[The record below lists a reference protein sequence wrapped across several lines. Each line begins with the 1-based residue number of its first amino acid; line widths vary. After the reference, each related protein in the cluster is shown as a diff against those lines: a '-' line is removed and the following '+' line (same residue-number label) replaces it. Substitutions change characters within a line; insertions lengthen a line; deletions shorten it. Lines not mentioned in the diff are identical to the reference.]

1 MPKYRTY
8 DDVPVKKKYK
18 TYDDVKV
25 KTHWEE
31 DASQPLDGD
40 SAANNP
46 IAPALIL
53 AKRDGNVA
61 AAKELLD
68 NAPYVQA
75 GRDGINSYADAVAEI
90 ERQDDAAKAAAVQA
104 TMQPMGYGGLSKALR
119 DGSMPKKKNTKVKET
134 RREGNPKYND
144 DYVPGVN
151 YPKFRPY
158 DDVEKELAD
167 VQARRDTDF
176 NTRFPEAK
184 ALVQRSIGGKDADAD
199 RQLRELA
206 QQYADENAAY
216 DARIAELK
224 KESKDSKNKTVLQRR
239 ERAATAAKNNA
250 NARYDSAAFAD
261 LNVKISAT
269 ESDTQ
274 KRTSEYDMQLEKLRA
289 ERDSVAKQRDA
300 LYSGAQNHS
309 MDAET
314 EYRFYATNQRG
325 YELHLKVKQLD
336 KQIADT
342 EKKRAQAINVG
353 ESEIYRLRGAQT
365 LATLPEASR
374 RAILI
379 GAGLGGRASS
389 VSHRPT
395 ARTFTKFNYQTGE
408 KEEIS
413 REEWNAAKAE
423 YDAALE
429 ELKAAGVSKEDI
441 ERMISSVQYS
451 IDEIAAA
458 KSSVDT
464 AAFAIQNPGASTLS
478 SAASVITSLSSGLFA
493 GVGETAR
500 AIGNIGRA
508 DGYKKPMNING
519 AAYAPTRMTNDIR
532 GTIAERIEEGNGFGG
547 KVGSFAYQT
556 LMSTADSVVASVL
569 GNAGGAAAIGGSAF
583 ASAIVDAK
591 ESGVSDEQA
600 LMTGICAGI
609 FETLFERVS
618 IGNFN
623 KLKEVPP
630 ATLRDVALN
639 IVKSTVVNA
648 SEEGA
653 TEIANIAADCIINGD
668 YSGYAEAFNA
678 YINAGKSEDEAARL
692 AVWDMIK
699 QVSMAAFGGAVQ
711 GFFMG
716 GIGTTWGY
724 FGNRDANRAA
734 GAYFTDENG
743 RINAENRNALIGEGL
758 ASGNEEIRAYA
769 GTLEDKRTMSR
780 AEAGQLYRMLV
791 AETQGNY
798 AEEKVRTDAPAQA
811 TDSRSAAEV
820 FNDAN
825 STDRAGAVSLLRASI
840 PTISG
845 MKSVASISGLEI
857 PKGGR
862 ATERLLAFAEK
873 IGNAVTRGGFGTVL
887 FSKTRLKNSVVGH
900 GASESKIELFAAV
913 PFVISDGVQ
922 ISKSENW
929 KGRGYDSYVFAAPV
943 DYKEKRVYVTAIV
956 TRGADNRYYLHEA
969 VDSEGN
975 LLYGHEESPA
985 LPSDRSAEGQNT
997 VANAGLSDSAKGSD
1011 HELTN
1016 SQPLQITPEATIPYS
1031 TDTDSIAQTAAD
1043 SQVFPDFSDRSL
1055 DEPISETE
1063 FRAAYAARVAR
1074 EAAAERA
1081 KTQADTD
1088 LGNMLSG
1095 ELTNGR
1101 ADEIAKSQS
1110 LANAFEALTGEK
1122 LTGTLAEKR
1131 KQLKAM
1137 QTFATEKLRDARAD
1151 ARMTALKTADTR
1163 EKMRA
1168 AVGTAGQAVYDA
1180 GYAAGVAAYKLR
1192 GFAGDALLAPSELY
1206 NANFGAYY
1214 RQGYQGDAFDF
1225 SGNAVIGEADARRIF
1240 EAGRRDAKADTYL
1253 NAAERSAFEHG
1264 VSAEEGAT
1272 ARRLSQVLGREILFI
1287 DADADFH
1294 GCTIDGV
1301 IYLGAKSERSV
1312 LATVA
1317 HEYTHL
1323 LESKGLYKKL
1333 RDFVF
1338 DTLAGEGATA
1348 EDLRAAKRAEHE
1360 LYAGLDDEK
1369 VDREIV
1375 AEFVETRLLTD
1386 EQVMREVVRREGKS
1400 FARRLLDTL
1409 RGLVEKVKAALHIGD
1424 ADAEQ
1429 LKMLERGR
1437 DILAEVIRSEEV
1449 AEKTAVSFDL
1459 EQAAF
1464 EKQLDDWKDGLGK
1477 KYGSYN
1483 GTYFNLGT
1491 TPSVLVKHG
1500 AKQVPVIMY
1509 EDCLVKIT
1517 GGKHSISLDEIKKL
1531 PEQLNDPILL
1541 FKGSVPDS
1549 FVALTEMETKAG
1561 HDVVVA
1567 VHINRY
1573 LNRTVVNKIAS
1584 MYSKS
1589 TESGVNRIAQYISAQ
1604 IESGNLVDASAKKAP
1619 TWFTSRGLQLPKLVQ
1634 TIIDA
1639 DTTVSQNNSGVNS
1652 KYTQNSKNDAG
1663 IDGFSVGGVNAK
1675 TAEVGRLADAE
1686 RMEQGGADSETVRR
1700 ETGWYRGYDGKWRF
1714 EIDDSKMRFIN
1725 HREESR
1731 RTWKLD
1737 ELIRHDALFAAYPE
1751 LRNYTV
1757 LNFGIADGVEATFYP
1772 GLNRI
1777 TLDPQL
1783 NRAEKRAALIHEIQ
1797 HAIQVIE
1804 GFAAGSSTDY
1814 WQDAFVT
1821 DAEKRTERH
1830 LQELAWKNH
1839 QLAEDMY
1846 KLLRDTPD
1854 ARRDA
1859 LRATFVQRH
1868 GEKAVREFTDT
1879 YNHLL
1884 DLQKQRTMRAERAY
1898 RDTAGEIEAADVANR
1913 LGLSAKQRAETRP
1926 DIDRTNVRFSN
1937 EHPMFTMKARQTDSE
1952 GIMKLDDANIDKT
1965 KEKMTWL
1972 EANDLLEKQQG
1983 LSYRFY
1989 ASDDPMSRAGYAMF
2003 ADDHE
2008 QNGSAYGGDKPRAFS
2023 VREDDLT
2030 PVWELSEKIA
2040 EARHETDEHT
2050 PWILED
2056 YAELSDEDFADMF
2069 NPSDIV
2075 DSAYAWDNEELTEWF
2090 YNHVAEP
2097 NKIGGVKTSDGAI
2110 VFDKDLIRRNIP
2122 AEIAYTQASSNE
2134 EFLAKYGDDTEADPD
2149 IRFSAAYENAE
2160 ANNDILALVN
2170 KIKSGEFKDNDR
2182 ANLGI
2187 VTDELAARIAAIT
2200 HIDVAGY
2207 KVVIEARMLKH
2218 ILKDHGAE
2226 GYANR
2231 SMQKDADIAKM
2242 QYALSDPDDMSY
2254 SGKTTAYSYMKEG
2267 YNRTAPTIL
2276 YEKSVGDNSYYVVQA
2291 VPETK
2296 AKTLYVVSAFIGEK
2310 GYKNRAG
2317 QPADI
2322 ARTGNPDAT
2331 PANAADHAPKKS
2343 ISNSVENVNTLL
2355 KNDAETDADIRFSVG
2370 DGQTDA
2376 DAEVSGTDKRFAP
2389 VESAIK
2395 LLQGGADLWRTLR
2408 ETGASPREIA
2418 LRMATSGE
2426 SDTAIRELTGL
2437 YRDAL
2442 GVWTYDKA
2450 WFDAHVP
2457 DIADTRELRAGYKLG
2472 TVDEQLLGLAPEE
2485 VKASR
2490 RRLLDSAKLPAD
2502 TDAARVR
2509 QTAANLHRGLR
2520 PTAAEFAEDRKTA
2533 AAKEAARLITAE
2545 KVPSADAAIRTGALL
2560 ADIADVLEKKK
2571 VRAETVTR
2579 LTAQVRGENGA
2590 WETDNAAMTKIIRA
2604 GSKQLDVQDFTDFLF
2619 ENAKELTESS
2629 YNSQYGHKETY
2640 ALDKLGVQIQN
2651 PIVDIAKYGTKPSE
2665 LIANER
2671 EQEELKRYIENEYAH
2686 AAHPSPAERAD
2697 ARDVATGIRT
2707 LGQISQDSR
2716 REVVLDLVYANLAR
2730 RGLRDNGI
2738 ETFYMVQKQRYAE
2751 ELAQNIFKVSI
2762 EPGKKAVQQ
2771 WRLTANTALRNN
2783 RMVFGEEVGRYL
2795 NETIFEKVVEN
2806 EAERQRFMQREIDK
2820 IRKLKLTKLESQAVQ
2835 MLAEDTKESRLA
2847 FYELLK
2853 GKGKNLDVEKC
2864 RAAVTVFRECYNL
2877 YYDAINEF
2885 LVMHGYKP
2893 IGFQKNYMP
2902 RLQKEAD
2909 VSALRERLNAL
2920 GIETE
2925 EVTELPAE
2933 IAGRTETFKPGKKYN
2948 PFFEHR
2954 TSKEN
2959 KNVQY
2964 DALGGFDSYITYLSE
2979 VLYHT
2984 DDIQKLRTLAGAL
2997 RERYASGAVSKN
3009 IAELKEQ
3016 LYSPDPDKSFA
3027 DIEAKL
3033 TAAYDEVKLNNY
3045 FGTYATWLDDYTNNI
3060 AGKQTSFD
3068 RAFEYNIGR
3077 KTLNLGKRLNNTY
3090 SAAVIVGNLSSA
3102 FNQTVQLPFAL
3113 TECGIRNMTRAFV
3126 DMLPG
3131 SDRLNKT
3138 AEFDKKSTFLAGKRG
3153 VDYASERAWNEKVTA
3168 AGGKFFESVDMTVT
3182 RLILRAKYYQVT
3194 EANPNIGFDA
3204 AVREADRYISAM
3216 VGNRMKG
3223 SKPVLFNQKNVIT
3236 RTLTAF
3242 QLEQLNFAEYVA
3254 RDVPAKYRA
3263 YYKAHGTHATVRK
3276 IARELISALINVF
3289 VFNRLAELLY
3299 GQTPAAGDALGIL
3312 VDSLGAGWNLTGN
3325 DFLLTLA
3332 DDLCRTM
3339 TGERKLGTRARGDF
3353 SVQSALGEFGD
3364 EVGDDVPLVNNILA
3378 MLGVTNSKLPLPQ
3391 VKAVTKAASGDFK
3404 GAAAQIPSDLA
3415 TWVPFGSQ
3423 VKKTARGVKLIADK
3437 GMYSSSGKLMFA
3449 SDMNV
3454 WDSIRAVLFGPT
3466 ANEEYRESFFGG
3478 RYLSAEETELWQQ
3491 MRAAGGKPEE
3501 SFNALQDV
3509 YNAGAAVR
3517 EDDPDAPSAEVKA
3530 AKVEKIDDLPL
3541 NGRLKALLLYG
3552 DVATTNE
3559 KAVMDALEVTL
3570 QVDHMKVYRFMS
3582 GFVLREKV
3590 ADKREYLKHD
3600 LILTDAEKATVYY
3613 HYFAN
3618 DDAQDFI
3625 DELRRRGG
3633 KDADIYKVLAAS
3645 YDSEGKVGTADRAT
3659 AIADSSL
3666 PASAKEEAMYELISD
3681 ELHDKYTAV
3690 QDAGG
3695 SVDEFLAAY
3704 AATHGITSDKDRA
3717 GNTVA
3722 LSKARKMKKAI
3733 DAAVPDAPKKVR
3745 RALYSAFGVSKSV
3758 WY

>member
-1 MPKYRTY
+1 MPKYKTY

-31 DASQPLDGD
+31 DVSQPSDD
-40 SAANNP
+40 DTAANNP
-46 IAPALIL
+46 AVPI
-53 AKRDGNVA
+53 
-61 AAKELLD
+61 
-68 NAPYVQA
+68 NA
-75 GRDGINSYADAVAEI
+75 YADAVAEI
-90 ERQDDAAKAAAVQA
+90 ERQDAAAKDAAVQA

-119 DGSMPKKKNTKVKET
+119 DCSMPKKKNTKVKET

-144 DYVPGVN
+144 DYVSGVD

-158 DDVEKELAD
+158 DDVEKELAN

-176 NTRFPEAK
+176 NARFPEAGE
-184 ALVQRSIGGKDADAD
+184 LVQRSIGGKDADAD

-224 KESKDSKNKTVLQRR
+224 KEAKDSKNKTVLQRR
-239 ERAATAAKNNA
+239 ERAAKQTVDTEQTRFSSPELRTVDEKIKNAEAELAAAESAQMTVEDAERALREYEDELRANGVSEQYFGEDSRYIELAQAAGNA
-250 NARYDSAAFAD
+250 
-261 LNVKISAT
+261 KKSAT
-269 ESDTQ
+269 AQ
-274 KRTSEYDMQLEKLRA
+274 KNTA
-289 ERDSVAKQRDA
+289 DA
-300 LYSGAQNHS
+300 NLYA
-309 MDAET
+309 
-314 EYRFYATNQRG
+314 
-325 YELHLKVKQLD
+325 
-336 KQIADT
+336 
-342 EKKRAQAINVG
+342 
-353 ESEIYRLRGAQT
+353 LRGAKT

-374 RAILI
+374 DAIFQYVACDNTGVI
-379 GAGLGGRASS
+379 DTRSFSGARIVDL
-389 VSHRPT
+389 
-395 ARTFTKFNYQTGE
+395 QTGKRKYITKVE
-408 KEEIS
+408 F
-413 REEWNAAKAE
+413 AKIRDA
-423 YDAALE
+423 YDAAIA
-429 ELKAAGVSKEDI
+429 ELKAAGASQNDI
-441 ERMISSVQYS
+441 DRMLTAVRYSV
-451 IDEIAAA
+451 DRVAAA
-458 KSSVDT
+458 GDSTET
-464 AAFAIQNPGASTLS
+464 AKQSLKYPITMSTV
-478 SAASVITSLSSGLFA
+478 SVIMNLSSGLFA
-493 GVGETAR
+493 GVGEAAR
-500 AIGNIGRA
+500 AAGNIGRA
-508 DGYKKPMNING
+508 DGYEKPMNING
-519 AAYAPTRMTNDIR
+519 AAYAPVRATNDIR

-569 GNAGGAAAIGGSAF
+569 GNVGGAAAIGGSAF

-653 TEIANIAADCIINGD
+653 TEIANILADTIINGD
-668 YSGYAEAFNA
+668 YSGYAEAYRSYLA
-678 YINAGKSEDEAARL
+678 AGKSEKEADRL
-692 AVWDMIK
+692 AKQDMAK
-699 QVSMAAFGGAVQ
+699 QVGMAAFGGAVQ
-711 GFFMG
+711 GGFMG
-716 GIGTTWGY
+716 GIGSAWGY
-724 FGNRDANRAA
+724 FGNRDANSAA
-734 GAYFTDENG
+734 GSYFTSASG
-743 RINAENRNALIGEGL
+743 RINAENRNALIAEGL
-758 ASGNEEIRAYA
+758 ASENEEIRAYA
-769 GTLEDKRTMSR
+769 ETLEDKRTMSQ

-798 AEEKVRTDAPAQA
+798 NEVKGQAENGEKQAVSGETDATAQENTPAVVQQ
-811 TDSRSAAEV
+811 SEPR
-820 FNDAN
+820 
-825 STDRAGAVSLLRASI
+825 
-840 PTISG
+840 
-845 MKSVASISGLEI
+845 
-857 PKGGR
+857 
-862 ATERLLAFAEK
+862 TE
-873 IGNAVTRGGFGTVL
+873 T
-887 FSKTRLKNSVVGH
+887 
-900 GASESKIELFAAV
+900 
-913 PFVISDGVQ
+913 
-922 ISKSENW
+922 
-929 KGRGYDSYVFAAPV
+929 
-943 DYKEKRVYVTAIV
+943 
-956 TRGADNRYYLHEA
+956 
-969 VDSEGN
+969 
-975 LLYGHEESPA
+975 
-985 LPSDRSAEGQNT
+985 
-997 VANAGLSDSAKGSD
+997 
-1011 HELTN
+1011 
-1016 SQPLQITPEATIPYS
+1016 
-1031 TDTDSIAQTAAD
+1031 
-1043 SQVFPDFSDRSL
+1043 PDFSDRSL

-1110 LANAFEALTGEK
+1110 LTNAFETLTGEK

-1137 QTFATEKLRDARAD
+1137 QTFAAEKLRDARAD
-1151 ARMTALKTADTR
+1151 ARIAALKTADTR
-1163 EKMRA
+1163 EKMRN

-1180 GYAAGVAAYKLR
+1180 GYDAGVAAYKLR

-1264 VSAEEGAT
+1264 VSAEKGAT
-1272 ARRLSQVLGREILFI
+1272 AKRLSQVLGRKILFI
-1287 DADADFH
+1287 DADEDFH

-1301 IYLGAKSERSV
+1301 IYLGAKSDRSV

-1323 LESKGLYKKL
+1323 LEGKGLYDKL

-1360 LYAGLDDEK
+1360 LYAGLDDAQI
-1369 VDREIV
+1369 DREIV

-1386 EQVMREVVRREGKS
+1386 EQVMRAVVRREGKS
-1400 FARRLLDTL
+1400 FAHRLLDTL
-1409 RGLVEKVKAALHIGD
+1409 RGLIEKVKAALHIGN

-1437 DILAEVIRSEEV
+1437 DILAEVIRSEETSEAADGIAFAFV
-1449 AEKTAVSFDL
+1449 GKNKNGIRKYETDFPADMPQAERGRLFKERLATI
-1459 EQAAF
+1459 
-1464 EKQLDDWKDGLGK
+1464 
-1477 KYGSYN
+1477 
-1483 GTYFNLGT
+1483 FNLGAVELKT
-1491 TPSVLVKHG
+1491 DVK
-1500 AKQVPVIMY
+1500 
-1509 EDCLVKIT
+1509 KIKVQADRIT
-1517 GGKHSISLDEIKKL
+1517 YKKNIYGDVGGIDSISAKV
-1531 PEQLNDPILL
+1531 N
-1541 FKGSVPDS
+1541 
-1549 FVALTEMETKAG
+1549 ALY
-1561 HDVVVA
+1561 D
-1567 VHINRY
+1567 
-1573 LNRTVVNKIAS
+1573 
-1584 MYSKS
+1584 
-1589 TESGVNRIAQYISAQ
+1589 
-1604 IESGNLVDASAKKAP
+1604 LVDILETSVFKSATMEPSFANENVAAKNLAHKGVKYWYKFENHIILDGVPYKVVFNIRDKGKEQYQYLIEFDEETAQNSNKKR
-1619 TWFTSRGLQLPKLVQ
+1619 TSANDTAADGQLRAFMQKSS
-1634 TIIDA
+1634 
-1639 DTTVSQNNSGVNS
+1639 DTTVSQKNSGVNS
-1652 KYTQNSKNDAG
+1652 KYTQNSKNDAD
-1663 IDGFSVGGVNAK
+1663 IDGFSVGGVNAT
-1675 TAEVGRLADAE
+1675 TADVGRLADAE
-1686 RMEQGGADSETVRR
+1686 RMKQGGADSETVRR

-1751 LRNYTV
+1751 LRDYTV
-1757 LNFGIADGVEATFYP
+1757 LNFGISDDVEAAFYP

-1777 TLDPQL
+1777 TLDPRL
-1783 NRAEKRAALIHEIQ
+1783 SRAEKRAALIHEIQ
-1797 HAIQVIE
+1797 HAIQLIE
-1804 GFAAGSSTDY
+1804 GFTAGATTDY
-1814 WQDAFVT
+1814 WRGSLKTAEEKQLELRLRDFDAPDIFFE
-1821 DAEKRTERH
+1821 A
-1830 LQELAWKNH
+1830 
-1839 QLAEDMY
+1839 DMR
-1846 KLLRDTPD
+1846 KLLEGTPT
-1854 ARRDA
+1854 AERDA
-1859 LRATFVQRH
+1859 AQTALEKHYGEAPVREYVDLYNRLRNLRA
-1868 GEKAVREFTDT
+1868 EREQD
-1879 YNHLL
+1879 
-1884 DLQKQRTMRAERAY
+1884 AERAY
-1898 RDTAGEIEAADVANR
+1898 RNTAGEIEAADVANR
-1913 LGLSAKQRAETRP
+1913 LGLSERQRAETRP
-1926 DIDRTNVRFSN
+1926 DIDREEVRFSQSAGWHHAEYDPETAGIKEQL
-1937 EHPMFTMKARQTDSE
+1937 EHSAETLNAMRTVTSVEVPQSFTSKSEAVKWAIETLKRTGYQVDRQGYGVIRFNAKDINRGANYADTSAEKAALAALPAVLKKGIEIGGHANHKAR
-1952 GIMKLDDANIDKT
+1952 
-1965 KEKMTWL
+1965 
-1972 EANDLLEKQQG
+1972 EKQTVPFAAPVELNG
-1983 LSYRFY
+1983 IRGNMAVVVNKRGDHYY
-1989 ASDDPMSRAGYAMF
+1989 AHRIVLPDG
-2003 ADDHE
+2003 
-2008 QNGSAYGGDKPRAFS
+2008 KAF
-2023 VREDDLT
+2023 VF
-2030 PVWELSEKIA
+2030 SEKNNATREPSRGVTVSGSLA
-2040 EARHETDEHT
+2040 ETT
-2050 PWILED
+2050 
-2056 YAELSDEDFADMF
+2056 S
-2069 NPSDIV
+2069 
-2075 DSAYAWDNEELTEWF
+2075 
-2090 YNHVAEP
+2090 VA
-2097 NKIGGVKTSDGAI
+2097 S
-2110 VFDKDLIRRNIP
+2110 KD
-2122 AEIAYTQASSNE
+2122 
-2134 EFLAKYGDDTEADPD
+2134 
-2149 IRFSAAYENAE
+2149 
-2160 ANNDILALVN
+2160 
-2170 KIKSGEFKDNDR
+2170 
-2182 ANLGI
+2182 
-2187 VTDELAARIAAIT
+2187 
-2200 HIDVAGY
+2200 
-2207 KVVIEARMLKH
+2207 
-2218 ILKDHGAE
+2218 
-2226 GYANR
+2226 
-2231 SMQKDADIAKM
+2231 
-2242 QYALSDPDDMSY
+2242 
-2254 SGKTTAYSYMKEG
+2254 
-2267 YNRTAPTIL
+2267 
-2276 YEKSVGDNSYYVVQA
+2276 
-2291 VPETK
+2291 
-2296 AKTLYVVSAFIGEK
+2296 
-2310 GYKNRAG
+2310 
-2317 QPADI
+2317 
-2322 ARTGNPDAT
+2322 
-2331 PANAADHAPKKS
+2331 S
-2343 ISNSVENVNTLL
+2343 ISNSAENVNTIL
-2355 KNDAETDADIRFSVG
+2355 KNDAGTDEGIRFSVG
-2370 DGQTDA
+2370 DGNADA
-2376 DAEVSGTDKRFAP
+2376 DTDTEVSDTDKRFAP

-2502 TDAARVR
+2502 ADAARVR
-2509 QTAANLHRGLR
+2509 QTAERLHRGLR
-2520 PTAAEFAEDRKTA
+2520 PTATEFAEDRKAA

-2560 ADIADVLEKKK
+2560 TDIADVLEKKK
-2571 VRAETVTR
+2571 VDAETITR
-2579 LTAQVRGENGA
+2579 LTAQVRDENGA
-2590 WETDNAAMTKIIRA
+2590 WVTDSAAMTKIIRA
-2604 GSKQLDVQDFTDFLF
+2604 GGKQMDVQDFTDFLF

-2629 YNSQYGHKETY
+2629 YNSQYGHRETY
-2640 ALDKLGVQIQN
+2640 ALSKLGVQIQN
-2651 PIVDIAKYGTKPSE
+2651 PIVDIAKYGAKPSE

-2671 EQEELKRYIENEYAH
+2671 EQEELKRYIENEYAS

-2751 ELAQNIFKVSI
+2751 ELAQNIFKTSI

-2783 RMVFGEEVGRYL
+2783 RMVFGEEIGRYL

-2820 IRKLKLTKLESQAVQ
+2820 IRKLELTKLESQAVQ

-2853 GKGKNLDVEKC
+2853 GKGKKLNIEKC
-2864 RAAVTVFRECYNL
+2864 RAAVTVFRGCYNL

-2984 DDIQKLRTLAGAL
+2984 DDIQKLRTLASAL

-3060 AGKQTSFD
+3060 AGKQSSFD

-3168 AGGKFFESVDMTVT
+3168 AGGKFFETVDMAVT
-3182 RLILRAKYYQVT
+3182 LLILRAKYYQVT
-3194 EANPNIGFDA
+3194 ETNPNIGFDA
-3204 AVREADRYISAM
+3204 AIREADRYISAM

-3223 SKPVLFNQKNVIT
+3223 AKPVLFNQKNVIT
-3236 RTLTAF
+3236 RTLAAF

-3339 TGERKLGTRARGDF
+3339 TGERKLGTKERGDF
-3353 SVQSALGEFGD
+3353 STQNALGTFGD

-3391 VKAVTKAASGDFK
+3391 IKAVTKAASGDFK

-3449 SDMNV
+3449 SDMNL
-3454 WDSIRAVLFGPT
+3454 WDCIRAVLFGPT

-3478 RYLSAEETELWQQ
+3478 RYLSAEETALWQQ

-3501 SFNALQDV
+3501 SFDALQDV

-3517 EDDPDAPSAEVKA
+3517 EADPDAPSAEVKA
-3530 AKVEKIDDLPL
+3530 AKVEKIDNLPL

-3582 GFVLREKV
+3582 GFVLQEKV

-3645 YDSEGKVGTADRAT
+3645 YGREEEKITSADRAT

-3695 SVDEFLAAY
+3695 SVDEVLAAY
-3704 AATHGITSDKDRA
+3704 AATRGITSDKDRA

-3733 DAAVPDAPKKVR
+3733 DAAVPGAPKKVR

>member
-1 MPKYRTY
+1 MFEKAAETY
-8 DDVPVKKKYK
+8 KKKND
-18 TYDDVKV
+18 TYSGMFQKAVQ
-25 KTHWEE
+25 TYQARNWEE
-31 DASQPLDGD
+31 DASQSLDGD

-53 AKRDGNVA
+53 AKRDGNAA
-61 AAKELLD
+61 AAKKLLD

-75 GRDGINSYADAVAEI
+75 GRDGINAYADAVAEI
-90 ERQDDAAKAAAVQA
+90 ERQDAAAKDVAVQA
-104 TMQPMGYGGLSKALR
+104 TMQPMGYGGLSKALL

-144 DYVPGVN
+144 DYVPGVD

-158 DDVEKELAD
+158 TDAEKELAD

-176 NTRFPEAK
+176 NARFPEVGE
-184 ALVQRSIGGKDADAD
+184 LVQRSVGGKDVDAD

-206 QQYADENAAY
+206 QRYADENAAY

-224 KESKDSKNKTVLQRR
+224 KEAKDSKNKTVLQRR
-239 ERAATAAKNNA
+239 ERAAKQTVDAEQNRFSSPSLHTIDEKIKNAEAELAAAESAQMTVEDAERALREYEDELRANGVSEQYFGEDSRYIELAQAAGNA
-250 NARYDSAAFAD
+250 KKSAASQKNAASAD
-261 LNVKISAT
+261 L
-269 ESDTQ
+269 
-274 KRTSEYDMQLEKLRA
+274 
-289 ERDSVAKQRDA
+289 
-300 LYSGAQNHS
+300 
-309 MDAET
+309 
-314 EYRFYATNQRG
+314 YA
-325 YELHLKVKQLD
+325 
-336 KQIADT
+336 
-342 EKKRAQAINVG
+342 
-353 ESEIYRLRGAQT
+353 LRGAKT

-374 RAILI
+374 DAIFQYVACDNTGVI
-379 GAGLGGRASS
+379 DTRSFSGARIVDL
-389 VSHRPT
+389 
-395 ARTFTKFNYQTGE
+395 QTGKRKYITKDE
-408 KEEIS
+408 F
-413 REEWNAAKAE
+413 AKIRDA
-423 YDAALE
+423 YDAAIA
-429 ELKAAGVSKEDI
+429 ELKAAGASQNDI
-441 ERMISSVQYS
+441 DRMLTAVRYSV
-451 IDEIAAA
+451 DRVAAA
-458 KSSVDT
+458 GDSTET
-464 AAFAIQNPGASTLS
+464 AKQSLKYPITMSTV
-478 SAASVITSLSSGLFA
+478 SVIMNLSSGLFA
-493 GVGETAR
+493 GVGEAAR
-500 AIGNIGRA
+500 AAGNIGRA
-508 DGYKKPMNING
+508 DGYEKPMNIND
-519 AAYAPTRMTNDIR
+519 AAHAPVRATNDIR

-569 GNAGGAAAIGGSAF
+569 GNVGGAAAIGGSAF

-639 IVKSTVVNA
+639 IIKSTVVNA

-653 TEIANIAADCIINGD
+653 TEIANILADTIINGD
-668 YSGYAEAFNA
+668 YSGYAEAYRSYLA
-678 YINAGKSEDEAARL
+678 AGKNEKEADRL
-692 AVWDMIK
+692 AKQDMAK
-699 QVSMAAFGGAVQ
+699 QIGMAAFGGAVQ

-716 GIGTTWGY
+716 GIGSAWGY

-734 GAYFTDENG
+734 GSYFADENG
-743 RINAENRNALIGEGL
+743 RINAENRNALIVEGL
-758 ASGNEEIRAYA
+758 ASENEEIRAYA
-769 GTLEDKRTMSR
+769 GTLEDKRTMSQ
-780 AEAGQLYRMLV
+780 AEAGQLYRMLA
-791 AETQGNY
+791 AESQGNY
-798 AEEKVRTDAPAQA
+798 NEVKAQTESEEEQAVSAETNTDAQQNEP
-811 TDSRSAAEV
+811 R
-820 FNDAN
+820 
-825 STDRAGAVSLLRASI
+825 
-840 PTISG
+840 
-845 MKSVASISGLEI
+845 
-857 PKGGR
+857 
-862 ATERLLAFAEK
+862 TE
-873 IGNAVTRGGFGTVL
+873 
-887 FSKTRLKNSVVGH
+887 
-900 GASESKIELFAAV
+900 
-913 PFVISDGVQ
+913 
-922 ISKSENW
+922 
-929 KGRGYDSYVFAAPV
+929 
-943 DYKEKRVYVTAIV
+943 AI
-956 TRGADNRYYLHEA
+956 
-969 VDSEGN
+969 
-975 LLYGHEESPA
+975 
-985 LPSDRSAEGQNT
+985 
-997 VANAGLSDSAKGSD
+997 
-1011 HELTN
+1011 
-1016 SQPLQITPEATIPYS
+1016 
-1031 TDTDSIAQTAAD
+1031 
-1043 SQVFPDFSDRSL
+1043 DFSDRSP
-1055 DEPISETE
+1055 DEPISEAE
-1063 FRAAYAARVAR
+1063 FRAAYAARIER

-1081 KTQADTD
+1081 KAQADTV

-1095 ELTNGR
+1095 DLTNDR

-1110 LANAFEALTGEK
+1110 LVTAFETLTGEK

-1131 KQLKAM
+1131 KQLKGM

-1151 ARMTALKTADTR
+1151 ARMEALGAADTR
-1163 EKMRA
+1163 EKMRT

-1180 GYAAGVAAYKLR
+1180 GYDAGVAEYKLR
-1192 GFAGDALLAPSELY
+1192 GFAGDSLLSPSELY

-1214 RQGYQGDAFDF
+1214 RQGYQGNAFDF
-1225 SGNAVIGEADARRIF
+1225 MDNAAIDEADARRIY

-1253 NAAERSAFEHG
+1253 NATERSAFEHG
-1264 VSAEEGAT
+1264 VSAEKGAT
-1272 ARRLSQVLGREILFI
+1272 AKRLSQVLGREILFI
-1287 DADADFH
+1287 DAGADFH

-1323 LESKGLYKKL
+1323 LEGKGLYKKL

-1338 DTLAGEGATA
+1338 GTLAGEGATA
-1348 EDLRAAKRAEHE
+1348 EDLRAAKRVEHE
-1360 LYAGLDDEK
+1360 LYAGLDDAQI
-1369 VDREIV
+1369 DREIV

-1409 RGLVEKVKAALHIGD
+1409 RGLIEKVKAALHIGN

-1437 DILAEVIRSEEV
+1437 DILAEVIRSEETSEAADGIAFAFV
-1449 AEKTAVSFDL
+1449 GKNKNGIRKYETDFPADMPQAERERLFKVRLATI
-1459 EQAAF
+1459 
-1464 EKQLDDWKDGLGK
+1464 
-1477 KYGSYN
+1477 
-1483 GTYFNLGT
+1483 FNLGAVELKT
-1491 TPSVLVKHG
+1491 DVK
-1500 AKQVPVIMY
+1500 
-1509 EDCLVKIT
+1509 KIKVQADRIT
-1517 GGKHSISLDEIKKL
+1517 YKKNIYGDVGGIDSISAKV
-1531 PEQLNDPILL
+1531 N
-1541 FKGSVPDS
+1541 
-1549 FVALTEMETKAG
+1549 ALY
-1561 HDVVVA
+1561 D
-1567 VHINRY
+1567 
-1573 LNRTVVNKIAS
+1573 
-1584 MYSKS
+1584 
-1589 TESGVNRIAQYISAQ
+1589 
-1604 IESGNLVDASAKKAP
+1604 LVDILETSAFKSAAMEPSFANENVVPKNLAHKGVKYWYKFENHIILDGVPYKVVFNIRDKGKEQYQYLIEFDEETAQNSNKKR
-1619 TWFTSRGLQLPKLVQ
+1619 TSANDTAADGQLRAFMQKSS
-1634 TIIDA
+1634 
-1639 DTTVSQNNSGVNS
+1639 DTTISQKNSGVNS
-1652 KYTQNSKNDAG
+1652 KYTQNSKKDADAG
-1663 IDGFSVGGVNAK
+1663 EFSVGGIKAK
-1675 TAEVGRLADAE
+1675 TADVGRLADAE

-1714 EIDDSKMRFIN
+1714 EIDDSKMHFIN

-1751 LRNYTV
+1751 LRDYTV
-1757 LNFGIADGVEATFYP
+1757 LNFGISDDVEAAFYP

-1777 TLDPQL
+1777 TLDPRL
-1783 NRAEKRAALIHEIQ
+1783 SRAEKRAALIHEIQ
-1797 HAIQVIE
+1797 HAIQLIE
-1804 GFAAGSSTDY
+1804 GFSVGATTDY
-1814 WQDAFVT
+1814 WRGSLKT
-1821 DAEKRTERH
+1821 AEEKQ
-1830 LQELAWKNH
+1830 LELRLRDFA
-1839 QLAEDMY
+1839 APDIFFEADMR
-1846 KLLRDTPD
+1846 KLLEGTPT
-1854 ARRDA
+1854 AERDA
-1859 LRATFVQRH
+1859 AQMALEKHYGEAPVREYVDLYNRLRDLRA
-1868 GEKAVREFTDT
+1868 EREQD
-1879 YNHLL
+1879 
-1884 DLQKQRTMRAERAY
+1884 AERAY
-1898 RDTAGEIEAADVANR
+1898 RNTAGEIEAVDVANR
-1913 LGLSAKQRAETRP
+1913 LGLSERQRAETRP

-1937 EHPMFTMKARQTDSE
+1937 EHPMFTMEARKAISDFVDE
-1952 GIMKLDDANIDKT
+1952 AIDNKGRT
-1965 KEKMTWL
+1965 E
-1972 EANDLLEKQQG
+1972 EERNQI
-1983 LSYRFY
+1983 RI
-1989 ASDDPMSRAGYAMF
+1989 SRAPQNIVDDVYRASAGKINISGKYFALEGSKLYHEYIRHSDQDTEHARGQVALSLEDIKKAAEIFYSPDIVECIF
-2003 ADDHE
+2003 ADTDNPTQQQSFALAKE
-2008 QNGSAYGGDKPRAFS
+2008 AEDGSHYVLVVESVGGKRNPNIVPAEMLKIKP
-2023 VREDDLT
+2023 
-2030 PVWELSEKIA
+2030 EKWNRYIGA
-2040 EARHETDEHT
+2040 GKS
-2050 PWILED
+2050 I
-2056 YAELSDEDFADMF
+2056 ADM
-2069 NPSDIV
+2069 V
-2075 DSAYAWDNEELTEWF
+2075 YANETTKRAAIKNNADNINNRVT
-2090 YNHVAEP
+2090 VARLSVQNAQP
-2097 NKIGGVKTSDGAI
+2097 
-2110 VFDKDLIRRNIP
+2110 
-2122 AEIAYTQASSNE
+2122 ASST
-2134 EFLAKYGDDTEADPD
+2134 FSSVADSTVSQKD
-2149 IRFSAAYENAE
+2149 R
-2160 ANNDILALVN
+2160 DVN
-2170 KIKSGEFKDNDR
+2170 S
-2182 ANLGI
+2182 
-2187 VTDELAARIAAIT
+2187 
-2200 HIDVAGY
+2200 Y
-2207 KVVIEARMLKH
+2207 
-2218 ILKDHGAE
+2218 
-2226 GYANR
+2226 
-2231 SMQKDADIAKM
+2231 SMQ
-2242 QYALSDPDDMSY
+2242 
-2254 SGKTTAYSYMKEG
+2254 
-2267 YNRTAPTIL
+2267 
-2276 YEKSVGDNSYYVVQA
+2276 
-2291 VPETK
+2291 
-2296 AKTLYVVSAFIGEK
+2296 
-2310 GYKNRAG
+2310 
-2317 QPADI
+2317 
-2322 ARTGNPDAT
+2322 NPG
-2331 PANAADHAPKKS
+2331 
-2343 ISNSVENVNTLL
+2343 
-2355 KNDAETDADIRFSVG
+2355 NDAELDEDIRFSVG
-2370 DGQTDA
+2370 GEQTDA
-2376 DAEVSGTDKRFAP
+2376 DADTEVSDADKRFAP

-2395 LLQGGADLWRTLR
+2395 LLKGGADLWRTLR

-2426 SDTAIRELTGL
+2426 SDAAIRELTGL

-2450 WFDAHVP
+2450 WLDAHVP

-2502 TDAARVR
+2502 ADAARVR

-2571 VRAETVTR
+2571 VRAETITR

-2671 EQEELKRYIENEYAH
+2671 EQEELKRYIENEYAS

-2751 ELAQNIFKVSI
+2751 ELAQNIFKTSI

-2783 RMVFGEEVGRYL
+2783 RMVFGEEIGRYL

-2820 IRKLKLTKLESQAVQ
+2820 IRKLELTKLESQAVQ

-2853 GKGKNLDVEKC
+2853 DKGKNLDVEKC
-2864 RAAVTVFRECYNL
+2864 RAAVTVFRACYNL

-3060 AGKQTSFD
+3060 AGKQSSFD

-3153 VDYASERAWNEKVTA
+3153 VDYASERAWNEKVNA
-3168 AGGKFFESVDMTVT
+3168 AGGKFFESVDMAVT

-3194 EANPNIGFDA
+3194 EANPNISFDA

-3223 SKPVLFNQKNVIT
+3223 AKPVLFNQKNVIT
-3236 RTLTAF
+3236 RTLAAF
-3242 QLEQLNFAEYVA
+3242 QLEQLNFVEYVA

-3276 IARELISALINVF
+3276 IARELIAALINVF

-3332 DDLCRTM
+3332 DDLCQTM
-3339 TGERKLGTRARGDF
+3339 TGERKLGTRERSDF
-3353 SVQSALGEFGD
+3353 SAQNALSEFGG

-3423 VKKTARGVKLIADK
+3423 IKKTARGVKLIADK

-3449 SDMNV
+3449 SDMNM
-3454 WDSIRAVLFGPT
+3454 WDSIRAVLFGPS

-3501 SFNALQDV
+3501 SFDALQDV

-3530 AKVEKIDDLPL
+3530 AKVEKIDNLPL

-3582 GFVLREKV
+3582 GFVLQEKV

-3645 YDSEGKVGTADRAT
+3645 YGREEEKITSADRAT

-3704 AATHGITSDKDRA
+3704 AATRGITSDKDRA

-3733 DAAVPDAPKKVR
+3733 DAAVSDAPKKVR

>member
-1 MPKYRTY
+1 MFEKAAETY
-8 DDVPVKKKYK
+8 KKKNDKYSGMFQK
-18 TYDDVKV
+18 AVQTYQARN
-25 KTHWEE
+25 WEE

-53 AKRDGNVA
+53 AKRDGNAA

-90 ERQDDAAKAAAVQA
+90 ERQDAAAKTAAVQA

-144 DYVPGVN
+144 DYVSGVD

-158 DDVEKELAD
+158 DDVEKELAN

-176 NTRFPEAK
+176 NARFPEAGE
-184 ALVQRSIGGKDADAD
+184 LVQRSIGGKDTDAD

-224 KESKDSKNKTVLQRR
+224 KEAKDSKNKTVLQRR
-239 ERAATAAKNNA
+239 ERAAKQIVDTEQTRFSSPELRTIDEKIKNA
-250 NARYDSAAFAD
+250 EAELSAAESAQMTVEDAERALREYEDELRANGVSEQYFGEDSRYIELAQAAG
-261 LNVKISAT
+261 NAKKSAT
-269 ESDTQ
+269 AQ
-274 KRTSEYDMQLEKLRA
+274 KNTA
-289 ERDSVAKQRDA
+289 DA
-300 LYSGAQNHS
+300 NLYA
-309 MDAET
+309 
-314 EYRFYATNQRG
+314 
-325 YELHLKVKQLD
+325 
-336 KQIADT
+336 
-342 EKKRAQAINVG
+342 
-353 ESEIYRLRGAQT
+353 LRGAKT

-374 RAILI
+374 DAIFQYVACDNTGVI
-379 GAGLGGRASS
+379 DTRSFSGARIVDL
-389 VSHRPT
+389 
-395 ARTFTKFNYQTGE
+395 QTGKRKYITKDE
-408 KEEIS
+408 F
-413 REEWNAAKAE
+413 AKIRDA
-423 YDAALE
+423 YDAAIA
-429 ELKAAGVSKEDI
+429 ELKAAGASQNDI
-441 ERMISSVQYS
+441 DRMLTAVRYSV
-451 IDEIAAA
+451 DRVAAA
-458 KSSVDT
+458 GDSTET
-464 AAFAIQNPGASTLS
+464 AKQSLKYPITMSTV
-478 SAASVITSLSSGLFA
+478 SVIMNLSSGLLA
-493 GVGETAR
+493 GVGEAAR
-500 AIGNIGRA
+500 ATGNIGRA
-508 DGYKKPMNING
+508 DGYEKPMNIND
-519 AAYAPTRMTNDIR
+519 AAYAPVRATNDIR

-569 GNAGGAAAIGGSAF
+569 GNVGGAAAIGGSAF

-668 YSGYAEAFNA
+668 YSVYAKA
-678 YINAGKSEDEAARL
+678 YQSYLAAGKSEKEAERL
-692 AVWDMIK
+692 AKQDMIK
-699 QVSMAAFGGAVQ
+699 QVGMAAFGGAVQ

-743 RINAENRNALIGEGL
+743 RINAENQNALIGEGL

-769 GTLEDKRTMSR
+769 GTLEDKRTMSQ

-798 AEEKVRTDAPAQA
+798 NEVKGQAENGEKQAVSGETDATAQENTPAVVQQ
-811 TDSRSAAEV
+811 SEPR
-820 FNDAN
+820 
-825 STDRAGAVSLLRASI
+825 
-840 PTISG
+840 
-845 MKSVASISGLEI
+845 
-857 PKGGR
+857 
-862 ATERLLAFAEK
+862 TE
-873 IGNAVTRGGFGTVL
+873 T
-887 FSKTRLKNSVVGH
+887 
-900 GASESKIELFAAV
+900 
-913 PFVISDGVQ
+913 
-922 ISKSENW
+922 
-929 KGRGYDSYVFAAPV
+929 
-943 DYKEKRVYVTAIV
+943 
-956 TRGADNRYYLHEA
+956 
-969 VDSEGN
+969 
-975 LLYGHEESPA
+975 
-985 LPSDRSAEGQNT
+985 
-997 VANAGLSDSAKGSD
+997 
-1011 HELTN
+1011 
-1016 SQPLQITPEATIPYS
+1016 
-1031 TDTDSIAQTAAD
+1031 
-1043 SQVFPDFSDRSL
+1043 PDFSDRSL

-1264 VSAEEGAT
+1264 VSAEKGAT
-1272 ARRLSQVLGREILFI
+1272 ARRLSQVLDREILFI

-1323 LESKGLYKKL
+1323 LEGKGLYKKL

-1338 DTLAGEGATA
+1338 GTLAGEGATA

-1360 LYAGLDDEK
+1360 LYAGLDDAQI
-1369 VDREIV
+1369 DREIV

-1386 EQVMREVVRREGKS
+1386 EQVMRAVVRREGKS
-1400 FARRLLDTL
+1400 FARHLLDTL
-1409 RGLVEKVKAALHIGD
+1409 RGLIEKVKAALHIGN

-1567 VHINRY
+1567 IHINRRMS
-1573 LNRTVVNKIAS
+1573 RTVINKIAS
-1584 MYSKS
+1584 LHSRSNDY
-1589 TESGVNRIAQYISAQ
+1589 GVNLIENYVNNQ
-1604 IESGNLVDASAKKAP
+1604 IRLGNLLDASTKKAP
-1619 TWFTSRGLQLPKLVQ
+1619 MWFTSRGLQLPKLVQ

-1639 DTTVSQNNSGVNS
+1639 DTTVSQKNSGVNS
-1652 KYTQNSKNDAG
+1652 KYTQNSKNDADIG
-1663 IDGFSVGGVNAK
+1663 GFSVGGIKAK
-1675 TAEVGRLADAE
+1675 TADVGRLADAE
-1686 RMEQGGADSETVRR
+1686 RMKQGGADSETVRR

-1714 EIDDSKMRFIN
+1714 EIDDSKMHFIN

-1751 LRNYTV
+1751 LRDYTV
-1757 LNFGIADGVEATFYP
+1757 LNFGISDDVEAAFYP

-1777 TLDPQL
+1777 TLDPRL
-1783 NRAEKRAALIHEIQ
+1783 SRAEKRAALIHEIQ
-1797 HAIQVIE
+1797 HAIQLIE
-1804 GFAAGSSTDY
+1804 GFTAGATTDY
-1814 WQDAFVT
+1814 WRGSLKTAEEKQLELRLRDFDAPDIFFE
-1821 DAEKRTERH
+1821 A
-1830 LQELAWKNH
+1830 
-1839 QLAEDMY
+1839 DMR
-1846 KLLRDTPD
+1846 KLLEGTP
-1854 ARRDA
+1854 AAERDA
-1859 LRATFVQRH
+1859 AQTALEKHYGEAPVREYVDLYNRLRDLRA
-1868 GEKAVREFTDT
+1868 EREQD
-1879 YNHLL
+1879 
-1884 DLQKQRTMRAERAY
+1884 AERAY
-1898 RDTAGEIEAADVANR
+1898 RNTAGEIEAVDVANR
-1913 LGLSAKQRAETRP
+1913 LGLSERQRAETRP
-1926 DIDRTNVRFSN
+1926 DIDREEVRFSN
-1937 EHPMFTMKARQTDSE
+1937 EHPMFAMEARQTDSK

-2008 QNGSAYGGDKPRAFS
+2008 QNGDAYGGDKPRAFS
-2023 VREDDLT
+2023 VREDDLV

-2040 EARHETDEHT
+2040 EARHETDEYT

-2090 YNHVAEP
+2090 YNHVTEP

-2122 AEIAYTQASSNE
+2122 AEIVYTQASSNE

-2149 IRFSAAYENAE
+2149 IRFS
-2160 ANNDILALVN
+2160 VG
-2170 KIKSGEFKDNDR
+2170 GE
-2182 ANLGI
+2182 
-2187 VTDELAARIAAIT
+2187 
-2200 HIDVAGY
+2200 
-2207 KVVIEARMLKH
+2207 
-2218 ILKDHGAE
+2218 
-2226 GYANR
+2226 
-2231 SMQKDADIAKM
+2231 
-2242 QYALSDPDDMSY
+2242 
-2254 SGKTTAYSYMKEG
+2254 
-2267 YNRTAPTIL
+2267 
-2276 YEKSVGDNSYYVVQA
+2276 
-2291 VPETK
+2291 
-2296 AKTLYVVSAFIGEK
+2296 
-2310 GYKNRAG
+2310 
-2317 QPADI
+2317 
-2322 ARTGNPDAT
+2322 
-2331 PANAADHAPKKS
+2331 
-2343 ISNSVENVNTLL
+2343 
-2355 KNDAETDADIRFSVG
+2355 
-2370 DGQTDA
+2370 QTDT
-2376 DAEVSGTDKRFAP
+2376 DAEVSDADKRFAP

-2395 LLQGGADLWRTLR
+2395 LLKGGADLWRTLR

-2426 SDTAIRELTGL
+2426 SDAAIRELTGL

-2450 WFDAHVP
+2450 WLDAHVP

-2472 TVDEQLLGLAPEE
+2472 TVDEQMLELAPEE

-2490 RRLLDSAKLPAD
+2490 RRLLDSAKLPNDAD
-2502 TDAARVR
+2502 AVRVR
-2509 QTAANLHRGLR
+2509 QAAAKLHRGLR

-2571 VRAETVTR
+2571 VRAETITR

-2640 ALDKLGVQIQN
+2640 ALNKLGVQIQN

-2671 EQEELKRYIENEYAH
+2671 EQEELKRYIENEYVS

-2751 ELAQNIFKVSI
+2751 ELAQSIFKMSI

-2820 IRKLKLTKLESQAVQ
+2820 IRKLELTKLESQAVQ

-3060 AGKQTSFD
+3060 AGKQSSFD

-3168 AGGKFFESVDMTVT
+3168 AGGKFFEAVDMAVT

-3242 QLEQLNFAEYVA
+3242 QLEQLNFVEYVA

-3276 IARELISALINVF
+3276 IARELLSALINVF

-3332 DDLCRTM
+3332 DDLCQTM
-3339 TGERKLGTRARGDF
+3339 TGERKLGTRERSDF
-3353 SVQSALGEFGD
+3353 SAQNALSEFGG

-3449 SDMNV
+3449 SDINV

-3582 GFVLREKV
+3582 GFVLQEKV

-3633 KDADIYKVLAAS
+3633 RDADIYKVLAAS
-3645 YDSEGKVGTADRAT
+3645 YGLEEEKITSADRAT

-3704 AATHGITSDKDRA
+3704 AATRGITSDKDRA

-3722 LSKARKMKKAI
+3722 LSKARKTKKAI
-3733 DAAVPDAPKKVR
+3733 DTAVPDAPKKVR

>member
-1 MPKYRTY
+1 MLTE
-8 DDVPVKKKYK
+8 DEYK
-18 TYDDVKV
+18 QIKADYNAAIRRLKESGVSNADIRRMT
-25 KTHWEE
+25 TTLEQSA
-31 DASQPLDGD
+31 DAMI
-40 SAANNP
+40 AAG
-46 IAPALIL
+46 
-53 AKRDGNVA
+53 GNV
-61 AAKELLD
+61 
-68 NAPYVQA
+68 Q
-75 GRDGINSYADAVAEI
+75 
-90 ERQDDAAKAAAVQA
+90 
-104 TMQPMGYGGLSKALR
+104 
-119 DGSMPKKKNTKVKET
+119 
-134 RREGNPKYND
+134 
-144 DYVPGVN
+144 
-151 YPKFRPY
+151 
-158 DDVEKELAD
+158 
-167 VQARRDTDF
+167 
-176 NTRFPEAK
+176 
-184 ALVQRSIGGKDADAD
+184 
-199 RQLRELA
+199 
-206 QQYADENAAY
+206 
-216 DARIAELK
+216 
-224 KESKDSKNKTVLQRR
+224 
-239 ERAATAAKNNA
+239 
-250 NARYDSAAFAD
+250 
-261 LNVKISAT
+261 
-269 ESDTQ
+269 
-274 KRTSEYDMQLEKLRA
+274 
-289 ERDSVAKQRDA
+289 
-300 LYSGAQNHS
+300 
-309 MDAET
+309 
-314 EYRFYATNQRG
+314 
-325 YELHLKVKQLD
+325 
-336 KQIADT
+336 
-342 EKKRAQAINVG
+342 
-353 ESEIYRLRGAQT
+353 
-365 LATLPEASR
+365 
-374 RAILI
+374 
-379 GAGLGGRASS
+379 
-389 VSHRPT
+389 
-395 ARTFTKFNYQTGE
+395 
-408 KEEIS
+408 
-413 REEWNAAKAE
+413 
-423 YDAALE
+423 
-429 ELKAAGVSKEDI
+429 
-441 ERMISSVQYS
+441 
-451 IDEIAAA
+451 
-458 KSSVDT
+458 T
-464 AAFAIQNPGASTLS
+464 AAFALQYPTLASAISVVSNLASGVTVGGA
-478 SAASVITSLSSGLFA
+478 
-493 GVGETAR
+493 E
-500 AIGNIGRA
+500 IGRVVGNA
-508 DGYKKPMNING
+508 FRGEGYKEPMNING
-519 AAYAPTRMTNDIR
+519 AAYAPVRATNDIR

-569 GNAGGAAAIGGSAF
+569 GNVGGAAAIGGSAF

-630 ATLRDVALN
+630 ARLRDVALN

-653 TEIANIAADCIINGD
+653 TEIANILADTIINGD
-668 YSGYAEAFNA
+668 YSGYAKA
-678 YINAGKSEDEAARL
+678 YQSYLTAGKSEKEAERL
-692 AVWDMIK
+692 AKQDMIK
-699 QVSMAAFGGAVQ
+699 QVGMAAFGGAVQ

-716 GIGTTWGY
+716 GIGTAWGY

-769 GTLEDKRTMSR
+769 GTLEDKRTMSQ

-791 AETQGNY
+791 AQTQGNY
-798 AEEKVRTDAPAQA
+798 NEVKGQAENGEEQAVSGETDATAQENTPAVVQQ
-811 TDSRSAAEV
+811 SEPR
-820 FNDAN
+820 
-825 STDRAGAVSLLRASI
+825 
-840 PTISG
+840 
-845 MKSVASISGLEI
+845 
-857 PKGGR
+857 
-862 ATERLLAFAEK
+862 TE
-873 IGNAVTRGGFGTVL
+873 T
-887 FSKTRLKNSVVGH
+887 
-900 GASESKIELFAAV
+900 
-913 PFVISDGVQ
+913 
-922 ISKSENW
+922 
-929 KGRGYDSYVFAAPV
+929 
-943 DYKEKRVYVTAIV
+943 
-956 TRGADNRYYLHEA
+956 
-969 VDSEGN
+969 
-975 LLYGHEESPA
+975 
-985 LPSDRSAEGQNT
+985 
-997 VANAGLSDSAKGSD
+997 
-1011 HELTN
+1011 
-1016 SQPLQITPEATIPYS
+1016 
-1031 TDTDSIAQTAAD
+1031 
-1043 SQVFPDFSDRSL
+1043 PDFSDRSL

-1131 KQLKAM
+1131 KHLKAM
-1137 QTFATEKLRDARAD
+1137 QTFAAEKLRDARAD

-1180 GYAAGVAAYKLR
+1180 GYDAGVAEYKLR

-1214 RQGYQGDAFDF
+1214 RQGYRGDAFDF

-1240 EAGRRDAKADTYL
+1240 DAGRRDAKADTYL

-1272 ARRLSQVLGREILFI
+1272 AKRLSQVLGREILFI
-1287 DADADFH
+1287 DAGADFH

-1301 IYLGAKSERSV
+1301 IYLGAKSDRSV

-1323 LESKGLYKKL
+1323 LEGKGLYDKL

-1360 LYAGLDDEK
+1360 LYAGLDDGK

-1386 EQVMREVVRREGKS
+1386 EQVMREIVRREGKS

-1409 RGLVEKVKAALHIGD
+1409 RGLVEKVKAALHIGN

-1437 DILAEVIRSEEV
+1437 DILAEVIRSEETSEAADGIAFAFV
-1449 AEKTAVSFDL
+1449 GKNKNGIRKYETDFPADMPQAERERLFKERLATI
-1459 EQAAF
+1459 
-1464 EKQLDDWKDGLGK
+1464 
-1477 KYGSYN
+1477 
-1483 GTYFNLGT
+1483 FNLGAVELKT
-1491 TPSVLVKHG
+1491 DVK
-1500 AKQVPVIMY
+1500 
-1509 EDCLVKIT
+1509 KIKVQADRIT
-1517 GGKHSISLDEIKKL
+1517 YKKNIYGDVGSIDSISAKV
-1531 PEQLNDPILL
+1531 N
-1541 FKGSVPDS
+1541 
-1549 FVALTEMETKAG
+1549 ALY
-1561 HDVVVA
+1561 D
-1567 VHINRY
+1567 
-1573 LNRTVVNKIAS
+1573 
-1584 MYSKS
+1584 
-1589 TESGVNRIAQYISAQ
+1589 
-1604 IESGNLVDASAKKAP
+1604 LVDILETSVFKSAAMEPSFANENVAAKNLAHKGVKYWYKFENHIILDGVPYKVVFNIRDKGKEQYQYLIEFDEETAQNSNKKR
-1619 TWFTSRGLQLPKLVQ
+1619 TSANDTAADGQLRAFMQKSS
-1634 TIIDA
+1634 

-1652 KYTQNSKNDAG
+1652 KYTQNSKKDAD
-1663 IDGFSVGGVNAK
+1663 IDGFSVGGVETDSEGNALSEAQQEFFSGSLVTDEDGALLPVYHATDSAEFTVFDKSKLGYNTDGNTSDEGMAATAHVGFWFNTKDLTGEAGSRAEKVYLNLTNPYELTSLDVLAEEIKALGEGETPAEMGEAYATDLWLRGYDGIEIRHDEEFGGTSYVAFDENQIKRTTNKNPTKDADIRFSVGGVNAK

-1757 LNFGIADGVEATFYP
+1757 LNFAFEDGINGVFSP

-1777 TLDPQL
+1777 MLNPNLD
-1783 NRAEKRAALIHEIQ
+1783 RAGKRAALIHEIQ

-1821 DAEKRTERH
+1821 DEEKRTERH
-1830 LQELAWKNH
+1830 LLELSRKNR
-1839 QLAEDMY
+1839 LLEEDMY
-1846 KLLRDTPD
+1846 RMLEDTPD

-1859 LRATFVQRH
+1859 LRATLVKRH

-1884 DLQKQRTMRAERAY
+1884 NLQKQREMRAEQAY
-1898 RDTAGEIEAADVANR
+1898 RNTAGEIEAADVANR

-1926 DIDRTNVRFSN
+1926 DIDRTNVRFSQSAGWHHAEYDPETAGIKEQLEHSAETLNAMRTITSVEVPQSFTSKSEAAKWAIETLKRTGYQVERQGYGVIHFN
-1937 EHPMFTMKARQTDSE
+1937 ENDIKYGAKYADTAAEKAAFAAIPAVLKRGIEIGGHANHKAR
-1952 GIMKLDDANIDKT
+1952 
-1965 KEKMTWL
+1965 
-1972 EANDLLEKQQG
+1972 EKQTVT
-1983 LSYRFY
+1983 
-1989 ASDDPMSRAGYAMF
+1989 F
-2003 ADDHE
+2003 AAPVELNGIRGNMAVVVNKRGDHYYTHRIVLPD
-2008 QNGSAYGGDKPRAFS
+2008 GRTFTFS
-2023 VREDDLT
+2023 EKNNATR
-2030 PVWELSEKIA
+2030 ELSRGVTVSGSLA
-2040 EARHETDEHT
+2040 ETT
-2050 PWILED
+2050 
-2056 YAELSDEDFADMF
+2056 S
-2069 NPSDIV
+2069 
-2075 DSAYAWDNEELTEWF
+2075 
-2090 YNHVAEP
+2090 VA
-2097 NKIGGVKTSDGAI
+2097 S
-2110 VFDKDLIRRNIP
+2110 
-2122 AEIAYTQASSNE
+2122 
-2134 EFLAKYGDDTEADPD
+2134 
-2149 IRFSAAYENAE
+2149 
-2160 ANNDILALVN
+2160 
-2170 KIKSGEFKDNDR
+2170 
-2182 ANLGI
+2182 
-2187 VTDELAARIAAIT
+2187 
-2200 HIDVAGY
+2200 
-2207 KVVIEARMLKH
+2207 
-2218 ILKDHGAE
+2218 
-2226 GYANR
+2226 
-2231 SMQKDADIAKM
+2231 
-2242 QYALSDPDDMSY
+2242 
-2254 SGKTTAYSYMKEG
+2254 
-2267 YNRTAPTIL
+2267 
-2276 YEKSVGDNSYYVVQA
+2276 
-2291 VPETK
+2291 
-2296 AKTLYVVSAFIGEK
+2296 
-2310 GYKNRAG
+2310 KN
-2317 QPADI
+2317 
-2322 ARTGNPDAT
+2322 
-2331 PANAADHAPKKS
+2331 S
-2343 ISNSVENVNTLL
+2343 ISNSAENVNTIL
-2355 KNDAETDADIRFSVG
+2355 KKDAETDADIRFSVG
-2370 DGQTDA
+2370 GEQTDA
-2376 DAEVSGTDKRFAP
+2376 GAEVSDADKRFAP

-2426 SDTAIRELTGL
+2426 SDAAIRELTGL

-2502 TDAARVR
+2502 ADATRVR
-2509 QTAANLHRGLR
+2509 QAAANLHRGLR

-2571 VRAETVTR
+2571 VRAETITR

-2671 EQEELKRYIENEYAH
+2671 EQEELKRYIENEYASD
-2686 AAHPSPAERAD
+2686 AHPTAAERAD

-2751 ELAQNIFKVSI
+2751 ELAQNIFKTSI

-2864 RAAVTVFRECYNL
+2864 RAAVTVFRACYNL

-3027 DIEAKL
+3027 DIETKL

-3060 AGKQTSFD
+3060 AGKQSRAD
-3068 RAFEYNIGR
+3068 REMEALFGR
-3077 KTLNLGKRLNNTY
+3077 RVLNLGKKLNNIYVSAVISGNISSALKQGVQIPFATIECGRLNM
-3090 SAAVIVGNLSSA
+3090 VR
-3102 FNQTVQLPFAL
+3102 AL
-3113 TECGIRNMTRAFV
+3113 I

-3131 SDRLNKT
+3131 NNRLNKA
-3138 AEFDKKSTFLAGKRG
+3138 AEFDKKSVFLAGKRG
-3153 VDYASERAWNEKVTA
+3153 VDYASELALREKGRAL
-3168 AGGKFFESVDMTVT
+3168 GGYFFEKTDIFVT
-3182 RLILRAKYYQVT
+3182 RLILRAKFFEVIHS
-3194 EANPNIGFDA
+3194 NPSISFDE

-3223 SKPVLFNQKNVIT
+3223 SKPVLFNAKNVIY
-3236 RTLTAF
+3236 RTATVF
-3242 QLEQLNFAEYVA
+3242 QLENLNIVEYA
-3254 RDVPAKYRA
+3254 IHDIPEKYRQ
-3263 YYKAHGTHATVRK
+3263 YGKIHGVFRMRVK
-3276 IARELISALINVF
+3276 ILRDLLSALVEVF
-3289 VFNRLAELLY
+3289 LWNRLSQMIL
-3299 GQTPAAGDALGIL
+3299 GQTPVPGDMIGIL
-3312 VDSLGAGWNLTGN
+3312 ADSLGAGWNLTGN
-3325 DFLLTLA
+3325 EYLLSLTDDFLDAIAGKRTLGTENRRA
-3332 DDLCRTM
+3332 NGKFNGWEALNQAKSDILDDIPIASNVFSML
-3339 TGERKLGTRARGDF
+3339 GWSDGKLALPKLGTPGKVLDDAKNGDF
-3353 SVQSALGEFGD
+3353 NAKKIRGYLFQD
-3364 EVGDDVPLVNNILA
+3364 
-3378 MLGVTNSKLPLPQ
+3378 
-3391 VKAVTKAASGDFK
+3391 
-3404 GAAAQIPSDLA
+3404 AAQWFPGGTQLNKS
-3415 TWVPFGSQ
+3415 
-3423 VKKTARGVKLIADK
+3423 KRGIELIADK

-3449 SDMNV
+3449 SDMNL

-3478 RYLSAEETELWQQ
+3478 RYLSAEETALWQQ

-3501 SFNALQDV
+3501 SFDALQDV
-3509 YNAGAAVR
+3509 YNAGKTVKDSYAEKLRIAEEAVSEDLPKEQKREKKQEYSELREEASAA
-3517 EDDPDAPSAEVKA
+3517 SKA
-3530 AKVEKIDDLPL
+3530 AKVEKIDNLPL
-3541 NGRLKALLLYG
+3541 NGRLKALILYG
-3552 DVATTNE
+3552 DVASENE

-3582 GFVLREKV
+3582 GFVLQEKV

-3633 KDADIYKVLAAS
+3633 RDADIYKVLAAS
-3645 YDSEGKVGTADRAT
+3645 YGREEEKITSADRAT

-3704 AATHGITSDKDRA
+3704 AATRGITSDKDRA

-3733 DAAVPDAPKKVR
+3733 DAAVPDTPKKVR

>member
-1 MPKYRTY
+1 MFEKAAETY
-8 DDVPVKKKYK
+8 KKKND
-18 TYDDVKV
+18 TYSGMFQKAVQTYQARNWK
-25 KTHWEE
+25 E
-31 DASQPLDGD
+31 DASQTPDDGA
-40 SAANNP
+40 AANGPAVP
-46 IAPALIL
+46 INAYAD
-53 AKRDGNVA
+53 AAAEAERQDA
-61 AAKELLD
+61 AAKD
-68 NAPYVQA
+68 
-75 GRDGINSYADAVAEI
+75 
-90 ERQDDAAKAAAVQA
+90 AAVQA

-119 DGSMPKKKNTKVKET
+119 DGSMSKKKNTRVKET

-144 DYVPGVN
+144 DYVPGVD

-158 DDVEKELAD
+158 DDVKKELAD

-176 NTRFPEAK
+176 NARFPEVGE
-184 ALVQRSIGGKDADAD
+184 LVQRSVGGKDADAD

-224 KESKDSKNKTVLQRR
+224 QEVKDSKNKAVLQRR
-239 ERAATAAKNNA
+239 EQAARQITDAEQNRFSSPSLRAVDEKVKNAEAELVAADAAQTTAKNAERALREYEDELRTNGVSEQYFGEDSRYIELAQAAGNA
-250 NARYDSAAFAD
+250 KKSAAAQKNSAD
-261 LNVKISAT
+261 AN
-269 ESDTQ
+269 
-274 KRTSEYDMQLEKLRA
+274 
-289 ERDSVAKQRDA
+289 
-300 LYSGAQNHS
+300 LYA
-309 MDAET
+309 
-314 EYRFYATNQRG
+314 
-325 YELHLKVKQLD
+325 
-336 KQIADT
+336 
-342 EKKRAQAINVG
+342 
-353 ESEIYRLRGAQT
+353 LRGAKT
-365 LATLPEASR
+365 LASVSEEDRA
-374 RAILI
+374 AILS
-379 GAGLGGRASS
+379 GVRVMRGNSAAGMNTSI
-389 VSHRPT
+389 PQ
-395 ARTFTKFNYQTGE
+395 TFDFSTGKYRVLTE
-408 KEEIS
+408 DEYKQIKADY
-413 REEWNAAKAE
+413 NAAIRRLKE
-423 YDAALE
+423 SGVSDADIRRMTTTLE
-429 ELKAAGVSKEDI
+429 QSADAMIAAGGN
-441 ERMISSVQYS
+441 VQ
-451 IDEIAAA
+451 
-458 KSSVDT
+458 T
-464 AAFAIQNPGASTLS
+464 AAFALQYPTLASAISVVSNLASGVTVGGA
-478 SAASVITSLSSGLFA
+478 
-493 GVGETAR
+493 E
-500 AIGNIGRA
+500 IGRVVGNA
-508 DGYKKPMNING
+508 FRGEGYKAPMNING
-519 AAYAPTRMTNDIR
+519 TAYAPVRATNDIR

-556 LMSTADSVVASVL
+556 LMSTADSVVSSVL
-569 GNAGGAAAIGGSAF
+569 GNVGGAAAIGGSAF
-583 ASAIVDAK
+583 ASAIADAK

-609 FETLFERVS
+609 FETLFEQVS

-630 ATLRDVALN
+630 ARLRDVALN

-653 TEIANIAADCIINGD
+653 TEIANILADTIINGD
-668 YSGYAEAFNA
+668 YSGYAEAYRSYLA
-678 YINAGKSEDEAARL
+678 AGKSEKEADRL
-692 AVWDMIK
+692 AKQDMAK
-699 QVSMAAFGGAVQ
+699 QIGMAAFGGAVQ
-711 GFFMG
+711 GGFMG
-716 GIGTTWGY
+716 GIGSAWGY

-734 GAYFTDENG
+734 GTYFTDENG

-758 ASGNEEIRAYA
+758 ASGNEEIRTYA

-780 AEAGQLYRMLV
+780 AEAGQLYRMLA
-791 AETQGNY
+791 AESQGNY
-798 AEEKVRTDAPAQA
+798 TEEKAKSDDTSSPAFSEQTLVQNKQLVSEMQPVSRITGNEFQKGEVDLITQVANFFKSLGNKAFNEEIGSVTVDRRGAKTDIAHGIGRKKAASFQA
-811 TDSRSAAEV
+811 V
-820 FNDAN
+820 FDVINN
-825 STDRAGAVSLLRASI
+825 G
-840 PTISG
+840 
-845 MKSVASISGLEI
+845 K
-857 PKGGR
+857 
-862 ATERLLAFAEK
+862 
-873 IGNAVTRGGFGTVL
+873 
-887 FSKTRLKNSVVGH
+887 VV
-900 GASESKIELFAAV
+900 
-913 PFVISDGVQ
+913 DYQ
-922 ISKSENW
+922 TNW
-929 KGRGYDSYVFAAPV
+929 KGRGYDTAVVAAPITIGTTPYYMGV
-943 DYKEKRVYVTAIV
+943 VLTRSQGENRFYVHEIFATDEKGTSPFKTGTTASSRTPGEDAPSVISILNSIREV
-956 TRGADNRYYLHEA
+956 KNNANNVSAD
-969 VDSEGN
+969 
-975 LLYGHEESPA
+975 
-985 LPSDRSAEGQNT
+985 
-997 VANAGLSDSAKGSD
+997 
-1011 HELTN
+1011 
-1016 SQPLQITPEATIPYS
+1016 
-1031 TDTDSIAQTAAD
+1031 AD
-1043 SQVFPDFSDRSL
+1043 SQVFPDFSDRSP
-1055 DEPISETE
+1055 DEPISEAE
-1063 FRAAYAARVAR
+1063 FRAAYAARIER

-1081 KTQADTD
+1081 KAQTDTV

-1095 ELTNGR
+1095 DLTNDR

-1110 LANAFEALTGEK
+1110 LATAFETLTGEK

-1151 ARMTALKTADTR
+1151 ARMEALGAADTR
-1163 EKMRA
+1163 EKMRT

-1180 GYAAGVAAYKLR
+1180 GYDAGVAEYKLR
-1192 GFAGDALLAPSELY
+1192 GFAGDSLLSPSELY

-1214 RQGYQGDAFDF
+1214 RQGYQGNAFDF
-1225 SGNAVIGEADARRIF
+1225 MDNAAIGEADARRIY

-1253 NAAERSAFEHG
+1253 NATERSAFEHG
-1264 VSAEEGAT
+1264 VSAEKGAT
-1272 ARRLSQVLGREILFI
+1272 AKRLSQVLGREILFI
-1287 DADADFH
+1287 DAGADFH

-1323 LESKGLYKKL
+1323 LEGKGLYKKL

-1338 DTLAGEGATA
+1338 GTLAGEGATA
-1348 EDLRAAKRAEHE
+1348 EDLRAAKRAEHA
-1360 LYAGLDDEK
+1360 LYAGLDDGK

-1409 RGLVEKVKAALHIGD
+1409 RGLIEKVKAALHIGN

-1429 LKMLERGR
+1429 LRVLERGR
-1437 DILAEVIRSEEV
+1437 DILAEVIRSEEAATDAV
-1449 AEKTAVSFDL
+1449 AVTFSMVGKNKNGIEVYETSDAV
-1459 EQAAF
+1459 
-1464 EKQLDDWKDGLGK
+1464 K
-1477 KYGSYN
+1477 KLSYN
-1483 GTYFNLGT
+1483 ERKALFLEVMKNQYRGRTARFVRNGHTYYALFSDGDMRKNIYGDKRSDTRGWKAKITAGADGDIFNL
-1491 TPSVLVKHG
+1491 VEN
-1500 AKQVPVIMY
+1500 AAY
-1509 EDCLVKIT
+1509 
-1517 GGKHSISLDEIKKL
+1517 
-1531 PEQLNDPILL
+1531 N
-1541 FKGSVPDS
+1541 GSM
-1549 FVALTEMETKAG
+1549 A
-1561 HDVVVA
+1561 
-1567 VHINRY
+1567 
-1573 LNRTVVNKIAS
+1573 
-1584 MYSKS
+1584 
-1589 TESGVNRIAQYISAQ
+1589 ESG
-1604 IESGNLVDASAKKAP
+1604 K
-1619 TWFTSRGLQLPKLVQ
+1619 
-1634 TIIDA
+1634 
-1639 DTTVSQNNSGVNS
+1639 NNSAHRSVHHWDYFIKTVQIDGRLYDLTANVRKTDSGEFVYFLQFNENKKTEAAPLLRATNGSFNRMLTASDDTSLSQDSPDVNS
-1652 KYTQNSKNDAG
+1652 HSMQNSKNDADAG
-1663 IDGFSVGGVNAK
+1663 EFSVGGIKAK
-1675 TAEVGRLADAE
+1675 TADVGRLADAE
-1686 RMEQGGADSETVRR
+1686 RMEKAGADSETVRR

-1714 EIDDSKMRFIN
+1714 EIDDSKMHFIN

-1751 LRNYTV
+1751 LRDYTV
-1757 LNFGIADGVEATFYP
+1757 LNFGISDDVEAAFYP

-1777 TLDPQL
+1777 TLDPRL
-1783 NRAEKRAALIHEIQ
+1783 SRAEKRAALIHEIQ
-1797 HAIQVIE
+1797 HAIQLIE
-1804 GFAAGSSTDY
+1804 GFTAGATTDY
-1814 WQDAFVT
+1814 WRGSLKTAEEKQLELRLRDFAAPDIFFEADMRKLLEGTPTAERDA
-1821 DAEKRTERH
+1821 AQMALEKRYGEAPVREYVN
-1830 LQELAWKNH
+1830 LYNR
-1839 QLAEDMY
+1839 
-1846 KLLRDTPD
+1846 LRD
-1854 ARRDA
+1854 
-1859 LRATFVQRH
+1859 LRA
-1868 GEKAVREFTDT
+1868 EREQD
-1879 YNHLL
+1879 
-1884 DLQKQRTMRAERAY
+1884 AERAY
-1898 RDTAGEIEAADVANR
+1898 RNTAGEIEAADVANR
-1913 LGLSAKQRAETRP
+1913 IGLSERQRAETRP
-1926 DIDRTNVRFSN
+1926 DIDREEVRFSQSAGWHHAEYDPETAGIKEQL
-1937 EHPMFTMKARQTDSE
+1937 EHSAETLNAMRTVASVEVPQNFTSKSEAAKWAIETLKRTGYQVDRQGYGVIHFNAKDINRGANYADTSAEKAALAALPAVLKKGIEIGGHANHKAR
-1952 GIMKLDDANIDKT
+1952 
-1965 KEKMTWL
+1965 
-1972 EANDLLEKQQG
+1972 EKQTVTFAAPVELNG
-1983 LSYRFY
+1983 IRGNMAVVVNKRGDHYY
-1989 ASDDPMSRAGYAMF
+1989 AHRIVLPDGRTF
-2003 ADDHE
+2003 V
-2008 QNGSAYGGDKPRAFS
+2008 F
-2023 VREDDLT
+2023 
-2030 PVWELSEKIA
+2030 SEKNNATREPSRGVTVSGSLA
-2040 EARHETDEHT
+2040 ETT
-2050 PWILED
+2050 
-2056 YAELSDEDFADMF
+2056 S
-2069 NPSDIV
+2069 
-2075 DSAYAWDNEELTEWF
+2075 
-2090 YNHVAEP
+2090 VA
-2097 NKIGGVKTSDGAI
+2097 S
-2110 VFDKDLIRRNIP
+2110 
-2122 AEIAYTQASSNE
+2122 
-2134 EFLAKYGDDTEADPD
+2134 
-2149 IRFSAAYENAE
+2149 
-2160 ANNDILALVN
+2160 
-2170 KIKSGEFKDNDR
+2170 
-2182 ANLGI
+2182 
-2187 VTDELAARIAAIT
+2187 
-2200 HIDVAGY
+2200 
-2207 KVVIEARMLKH
+2207 
-2218 ILKDHGAE
+2218 
-2226 GYANR
+2226 
-2231 SMQKDADIAKM
+2231 
-2242 QYALSDPDDMSY
+2242 
-2254 SGKTTAYSYMKEG
+2254 
-2267 YNRTAPTIL
+2267 
-2276 YEKSVGDNSYYVVQA
+2276 
-2291 VPETK
+2291 
-2296 AKTLYVVSAFIGEK
+2296 
-2310 GYKNRAG
+2310 KN
-2317 QPADI
+2317 
-2322 ARTGNPDAT
+2322 
-2331 PANAADHAPKKS
+2331 S
-2343 ISNSVENVNTLL
+2343 ISNSAENVNTIL
-2355 KNDAETDADIRFSVG
+2355 KNDADIRFSVG

-2376 DAEVSGTDKRFAP
+2376 DTEVSDTDKRFAP

-2395 LLQGGADLWRTLR
+2395 LLKGGADLWRTLR

-2442 GVWTYDKA
+2442 GVWTYDSA
-2450 WFDAHVP
+2450 WLDAHVP
-2457 DIADTRELRAGYKLG
+2457 DITDTRELRAGYKLG

-2502 TDAARVR
+2502 ADAARVR

-2571 VRAETVTR
+2571 VDAKTITR
-2579 LTAQVRGENGA
+2579 LTAQVRGENGV

-2671 EQEELKRYIENEYAH
+2671 EQEELKRYIENGYVS

-2751 ELAQNIFKVSI
+2751 ELAQNIFKMSI

-2820 IRKLKLTKLESQAVQ
+2820 IRKLELTKLESQAVQ

-2847 FYELLK
+2847 FFELLK

-3060 AGKQTSFD
+3060 AGKQSSFD

-3168 AGGKFFESVDMTVT
+3168 AGGKFFESVDMAVT

-3223 SKPVLFNQKNVIT
+3223 AKPVLFNQKNVIT
-3236 RTLTAF
+3236 RTLAAF

-3289 VFNRLAELLY
+3289 VFNRLVELLY

-3332 DDLCRTM
+3332 DDLCQTM
-3339 TGERKLGTRARGDF
+3339 TGERKLGTRERSDF
-3353 SVQSALGEFGD
+3353 SAQNALGAFGG

-3423 VKKTARGVKLIADK
+3423 VKKTVRGAKLIADK

-3449 SDMNV
+3449 SDMNM
-3454 WDSIRAVLFGPT
+3454 WDCIRAVLFGPT
-3466 ANEEYRESFFGG
+3466 ANEEYRENFFGG
-3478 RYLSAEETELWQQ
+3478 RYLSAEETALWQQ

-3517 EDDPDAPSAEVKA
+3517 EADPDAPSAEVKA
-3530 AKVEKIDDLPL
+3530 AKVEKIDNLPL

-3570 QVDHMKVYRFMS
+3570 QVDHVQVYRFMS
-3582 GFVLREKV
+3582 GFVLQEKV

-3600 LILTDAEKATVYY
+3600 LILTDAEKTTVYY

-3645 YDSEGKVGTADRAT
+3645 YGREEEKITSADRAT

-3704 AATHGITSDKDRA
+3704 AATRGITSDKDRA

-3722 LSKARKMKKAI
+3722 LSKARKTKKAI
-3733 DAAVPDAPKKVR
+3733 DTAVPDTPKKVR

>member
-1 MPKYRTY
+1 MFEKAAETY
-8 DDVPVKKKYK
+8 KKKNEAYSGMFQK
-18 TYDDVKV
+18 AAQTYQARN
-25 KTHWEE
+25 WEE

-90 ERQDDAAKAAAVQA
+90 ERQDAAAKA

-144 DYVPGVN
+144 DYVSGVD

-176 NTRFPEAK
+176 NTRFPEAE

-224 KESKDSKNKTVLQRR
+224 KEVKDSKNKTVLQRR
-239 ERAATAAKNNA
+239 EQTAAQTVQAEKARYETPALRGIDDRISALESKLNRSADEEEAAFHKAYPRAAELWNAMESGTVPPGDGAAYLTEYAELQNKWEKQNTQDEAELYALRGAKTLAALSEEDRMAILNGVKARGELDGTRRGEFPAHYFDFSICAYKDISQEKYEEIRAAYDAAIRKLQASGASKADIRRMETALSQSIDAVV
-250 NARYDSAAFAD
+250 AAG
-261 LNVKISAT
+261 
-269 ESDTQ
+269 
-274 KRTSEYDMQLEKLRA
+274 
-289 ERDSVAKQRDA
+289 DSVADA
-300 LYSGAQNHS
+300 NFALKYPVFASITS
-309 MDAET
+309 IP
-314 EYRFYATNQRG
+314 TN
-325 YELHLKVKQLD
+325 L
-336 KQIADT
+336 
-342 EKKRAQAINVG
+342 
-353 ESEIYRLRGAQT
+353 
-365 LATLPEASR
+365 
-374 RAILI
+374 
-379 GAGLGGRASS
+379 
-389 VSHRPT
+389 VS
-395 ARTFTKFNYQTGE
+395 
-408 KEEIS
+408 
-413 REEWNAAKAE
+413 
-423 YDAALE
+423 
-429 ELKAAGVSKEDI
+429 GVS
-441 ERMISSVQYS
+441 V
-451 IDEIAAA
+451 
-458 KSSVDT
+458 
-464 AAFAIQNPGASTLS
+464 
-478 SAASVITSLSSGLFA
+478 
-493 GVGETAR
+493 GVGEL
-500 AIGNIGRA
+500 GRA
-508 DGYKKPMNING
+508 VGNAFRGEGYKEPMNING
-519 AAYAPTRMTNDIR
+519 AAYAPVRATNDIR

-547 KVGSFAYQT
+547 KAGSFVYQT
-556 LMSTADSVVASVL
+556 LMSTADSVVSSVL
-569 GNAGGAAAIGGSAF
+569 GNVGGAAAIGGSAF

-591 ESGVSDEQA
+591 ERGVSDEQA

-609 FETLFERVS
+609 FETLFERIS

-630 ATLRDVALN
+630 AALRDVALN
-639 IVKSTVVNA
+639 ILKSTGVNA
-648 SEEGA
+648 SEEGF

-668 YSGYAEAFNA
+668 YSGYAEAYNA
-678 YINAGKSEDEAARL
+678 YINAGKNEFDATWL
-692 AVWDMIK
+692 AIRDMAK
-699 QVSMAAFGGAVQ
+699 QVGMAAFGGAVQ
-711 GFFMG
+711 GGFMG
-716 GIGTTWGY
+716 GIGSIWGY
-724 FGNRDANRAA
+724 FNSLDANRAA

-769 GTLEDKRTMSR
+769 GTLEDKRTMSQ

-791 AETQGNY
+791 AQTQGNY
-798 AEEKVRTDAPAQA
+798 NEVKGQAESGEEQAVSGETDATAQENTPA
-811 TDSRSAAEV
+811 
-820 FNDAN
+820 
-825 STDRAGAVSLLRASI
+825 
-840 PTISG
+840 
-845 MKSVASISGLEI
+845 
-857 PKGGR
+857 
-862 ATERLLAFAEK
+862 
-873 IGNAVTRGGFGTVL
+873 
-887 FSKTRLKNSVVGH
+887 
-900 GASESKIELFAAV
+900 
-913 PFVISDGVQ
+913 GVQ
-922 ISKSENW
+922 QSEP
-929 KGRGYDSYVFAAPV
+929 RT
-943 DYKEKRVYVTAIV
+943 ET
-956 TRGADNRYYLHEA
+956 
-969 VDSEGN
+969 
-975 LLYGHEESPA
+975 
-985 LPSDRSAEGQNT
+985 
-997 VANAGLSDSAKGSD
+997 
-1011 HELTN
+1011 
-1016 SQPLQITPEATIPYS
+1016 
-1031 TDTDSIAQTAAD
+1031 
-1043 SQVFPDFSDRSL
+1043 PDFSDRSL
-1055 DEPISETE
+1055 NEPISETE

-1081 KTQADTD
+1081 KTQADAD

-1131 KQLKAM
+1131 KHLKAM
-1137 QTFATEKLRDARAD
+1137 QTFAAEKLRDARAD

-1180 GYAAGVAAYKLR
+1180 GYDAGVASYKLR

-1214 RQGYQGDAFDF
+1214 RQGYRGDAFDF

-1240 EAGRRDAKADTYL
+1240 DAGRRDAEADTYL

-1264 VSAEEGAT
+1264 VSAEKGAT
-1272 ARRLSQVLGREILFI
+1272 AMRLSQVLGREILFI

-1301 IYLGAKSERSV
+1301 IYLGAKSDRSV

-1323 LESKGLYKKL
+1323 LEGKGLYKKL

-1338 DTLAGEGATA
+1338 DTLTGEGATA
-1348 EDLRAAKRAEHE
+1348 EDLRASKRAEHE
-1360 LYAGLDDEK
+1360 LYAGLDDAQI
-1369 VDREIV
+1369 DREIV

-1409 RGLVEKVKAALHIGD
+1409 RGLIEKVKAALHIGN

-1639 DTTVSQNNSGVNS
+1639 DTTVSQKNSGVNS
-1652 KYTQNSKNDAG
+1652 KYTQNSKKDAD

-1757 LNFGIADGVEATFYP
+1757 LNFAFEDGINGVFSP

-1777 TLDPQL
+1777 MLNPNLD
-1783 NRAEKRAALIHEIQ
+1783 RAGKRAALIHEIQ

-1821 DAEKRTERH
+1821 DEEKRTERH
-1830 LQELAWKNH
+1830 LLELSRKNR
-1839 QLAEDMY
+1839 LLEEDMY
-1846 KLLRDTPD
+1846 RLLEDTPD

-1859 LRATFVQRH
+1859 LRATLVKRH

-1884 DLQKQRTMRAERAY
+1884 NLQKQREMRAEQAY
-1898 RDTAGEIEAADVANR
+1898 RNTAGEIEAADVANR

-1926 DIDRTNVRFSN
+1926 DIDRTNVRFSQSAGWHHAEYDPETAGIKEQLEHSAETLNAMRTITSVEVPQSFTSKSEAAKWAIETLKRTGYQVERQGYGVIHFN
-1937 EHPMFTMKARQTDSE
+1937 ENDIKYGAKYADTAAEKAAFAAIPAVLKRGIEIGGHANHKAR
-1952 GIMKLDDANIDKT
+1952 
-1965 KEKMTWL
+1965 
-1972 EANDLLEKQQG
+1972 EKQTVT
-1983 LSYRFY
+1983 
-1989 ASDDPMSRAGYAMF
+1989 F
-2003 ADDHE
+2003 AAPVELNGIRGNMAVVVNKRGDHYYTHRIVLPD
-2008 QNGSAYGGDKPRAFS
+2008 GRTFTFS
-2023 VREDDLT
+2023 EKNNATR
-2030 PVWELSEKIA
+2030 ELSRGVTVSGSLA
-2040 EARHETDEHT
+2040 ETT
-2050 PWILED
+2050 
-2056 YAELSDEDFADMF
+2056 S
-2069 NPSDIV
+2069 
-2075 DSAYAWDNEELTEWF
+2075 
-2090 YNHVAEP
+2090 VA
-2097 NKIGGVKTSDGAI
+2097 S
-2110 VFDKDLIRRNIP
+2110 
-2122 AEIAYTQASSNE
+2122 
-2134 EFLAKYGDDTEADPD
+2134 
-2149 IRFSAAYENAE
+2149 
-2160 ANNDILALVN
+2160 
-2170 KIKSGEFKDNDR
+2170 
-2182 ANLGI
+2182 
-2187 VTDELAARIAAIT
+2187 
-2200 HIDVAGY
+2200 
-2207 KVVIEARMLKH
+2207 
-2218 ILKDHGAE
+2218 
-2226 GYANR
+2226 
-2231 SMQKDADIAKM
+2231 
-2242 QYALSDPDDMSY
+2242 
-2254 SGKTTAYSYMKEG
+2254 
-2267 YNRTAPTIL
+2267 
-2276 YEKSVGDNSYYVVQA
+2276 
-2291 VPETK
+2291 
-2296 AKTLYVVSAFIGEK
+2296 
-2310 GYKNRAG
+2310 KN
-2317 QPADI
+2317 
-2322 ARTGNPDAT
+2322 
-2331 PANAADHAPKKS
+2331 S
-2343 ISNSVENVNTLL
+2343 ISNSAENVNTIL
-2355 KNDAETDADIRFSVG
+2355 KKDAETDADIRFSVG
-2370 DGQTDA
+2370 GEQTDA
-2376 DAEVSGTDKRFAP
+2376 GAEVSDADKRFAP

-2502 TDAARVR
+2502 ADAARVR
-2509 QTAANLHRGLR
+2509 QAAANLHRGLR

-2571 VRAETVTR
+2571 VRAETITR

-2640 ALDKLGVQIQN
+2640 ALDKLGAQIQN

-2671 EQEELKRYIENEYAH
+2671 EQEELKRYIENEYASD
-2686 AAHPSPAERAD
+2686 AHPTAAERAD

-2751 ELAQNIFKVSI
+2751 ELAQNIFKMSI

-2820 IRKLKLTKLESQAVQ
+2820 IRKLELTKLESQAVQ

-3033 TAAYDEVKLNNY
+3033 NEAYDEVKLNNY

-3060 AGKQTSFD
+3060 AGKQSSFD

-3168 AGGKFFESVDMTVT
+3168 AGGKFFETVDMAVT

-3223 SKPVLFNQKNVIT
+3223 AKPVLFNQKNVIT
-3236 RTLTAF
+3236 RTLAAF
-3242 QLEQLNFAEYVA
+3242 QLEQLNFVEYVA

-3339 TGERKLGTRARGDF
+3339 TGERKLGTKERGDF
-3353 SVQSALGEFGD
+3353 STQNALGAFGD

-3391 VKAVTKAASGDFK
+3391 IKAVTKAASGDFK

-3423 VKKTARGVKLIADK
+3423 VKKTARGIELIADK

-3449 SDMNV
+3449 SDMNL
-3454 WDSIRAVLFGPT
+3454 WDCIRAVLFGPT

-3478 RYLSAEETELWQQ
+3478 RYLSAEETALWQQ

-3501 SFNALQDV
+3501 SFGALQDV

-3517 EDDPDAPSAEVKA
+3517 EADPDAPSAEVKA
-3530 AKVEKIDDLPL
+3530 AKVEKIDNLTL

-3582 GFVLREKV
+3582 GFVLQEKV

-3618 DDAQDFI
+3618 DDVQDFI

-3645 YDSEGKVGTADRAT
+3645 YGREEEKITSADRAT

-3704 AATHGITSDKDRA
+3704 AATRGITSDKDKA

-3733 DAAVPDAPKKVR
+3733 DAAVPDTPKKVR

>member
-1 MPKYRTY
+1 MFEKAAETY
-8 DDVPVKKKYK
+8 KKKNDMYSGMFQKAAQAYQAKKREDDVPQPS
-18 TYDDVKV
+18 DDD
-25 KTHWEE
+25 T
-31 DASQPLDGD
+31 
-40 SAANNP
+40 AANNP
-46 IAPALIL
+46 AVPI
-53 AKRDGNVA
+53 
-61 AAKELLD
+61 
-68 NAPYVQA
+68 NA
-75 GRDGINSYADAVAEI
+75 YADAVAEI
-90 ERQDDAAKAAAVQA
+90 ERQDAAAKDAAVQA

-119 DGSMPKKKNTKVKET
+119 DGSMPKKKNAKVKET

-144 DYVPGVN
+144 DYVSGVD

-158 DDVEKELAD
+158 DDVEKDLAD

-176 NTRFPEAK
+176 NARFPEAGE
-184 ALVQRSIGGKDADAD
+184 LVQRSIGGKDADAD

-224 KESKDSKNKTVLQRR
+224 KEAKDSKNKTVLQRR
-239 ERAATAAKNNA
+239 ERAAKQTVGTEQTRFSSPELRTIDEKIKNAEAELAAAESSLMTVEDAERALREYEDELRANGVSEQYFGEDSRYIELAQAAGNA
-250 NARYDSAAFAD
+250 
-261 LNVKISAT
+261 KKSAT
-269 ESDTQ
+269 AQ
-274 KRTSEYDMQLEKLRA
+274 KNTA
-289 ERDSVAKQRDA
+289 DA
-300 LYSGAQNHS
+300 NLYA
-309 MDAET
+309 
-314 EYRFYATNQRG
+314 
-325 YELHLKVKQLD
+325 
-336 KQIADT
+336 
-342 EKKRAQAINVG
+342 
-353 ESEIYRLRGAQT
+353 LRGAQT

-413 REEWNAAKAE
+413 REEWNAAKDE
-423 YDAALE
+423 YDAAID

-441 ERMISSVQYS
+441 NRMISSVQYS

-464 AAFAIQNPGASTLS
+464 AAFAIQNPGTSVLS
-478 SAASVITSLSSGLFA
+478 SAASVIANLSSGLFA
-493 GVGETAR
+493 GVGEAAR
-500 AIGNIGRA
+500 AVGNIGRA

-519 AAYAPTRMTNDIR
+519 VAYAPTRMTNDIR

-569 GNAGGAAAIGGSAF
+569 GNVGGAAAIGGSAF

-623 KLKEVPP
+623 KLREVPP

-668 YSGYAEAFNA
+668 YSGYAKA
-678 YINAGKSEDEAARL
+678 YQSYLAAGKSEKEAERL
-692 AVWDMIK
+692 AKQDMIQ
-699 QVSMAAFGGAVQ
+699 QVGMAAFGGAVQ

-769 GTLEDKRTMSR
+769 ETLEGKRTMSQ

-798 AEEKVRTDAPAQA
+798 NEAKGQAENGEKQAVSGETDATAQENTPAVVQQ
-811 TDSRSAAEV
+811 SEPR
-820 FNDAN
+820 
-825 STDRAGAVSLLRASI
+825 
-840 PTISG
+840 
-845 MKSVASISGLEI
+845 
-857 PKGGR
+857 
-862 ATERLLAFAEK
+862 TE
-873 IGNAVTRGGFGTVL
+873 T
-887 FSKTRLKNSVVGH
+887 
-900 GASESKIELFAAV
+900 
-913 PFVISDGVQ
+913 
-922 ISKSENW
+922 
-929 KGRGYDSYVFAAPV
+929 
-943 DYKEKRVYVTAIV
+943 
-956 TRGADNRYYLHEA
+956 
-969 VDSEGN
+969 
-975 LLYGHEESPA
+975 
-985 LPSDRSAEGQNT
+985 
-997 VANAGLSDSAKGSD
+997 
-1011 HELTN
+1011 
-1016 SQPLQITPEATIPYS
+1016 
-1031 TDTDSIAQTAAD
+1031 
-1043 SQVFPDFSDRSL
+1043 PDFSDRSL
-1055 DEPISETE
+1055 DEPISEAE

-1095 ELTNGR
+1095 ELTNDR

-1110 LANAFEALTGEK
+1110 LADAFETLTGEK

-1131 KQLKAM
+1131 RQLKAM

-1151 ARMTALKTADTR
+1151 ARMEALKTADTR

-1168 AVGTAGQAVYDA
+1168 AVGSAGQAVYDA
-1180 GYAAGVAAYKLR
+1180 GYDAGVAEYKLR
-1192 GFAGDALLAPSELY
+1192 GFAGDALLSPSELY

-1225 SGNAVIGEADARRIF
+1225 MGNAAIGEADARRIF

-1272 ARRLSQVLGREILFI
+1272 AKRLSQVLGKEILFI
-1287 DADADFH
+1287 DADEDFH

-1301 IYLGAKSERSV
+1301 IYLGAKSDRSV

-1323 LESKGLYKKL
+1323 LEGKGLYDKL

-1360 LYAGLDDEK
+1360 IYAGLDDGK

-1386 EQVMREVVRREGKS
+1386 EQVMRAVVRREGKS

-1409 RGLVEKVKAALHIGD
+1409 RGLVEKVKAALHIGN

-1437 DILAEVIRSEEV
+1437 DILAEVIRSEETSEAADGIAFAFV
-1449 AEKTAVSFDL
+1449 GKNKNGIRKYETDFPADMPQAERGRLFKERLATI
-1459 EQAAF
+1459 
-1464 EKQLDDWKDGLGK
+1464 
-1477 KYGSYN
+1477 
-1483 GTYFNLGT
+1483 FNLGAVELKT
-1491 TPSVLVKHG
+1491 DVK
-1500 AKQVPVIMY
+1500 
-1509 EDCLVKIT
+1509 KIKVQADRIT
-1517 GGKHSISLDEIKKL
+1517 YKKNIYGDVGGIDSISAKV
-1531 PEQLNDPILL
+1531 N
-1541 FKGSVPDS
+1541 
-1549 FVALTEMETKAG
+1549 ALY
-1561 HDVVVA
+1561 D
-1567 VHINRY
+1567 
-1573 LNRTVVNKIAS
+1573 
-1584 MYSKS
+1584 
-1589 TESGVNRIAQYISAQ
+1589 
-1604 IESGNLVDASAKKAP
+1604 LVDILETSVFKSATMEPSFANENVAAKNLAHKGVKYWYKFENHIILDGVPYKVVFNIRDKGKEQYQYLIEFDKETAQNSNKKR
-1619 TWFTSRGLQLPKLVQ
+1619 TSANDTAADGQLRAFMQKSSN
-1634 TIIDA
+1634 
-1639 DTTVSQNNSGVNS
+1639 TTVAQKNSGVNS
-1652 KYTQNSKNDAG
+1652 KYTQNSKNDAD
-1663 IDGFSVGGVNAK
+1663 IDGFSVGGVNAT
-1675 TAEVGRLADAE
+1675 TADVGRLADAE
-1686 RMEQGGADSETVRR
+1686 RMKQGGADSETVRR

-1751 LRNYTV
+1751 LRDYTV
-1757 LNFGIADGVEATFYP
+1757 LNFGISDDVEAAFYP

-1777 TLDPQL
+1777 TLDPRL
-1783 NRAEKRAALIHEIQ
+1783 SRAEKRAALIHEIQ
-1797 HAIQVIE
+1797 HAIQLIE
-1804 GFAAGSSTDY
+1804 GFTAGATTDY
-1814 WQDAFVT
+1814 WRGSLKTAEEKQLELRLRDFDAPDIFFE
-1821 DAEKRTERH
+1821 A
-1830 LQELAWKNH
+1830 
-1839 QLAEDMY
+1839 DMR
-1846 KLLRDTPD
+1846 KLLEGTPT
-1854 ARRDA
+1854 AERDA
-1859 LRATFVQRH
+1859 AQTALEKHYGEAPVREYVDLYNRLRDLRA
-1868 GEKAVREFTDT
+1868 EREQD
-1879 YNHLL
+1879 
-1884 DLQKQRTMRAERAY
+1884 AERAY
-1898 RDTAGEIEAADVANR
+1898 RNTAGEIEAADVANR
-1913 LGLSAKQRAETRP
+1913 LGLSERQRAETRP
-1926 DIDRTNVRFSN
+1926 DIDREEVRFSQSAGWHHAEYDPETAGIKEQL
-1937 EHPMFTMKARQTDSE
+1937 EHSAETLNAMRTVTSVEVPQSFTSKSEAVKWAIETLKRTGYQVDRQGYGVIRFNAKDINRGANYADTSAEKAALAALPAVLKKGIEIGGHANHKAR
-1952 GIMKLDDANIDKT
+1952 
-1965 KEKMTWL
+1965 
-1972 EANDLLEKQQG
+1972 EKQTVTFAAPVELNG
-1983 LSYRFY
+1983 IRGNMAVVVNKRGDHYY
-1989 ASDDPMSRAGYAMF
+1989 AHRIVLPDG
-2003 ADDHE
+2003 
-2008 QNGSAYGGDKPRAFS
+2008 KAF
-2023 VREDDLT
+2023 VF
-2030 PVWELSEKIA
+2030 SEKNNATREPSRGVTVSGSLA
-2040 EARHETDEHT
+2040 ETT
-2050 PWILED
+2050 
-2056 YAELSDEDFADMF
+2056 S
-2069 NPSDIV
+2069 
-2075 DSAYAWDNEELTEWF
+2075 
-2090 YNHVAEP
+2090 VA
-2097 NKIGGVKTSDGAI
+2097 S
-2110 VFDKDLIRRNIP
+2110 KD
-2122 AEIAYTQASSNE
+2122 
-2134 EFLAKYGDDTEADPD
+2134 
-2149 IRFSAAYENAE
+2149 
-2160 ANNDILALVN
+2160 
-2170 KIKSGEFKDNDR
+2170 
-2182 ANLGI
+2182 
-2187 VTDELAARIAAIT
+2187 
-2200 HIDVAGY
+2200 
-2207 KVVIEARMLKH
+2207 
-2218 ILKDHGAE
+2218 
-2226 GYANR
+2226 
-2231 SMQKDADIAKM
+2231 
-2242 QYALSDPDDMSY
+2242 
-2254 SGKTTAYSYMKEG
+2254 
-2267 YNRTAPTIL
+2267 
-2276 YEKSVGDNSYYVVQA
+2276 
-2291 VPETK
+2291 
-2296 AKTLYVVSAFIGEK
+2296 
-2310 GYKNRAG
+2310 
-2317 QPADI
+2317 
-2322 ARTGNPDAT
+2322 
-2331 PANAADHAPKKS
+2331 S
-2343 ISNSVENVNTLL
+2343 ISNSAENVNTIL
-2355 KNDAETDADIRFSVG
+2355 KNDAGTDEGIRFSVG
-2370 DGQTDA
+2370 DGNADA
-2376 DAEVSGTDKRFAP
+2376 DTDTEVSDTDKRFAP

-2442 GVWTYDKA
+2442 GVWTYDSA
-2450 WFDAHVP
+2450 WLDAHVP

-2502 TDAARVR
+2502 ADAARVR
-2509 QTAANLHRGLR
+2509 QTAERLHRGLR
-2520 PTAAEFAEDRKTA
+2520 PTAAEFAEDRKAA

-2560 ADIADVLEKKK
+2560 TDIADVLEKKK
-2571 VRAETVTR
+2571 VDAETITR
-2579 LTAQVRGENGA
+2579 LTAQVRDENGA
-2590 WETDNAAMTKIIRA
+2590 WVTDSAAMTKIIRA
-2604 GSKQLDVQDFTDFLF
+2604 GGKQMDVQDFTDFLF

-2629 YNSQYGHKETY
+2629 YNSQYGHRETY
-2640 ALDKLGVQIQN
+2640 ALSKLGVQIQN
-2651 PIVDIAKYGTKPSE
+2651 PIVDIAKYGAKPSE

-2671 EQEELKRYIENEYAH
+2671 EQEELKRYIENEYANV
-2686 AAHPSPAERAD
+2686 AHPTAAERAD
-2697 ARDVATGIRT
+2697 ARDVAAGIRT

-2751 ELAQNIFKVSI
+2751 ELAQNIFKMSI

-2820 IRKLKLTKLESQAVQ
+2820 IRKLELTKLESQAVQ

-3060 AGKQTSFD
+3060 AGKQSRAD
-3068 RAFEYNIGR
+3068 REMEALFGR
-3077 KTLNLGKRLNNTY
+3077 RVLNLGKKLNNIYASAVISGNISSALKQGVQIPFATIECGRLNM
-3090 SAAVIVGNLSSA
+3090 VR
-3102 FNQTVQLPFAL
+3102 AL
-3113 TECGIRNMTRAFV
+3113 I

-3131 SDRLNKT
+3131 NNRLNKT

-3153 VDYASERAWNEKVTA
+3153 VDYASELTLREKGRAL
-3168 AGGKFFESVDMTVT
+3168 GGYFFEKTDIFVT
-3182 RLILRAKYYQVT
+3182 RLILRAKFFEVIHS
-3194 EANPNIGFDA
+3194 NPSISFDE

-3223 SKPVLFNQKNVIT
+3223 SKPVLFNAKNVIY
-3236 RTLTAF
+3236 RTATAF
-3242 QLEQLNFAEYVA
+3242 QLENLNIVEYA
-3254 RDVPAKYRA
+3254 IHDIPEKYRQ
-3263 YYKAHGTHATVRK
+3263 YGKIHGVFRMRVK
-3276 IARELISALINVF
+3276 ILRDLLSALVEVF
-3289 VFNRLAELLY
+3289 LWNRLSQMIL
-3299 GQTPAAGDALGIL
+3299 GQTPVPGDMIGIL
-3312 VDSLGAGWNLTGN
+3312 ADSLGAGWNLTGN
-3325 DFLLTLA
+3325 EYLLSLI
-3332 DDLCRTM
+3332 DDLLDAIAGKRTLGTEDRRANGKFNGWEALNQAKSDILDDIPIASNVSSM
-3339 TGERKLGTRARGDF
+3339 LGWSDGKLALPKLGTPGKVLDDAKNGDF
-3353 SVQSALGEFGD
+3353 NAKK
-3364 EVGDDVPLVNNILA
+3364 I
-3378 MLGVTNSKLPLPQ
+3378 
-3391 VKAVTKAASGDFK
+3391 K
-3404 GAAAQIPSDLA
+3404 GYLFQDAAQWFPGGTQLNKS
-3415 TWVPFGSQ
+3415 
-3423 VKKTARGVKLIADK
+3423 KRGIELIADK

-3449 SDMNV
+3449 SDMNL
-3454 WDSIRAVLFGPT
+3454 WDCIRAVLFGPT

-3478 RYLSAEETELWQQ
+3478 RYLSAEETALWQQ
-3491 MRAAGGKPEE
+3491 MREAGGKPKE
-3501 SFNALQDV
+3501 SFDALQDV
-3509 YNAGAAVR
+3509 YNAGKTVKDSYAEKLRIAEDAVSEDLPKEQKREKEQEYSELREEASAA
-3517 EDDPDAPSAEVKA
+3517 SKA
-3530 AKVEKIDDLPL
+3530 AKVEKIDNLPL
-3541 NGRLKALLLYG
+3541 NGRLKALILYG
-3552 DVATTNE
+3552 DVASENE

-3582 GFVLREKV
+3582 GFVLQEKV

-3645 YDSEGKVGTADRAT
+3645 YGREEEKITSADRAT
-3659 AIADSSL
+3659 AITDSSL

-3704 AATHGITSDKDRA
+3704 AATRGITSDKDRA

-3733 DAAVPDAPKKVR
+3733 DAAAPDAPKKVR

>member
-1 MPKYRTY
+1 MPKYKTY

-25 KTHWEE
+25 KTHWE
-31 DASQPLDGD
+31 DDVPQPSDD
-40 SAANNP
+40 DTAANNP
-46 IAPALIL
+46 AVPI
-53 AKRDGNVA
+53 
-61 AAKELLD
+61 
-68 NAPYVQA
+68 NA
-75 GRDGINSYADAVAEI
+75 YADAGAEI
-90 ERQDDAAKAAAVQA
+90 ERQDAAAKAAAVQA

-119 DGSMPKKKNTKVKET
+119 DGSMPKKKNAKVKET

-144 DYVPGVN
+144 DYVPDVD

-176 NTRFPEAK
+176 NARFPEAGE
-184 ALVQRSIGGKDADAD
+184 LVQRSIGGKDTDAD

-224 KESKDSKNKTVLQRR
+224 KEAKDSKNKTVLQRR
-239 ERAATAAKNNA
+239 ERAAKQIVDTEQTRFSSPELRTIDEKIKNA
-250 NARYDSAAFAD
+250 EAELSAAESAQMTVEDAERALREYEDELRANGVSEQYFGEDSRYIELAQAAG
-261 LNVKISAT
+261 NAKKSAT
-269 ESDTQ
+269 AQ
-274 KRTSEYDMQLEKLRA
+274 KNTA
-289 ERDSVAKQRDA
+289 DA
-300 LYSGAQNHS
+300 NLYA
-309 MDAET
+309 
-314 EYRFYATNQRG
+314 
-325 YELHLKVKQLD
+325 
-336 KQIADT
+336 
-342 EKKRAQAINVG
+342 
-353 ESEIYRLRGAQT
+353 LRGAKT

-374 RAILI
+374 DAIFQYVACDNTGVI
-379 GAGLGGRASS
+379 DTRSFSGARIVDL
-389 VSHRPT
+389 
-395 ARTFTKFNYQTGE
+395 QTGKRKYITKDE
-408 KEEIS
+408 F
-413 REEWNAAKAE
+413 AKIRDA
-423 YDAALE
+423 YDAAIA
-429 ELKAAGVSKEDI
+429 ELKAASASQNDI
-441 ERMISSVQYS
+441 DRMLTAVRYSV
-451 IDEIAAA
+451 DRVAAA
-458 KSSVDT
+458 GDSTET
-464 AAFAIQNPGASTLS
+464 AKQSLKYPITMSTV
-478 SAASVITSLSSGLFA
+478 SVIMNLSSGLFA
-493 GVGETAR
+493 GVGEAAR
-500 AIGNIGRA
+500 ATGNIGRA
-508 DGYKKPMNING
+508 DGYEKPMNIND
-519 AAYAPTRMTNDIR
+519 AAYAPVRATNDIR

-569 GNAGGAAAIGGSAF
+569 GNVGGAAAIGGSAF

-668 YSGYAEAFNA
+668 YSGYAKA
-678 YINAGKSEDEAARL
+678 YQSYLAAGKSEKEAERL
-692 AVWDMIK
+692 AKQDMIQ
-699 QVSMAAFGGAVQ
+699 QVGMAAFGGAVQ

-769 GTLEDKRTMSR
+769 ETLEGKRTMSQ

-798 AEEKVRTDAPAQA
+798 NEAKGQAENGEKQAVSGETDATAQENTPAVVQQ
-811 TDSRSAAEV
+811 SEPR
-820 FNDAN
+820 
-825 STDRAGAVSLLRASI
+825 
-840 PTISG
+840 
-845 MKSVASISGLEI
+845 
-857 PKGGR
+857 
-862 ATERLLAFAEK
+862 TE
-873 IGNAVTRGGFGTVL
+873 T
-887 FSKTRLKNSVVGH
+887 
-900 GASESKIELFAAV
+900 
-913 PFVISDGVQ
+913 
-922 ISKSENW
+922 
-929 KGRGYDSYVFAAPV
+929 
-943 DYKEKRVYVTAIV
+943 
-956 TRGADNRYYLHEA
+956 
-969 VDSEGN
+969 
-975 LLYGHEESPA
+975 
-985 LPSDRSAEGQNT
+985 
-997 VANAGLSDSAKGSD
+997 
-1011 HELTN
+1011 
-1016 SQPLQITPEATIPYS
+1016 
-1031 TDTDSIAQTAAD
+1031 
-1043 SQVFPDFSDRSL
+1043 PDFSDRSP
-1055 DEPISETE
+1055 DEPISEAE

-1192 GFAGDALLAPSELY
+1192 GFAGDSLLAPSELY

-1225 SGNAVIGEADARRIF
+1225 LGNAVIGEVDARRIF
-1240 EAGRRDAKADTYL
+1240 EAGRRDAQADTYL

-1264 VSAEEGAT
+1264 VSAEKGAT
-1272 ARRLSQVLGREILFI
+1272 AKRLSQVLGRKILFI
-1287 DADADFH
+1287 DADEDFH

-1301 IYLGAKSERSV
+1301 IYLGAKSDRSV

-1323 LESKGLYKKL
+1323 LESKGLYDKL

-1360 LYAGLDDEK
+1360 LYAGLDDAQI
-1369 VDREIV
+1369 DREIV

-1386 EQVMREVVRREGKS
+1386 EQVMRAVVRREGKS
-1400 FARRLLDTL
+1400 FAHRLLDTL
-1409 RGLVEKVKAALHIGD
+1409 RGLIEKVKAALHIGN

-1437 DILAEVIRSEEV
+1437 DILAEVIRSEETSEAADGIAFAFV
-1449 AEKTAVSFDL
+1449 GKNKNGIRKYETDFPADMPQAERGRLFKERLATI
-1459 EQAAF
+1459 
-1464 EKQLDDWKDGLGK
+1464 
-1477 KYGSYN
+1477 
-1483 GTYFNLGT
+1483 FNLGAVELKT
-1491 TPSVLVKHG
+1491 DVK
-1500 AKQVPVIMY
+1500 
-1509 EDCLVKIT
+1509 KIKVQADRIT
-1517 GGKHSISLDEIKKL
+1517 YKKNIYGDVGGIDSISAKV
-1531 PEQLNDPILL
+1531 N
-1541 FKGSVPDS
+1541 
-1549 FVALTEMETKAG
+1549 ALY
-1561 HDVVVA
+1561 D
-1567 VHINRY
+1567 
-1573 LNRTVVNKIAS
+1573 
-1584 MYSKS
+1584 
-1589 TESGVNRIAQYISAQ
+1589 
-1604 IESGNLVDASAKKAP
+1604 LVDILETSVFKSATMEPSFANENVAAKNLAHKGVKYWYKFENHIILDGVPYKVVFNIRDKGKEQYQYLIEFDKETAQNSNKKR
-1619 TWFTSRGLQLPKLVQ
+1619 TSANDTAADGQLRAFMQKSS
-1634 TIIDA
+1634 
-1639 DTTVSQNNSGVNS
+1639 DTTVAQKNSGVNS
-1652 KYTQNSKNDAG
+1652 KYTQNSKNDAD

-1686 RMEQGGADSETVRR
+1686 RMKQGGADSETVRR
-1700 ETGWYRGYDGKWRF
+1700 QTGWYRGYDGKWRF

-1751 LRNYTV
+1751 LRDYTV
-1757 LNFGIADGVEATFYP
+1757 LNFGISDDVEAAFYP

-1777 TLDPQL
+1777 TLDPRL
-1783 NRAEKRAALIHEIQ
+1783 SRAEKRTALIHEIQ
-1797 HAIQVIE
+1797 HAIQLIE
-1804 GFAAGSSTDY
+1804 GFTAGATTDY
-1814 WQDAFVT
+1814 WRGSLKTAEEKQLELRLRDFAAPDIFFEADMRKLLEGTPTAERDA
-1821 DAEKRTERH
+1821 AQMALEKRYGKAPVREYADLYNR
-1830 LQELAWKNH
+1830 
-1839 QLAEDMY
+1839 
-1846 KLLRDTPD
+1846 LRDMQ
-1854 ARRDA
+1854 A
-1859 LRATFVQRH
+1859 
-1868 GEKAVREFTDT
+1868 EREQD
-1879 YNHLL
+1879 
-1884 DLQKQRTMRAERAY
+1884 AERAY
-1898 RDTAGEIEAADVANR
+1898 RNTAGEIEAVDVANR
-1913 LGLSAKQRAETRP
+1913 LGLSERQRAETRP
-1926 DIDRTNVRFSN
+1926 DIDRTNVRFSKK
-1937 EHPMFTMKARQTDSE
+1937 HSMFSMEARKAISDFVDEAIDNKGRTDE
-1952 GIMKLDDANIDKT
+1952 ERNQIRI
-1965 KEKMTWL
+1965 
-1972 EANDLLEKQQG
+1972 
-1983 LSYRFY
+1983 
-1989 ASDDPMSRAGYAMF
+1989 SRAPQNIVDDVYRASAGKINISGKYFALEGSKLYHEYIRHSDQDTEHARGQVPLSLKDIKKAAEIFYSPDIVECIF
-2003 ADDHE
+2003 ADTDNPTQQQSFALAKE
-2008 QNGSAYGGDKPRAFS
+2008 AEDGSHYVLVVESVGGKRNPNIVPAEMLKIKP
-2023 VREDDLT
+2023 
-2030 PVWELSEKIA
+2030 EKWNRYIGA
-2040 EARHETDEHT
+2040 GKS
-2050 PWILED
+2050 I
-2056 YAELSDEDFADMF
+2056 ADMVYA
-2069 NPSDIV
+2069 NETAKRAAIKNNIENINNRV
-2075 DSAYAWDNEELTEWF
+2075 TVARLSAQNAQ
-2090 YNHVAEP
+2090 P
-2097 NKIGGVKTSDGAI
+2097 
-2110 VFDKDLIRRNIP
+2110 
-2122 AEIAYTQASSNE
+2122 ASST
-2134 EFLAKYGDDTEADPD
+2134 FSSVADSTVSQKD
-2149 IRFSAAYENAE
+2149 SG
-2160 ANNDILALVN
+2160 VN
-2170 KIKSGEFKDNDR
+2170 S
-2182 ANLGI
+2182 
-2187 VTDELAARIAAIT
+2187 
-2200 HIDVAGY
+2200 Y
-2207 KVVIEARMLKH
+2207 
-2218 ILKDHGAE
+2218 
-2226 GYANR
+2226 
-2231 SMQKDADIAKM
+2231 SMQNPENNAK
-2242 QYALSDPDDMSY
+2242 
-2254 SGKTTAYSYMKEG
+2254 
-2267 YNRTAPTIL
+2267 
-2276 YEKSVGDNSYYVVQA
+2276 
-2291 VPETK
+2291 
-2296 AKTLYVVSAFIGEK
+2296 
-2310 GYKNRAG
+2310 
-2317 QPADI
+2317 
-2322 ARTGNPDAT
+2322 
-2331 PANAADHAPKKS
+2331 
-2343 ISNSVENVNTLL
+2343 
-2355 KNDAETDADIRFSVG
+2355 TDADIRFSVG

-2376 DAEVSGTDKRFAP
+2376 DAEVSDADKRFAP

-2395 LLQGGADLWRTLR
+2395 LLKSGADLWRTQR
-2408 ETGASPREIA
+2408 ETGAQPNQIA

-2426 SDTAIRELTGL
+2426 SDAEIRRLTGL

-2442 GVWTYDKA
+2442 GVWTYDSA
-2450 WFDAHVP
+2450 WLDAHVP

-2502 TDAARVR
+2502 ADAARVR

-2571 VRAETVTR
+2571 VRAETITR

-2604 GSKQLDVQDFTDFLF
+2604 GSKQLDVQEFTDFLF

-2629 YNSQYGHKETY
+2629 YNSQYGHRETY
-2640 ALDKLGVQIQN
+2640 ALDKLGVQIEN

-2795 NETIFEKVVEN
+2795 NETIFEKVVDN
-2806 EAERQRFMQREIDK
+2806 EAERYRFMQREIDK
-2820 IRKLKLTKLESQAVQ
+2820 IRKLKLTKLESAAVQ

-2853 GKGKNLDVEKC
+2853 GKGKKLNIEKC
-2864 RAAVTVFRECYNL
+2864 RAAVTVFRGCYNL

-2984 DDIQKLRTLAGAL
+2984 DDIQKLRTLASAL

-3060 AGKQTSFD
+3060 AGKQSRAD
-3068 RAFEYNIGR
+3068 REMEALFGR
-3077 KTLNLGKRLNNTY
+3077 RVLNLGKKLNNIYVSAVISGNISSALKQGVQIPFATIECGRLNM
-3090 SAAVIVGNLSSA
+3090 VR
-3102 FNQTVQLPFAL
+3102 AL
-3113 TECGIRNMTRAFV
+3113 I

-3131 SDRLNKT
+3131 NNRLNKA
-3138 AEFDKKSTFLAGKRG
+3138 AEFDKKSVFLAGKRG
-3153 VDYASERAWNEKVTA
+3153 VDYASELALREKGRAL
-3168 AGGKFFESVDMTVT
+3168 GGYFFEKTDIFVT
-3182 RLILRAKYYQVT
+3182 RLILRAKFFEVIHS
-3194 EANPNIGFDA
+3194 NPSISFDE

-3223 SKPVLFNQKNVIT
+3223 SKPVLFNAKNVIY
-3236 RTLTAF
+3236 RTATVF
-3242 QLEQLNFAEYVA
+3242 QLENLNIVEYA
-3254 RDVPAKYRA
+3254 IHDIPEKYRQ
-3263 YYKAHGTHATVRK
+3263 YGKIHGVFRMRVK
-3276 IARELISALINVF
+3276 ILRDLLSALVEVF
-3289 VFNRLAELLY
+3289 LWNRLSQMIL
-3299 GQTPAAGDALGIL
+3299 GQTPVPGDMIGIL
-3312 VDSLGAGWNLTGN
+3312 ADSLGAGWNLTGN
-3325 DFLLTLA
+3325 EYLLSLI
-3332 DDLCRTM
+3332 DDLLDAIAGKRTLGTEDRRANGKFNGWEALNQAKSDILDDIPIASNVSSM
-3339 TGERKLGTRARGDF
+3339 LGWSDGKLALPKLGTPGKVLDDAKNGDF
-3353 SVQSALGEFGD
+3353 NAKK
-3364 EVGDDVPLVNNILA
+3364 I
-3378 MLGVTNSKLPLPQ
+3378 
-3391 VKAVTKAASGDFK
+3391 K
-3404 GAAAQIPSDLA
+3404 GYLFQDAAQWFPGGTQLNKS
-3415 TWVPFGSQ
+3415 
-3423 VKKTARGVKLIADK
+3423 KRGIELIADK

-3449 SDMNV
+3449 SDMNL
-3454 WDSIRAVLFGPT
+3454 WDCIRAVLFGPT

-3478 RYLSAEETELWQQ
+3478 RYLSAEETALWQQ
-3491 MRAAGGKPEE
+3491 MREAGGKPKE
-3501 SFNALQDV
+3501 SFDALQDV
-3509 YNAGAAVR
+3509 YNAGKTVKDSYAEKLRIAEDAVSEDLPKEQKREKEQEYSELREEASAA
-3517 EDDPDAPSAEVKA
+3517 SKA
-3530 AKVEKIDDLPL
+3530 AKVEKIDNLPL
-3541 NGRLKALLLYG
+3541 NGRLKALILYG
-3552 DVATTNE
+3552 DVASENE

-3582 GFVLREKV
+3582 GFVLQEKV

-3645 YDSEGKVGTADRAT
+3645 YGREEEKITSADRAT
-3659 AIADSSL
+3659 AITDSSL

-3704 AATHGITSDKDRA
+3704 AATRGITSDKDRA

-3733 DAAVPDAPKKVR
+3733 DAAAPDAPKKVR

>member
-1 MPKYRTY
+1 MFEKAAETY
-8 DDVPVKKKYK
+8 KKKNEAYSGMFQK
-18 TYDDVKV
+18 AAQTYQARN
-25 KTHWEE
+25 WEE

-90 ERQDDAAKAAAVQA
+90 ERQDAAAKAAAVQA

-144 DYVPGVN
+144 DYVSGVD

-176 NTRFPEAK
+176 NARFPEAGE
-184 ALVQRSIGGKDADAD
+184 LVQRSIGGKDTDAD

-224 KESKDSKNKTVLQRR
+224 KEVKDSKNKTVLQRR
-239 ERAATAAKNNA
+239 EQTAAQTVQAEKARYETPALRGIDDRISALESKLNRSADEEEAAFHKAYPRAAELWNAMESGTVPPGDGAAYLTEYAELQNKWEKQNTQDEAELYALRGAKTLAALSEEDRMAILNGVKARGELDGTRRGEFPAHYFDFSICAYKDISQEKYEEIRAAYDAAIRKLQASGASKADIRRMETALSQSIDAVV
-250 NARYDSAAFAD
+250 AAG
-261 LNVKISAT
+261 
-269 ESDTQ
+269 
-274 KRTSEYDMQLEKLRA
+274 
-289 ERDSVAKQRDA
+289 DSVADA
-300 LYSGAQNHS
+300 NFALKYPVFASITS
-309 MDAET
+309 IP
-314 EYRFYATNQRG
+314 TN
-325 YELHLKVKQLD
+325 L
-336 KQIADT
+336 
-342 EKKRAQAINVG
+342 
-353 ESEIYRLRGAQT
+353 
-365 LATLPEASR
+365 
-374 RAILI
+374 
-379 GAGLGGRASS
+379 
-389 VSHRPT
+389 VS
-395 ARTFTKFNYQTGE
+395 
-408 KEEIS
+408 
-413 REEWNAAKAE
+413 
-423 YDAALE
+423 
-429 ELKAAGVSKEDI
+429 GVS
-441 ERMISSVQYS
+441 V
-451 IDEIAAA
+451 
-458 KSSVDT
+458 
-464 AAFAIQNPGASTLS
+464 
-478 SAASVITSLSSGLFA
+478 
-493 GVGETAR
+493 GVGEL
-500 AIGNIGRA
+500 GRA
-508 DGYKKPMNING
+508 VGNAFRGEGYKEPMNING
-519 AAYAPTRMTNDIR
+519 AAYAPVRATNDIR

-547 KVGSFAYQT
+547 KAGSFVYQT
-556 LMSTADSVVASVL
+556 LMSTADSVVSSVL
-569 GNAGGAAAIGGSAF
+569 GNVGGAAAIGGSAF

-591 ESGVSDEQA
+591 ERGVSDEQA

-609 FETLFERVS
+609 FETLFERIS

-630 ATLRDVALN
+630 AALRDVALN
-639 IVKSTVVNA
+639 ILKSTGVNA
-648 SEEGA
+648 SEEGF

-668 YSGYAEAFNA
+668 YSGYAEAYNA
-678 YINAGKSEDEAARL
+678 YINAGKNEFDATWL
-692 AVWDMIK
+692 AIRDMAK
-699 QVSMAAFGGAVQ
+699 QVGMAAFGGAVQ
-711 GFFMG
+711 GGFMG
-716 GIGTTWGY
+716 GIGSIWGY
-724 FGNRDANRAA
+724 FNSLDANRAA

-769 GTLEDKRTMSR
+769 GTLEDKRTMSQ

-791 AETQGNY
+791 AQTQGNY
-798 AEEKVRTDAPAQA
+798 NEVKGQAESGEEQAVSGETDATAQENTPA
-811 TDSRSAAEV
+811 
-820 FNDAN
+820 
-825 STDRAGAVSLLRASI
+825 
-840 PTISG
+840 
-845 MKSVASISGLEI
+845 
-857 PKGGR
+857 
-862 ATERLLAFAEK
+862 
-873 IGNAVTRGGFGTVL
+873 
-887 FSKTRLKNSVVGH
+887 
-900 GASESKIELFAAV
+900 
-913 PFVISDGVQ
+913 GVQ
-922 ISKSENW
+922 QSEP
-929 KGRGYDSYVFAAPV
+929 RT
-943 DYKEKRVYVTAIV
+943 ET
-956 TRGADNRYYLHEA
+956 
-969 VDSEGN
+969 
-975 LLYGHEESPA
+975 
-985 LPSDRSAEGQNT
+985 
-997 VANAGLSDSAKGSD
+997 
-1011 HELTN
+1011 
-1016 SQPLQITPEATIPYS
+1016 
-1031 TDTDSIAQTAAD
+1031 
-1043 SQVFPDFSDRSL
+1043 PDFSDRSL

-1081 KTQADTD
+1081 KTQADAD

-1131 KQLKAM
+1131 KHLKAM
-1137 QTFATEKLRDARAD
+1137 QTFAAEKLRDARAD

-1180 GYAAGVAAYKLR
+1180 GYDAGVAAYKLR

-1214 RQGYQGDAFDF
+1214 RQGYRGDAFDF

-1240 EAGRRDAKADTYL
+1240 DAGRRDAEADTYL

-1264 VSAEEGAT
+1264 VSAEKGAT
-1272 ARRLSQVLGREILFI
+1272 AKRLSQVLGREILFI

-1294 GCTIDGV
+1294 GCTIGGV
-1301 IYLGAKSERSV
+1301 IYLGAKSDRSV

-1323 LESKGLYKKL
+1323 LEGKGLYTKL

-1338 DTLAGEGATA
+1338 DTLTGEGATA
-1348 EDLRAAKRAEHE
+1348 EDLRASKRAEHE
-1360 LYAGLDDEK
+1360 LYAGLDDGK

-1409 RGLVEKVKAALHIGD
+1409 RGLIEKVKAALHIGN

-1437 DILAEVIRSEEV
+1437 DILAEVIRSEETSEAADGIAFAFV
-1449 AEKTAVSFDL
+1449 GKNKNGIRKYETDFPADMPQAERERLFKERLATI
-1459 EQAAF
+1459 
-1464 EKQLDDWKDGLGK
+1464 
-1477 KYGSYN
+1477 
-1483 GTYFNLGT
+1483 FNLGAVELKT
-1491 TPSVLVKHG
+1491 DVK
-1500 AKQVPVIMY
+1500 
-1509 EDCLVKIT
+1509 KIKVQADRIT
-1517 GGKHSISLDEIKKL
+1517 YKKNIYGDVGSIDSISAKV
-1531 PEQLNDPILL
+1531 N
-1541 FKGSVPDS
+1541 
-1549 FVALTEMETKAG
+1549 ALY
-1561 HDVVVA
+1561 D
-1567 VHINRY
+1567 
-1573 LNRTVVNKIAS
+1573 
-1584 MYSKS
+1584 
-1589 TESGVNRIAQYISAQ
+1589 
-1604 IESGNLVDASAKKAP
+1604 LVDILETSVFKSAAMEPSFANENVATKNLAHKGVKYWYKFENHIILNGVPYKVVFNIRDKGKEQYQYLIEFDEETAQNSNKKR
-1619 TWFTSRGLQLPKLVQ
+1619 TSANDTAADGQLRAFMQKFS
-1634 TIIDA
+1634 

-1652 KYTQNSKNDAG
+1652 KYTQNSKKDAD

-1675 TAEVGRLADAE
+1675 TADVGRLADAE
-1686 RMEQGGADSETVRR
+1686 RMEKAGTDSETVRR

-1737 ELIRHDALFAAYPE
+1737 ELIRHDTLFAAYPE

-1757 LNFGIADGVEATFYP
+1757 LNFAFEDGINGVFSP

-1777 TLDPQL
+1777 MLNPNLD
-1783 NRAEKRAALIHEIQ
+1783 RAGKRAALIHEIQ

-1821 DAEKRTERH
+1821 DEEKRTERH
-1830 LQELAWKNH
+1830 LLELSRKNR
-1839 QLAEDMY
+1839 LLEEDMY
-1846 KLLRDTPD
+1846 RLLEDTPD

-1859 LRATFVQRH
+1859 LRATLVQRH

-1884 DLQKQRTMRAERAY
+1884 NLQKQREMRAEQAY
-1898 RDTAGEIEAADVANR
+1898 RNTAGEIEAADVANR

-1926 DIDRTNVRFSN
+1926 DIDRTNVRFSQSAGWHHAEYDPETAGIKEQLEHSAETLNAMRTITSVEVPQSFTSKSEAAKWAIETLKRTGYQVERQGYGVIHFN
-1937 EHPMFTMKARQTDSE
+1937 ENDIKYGAKYADTAAEKAAFAAIPAVLKRGIEIGGHANHKAR
-1952 GIMKLDDANIDKT
+1952 
-1965 KEKMTWL
+1965 
-1972 EANDLLEKQQG
+1972 EKQTVT
-1983 LSYRFY
+1983 
-1989 ASDDPMSRAGYAMF
+1989 F
-2003 ADDHE
+2003 AAPVELNGIRGNMAVVVNKRGDHYYTHRIVLPD
-2008 QNGSAYGGDKPRAFS
+2008 GRTFTFS
-2023 VREDDLT
+2023 EKNNATR
-2030 PVWELSEKIA
+2030 ELSRGVTVSGSLA
-2040 EARHETDEHT
+2040 ETT
-2050 PWILED
+2050 
-2056 YAELSDEDFADMF
+2056 S
-2069 NPSDIV
+2069 
-2075 DSAYAWDNEELTEWF
+2075 
-2090 YNHVAEP
+2090 VA
-2097 NKIGGVKTSDGAI
+2097 S
-2110 VFDKDLIRRNIP
+2110 
-2122 AEIAYTQASSNE
+2122 
-2134 EFLAKYGDDTEADPD
+2134 
-2149 IRFSAAYENAE
+2149 
-2160 ANNDILALVN
+2160 
-2170 KIKSGEFKDNDR
+2170 
-2182 ANLGI
+2182 
-2187 VTDELAARIAAIT
+2187 
-2200 HIDVAGY
+2200 
-2207 KVVIEARMLKH
+2207 
-2218 ILKDHGAE
+2218 
-2226 GYANR
+2226 
-2231 SMQKDADIAKM
+2231 
-2242 QYALSDPDDMSY
+2242 
-2254 SGKTTAYSYMKEG
+2254 
-2267 YNRTAPTIL
+2267 
-2276 YEKSVGDNSYYVVQA
+2276 
-2291 VPETK
+2291 
-2296 AKTLYVVSAFIGEK
+2296 
-2310 GYKNRAG
+2310 KN
-2317 QPADI
+2317 
-2322 ARTGNPDAT
+2322 
-2331 PANAADHAPKKS
+2331 S
-2343 ISNSVENVNTLL
+2343 ISNSAENVNTIL
-2355 KNDAETDADIRFSVG
+2355 KKDAETDADIRFSVG
-2370 DGQTDA
+2370 GEQTDA
-2376 DAEVSGTDKRFAP
+2376 GAEVSDADKRFAP

-2426 SDTAIRELTGL
+2426 SDAAIRELTGL

-2502 TDAARVR
+2502 ADAARVR
-2509 QTAANLHRGLR
+2509 QAAANLHRGLR

-2571 VRAETVTR
+2571 VRAETITR

-2671 EQEELKRYIENEYAH
+2671 EQEELKRYIENEYASD
-2686 AAHPSPAERAD
+2686 AHPTAAERAD
-2697 ARDVATGIRT
+2697 ARDVATGIRS

-3060 AGKQTSFD
+3060 AGKQSSFD

-3168 AGGKFFESVDMTVT
+3168 AGGKFFETVDMAVT

-3223 SKPVLFNQKNVIT
+3223 AKPVLFNQKNVIT
-3236 RTLTAF
+3236 RTLAAF
-3242 QLEQLNFAEYVA
+3242 QLEQLNFVEYVA

-3339 TGERKLGTRARGDF
+3339 TGERKLGTKERGDF
-3353 SVQSALGEFGD
+3353 STQNALGAFGD

-3391 VKAVTKAASGDFK
+3391 IKAVTKAASGDFK

-3423 VKKTARGVKLIADK
+3423 VKKTARGIELIADK

-3449 SDMNV
+3449 SDMNL
-3454 WDSIRAVLFGPT
+3454 WDCIRAVLFGPT

-3478 RYLSAEETELWQQ
+3478 RYLSAEETALWQQ

-3501 SFNALQDV
+3501 SFDALQDV

-3517 EDDPDAPSAEVKA
+3517 EADPDAPSAEVKA

-3582 GFVLREKV
+3582 GFALQEKV

-3633 KDADIYKVLAAS
+3633 RDADIYKVLAAS
-3645 YDSEGKVGTADRAT
+3645 YGREEEKITSADRAT

-3695 SVDEFLAAY
+3695 SVDEFLVAY
-3704 AATHGITSDKDRA
+3704 AATRGITSDKDRA

>member
-1 MPKYRTY
+1 MFEKAAETY
-8 DDVPVKKKYK
+8 KKKNDMYSGMFQKAAQAYQAKKREDDVPQPS
-18 TYDDVKV
+18 DDD
-25 KTHWEE
+25 T
-31 DASQPLDGD
+31 
-40 SAANNP
+40 AANNP
-46 IAPALIL
+46 AVPI
-53 AKRDGNVA
+53 
-61 AAKELLD
+61 
-68 NAPYVQA
+68 NA
-75 GRDGINSYADAVAEI
+75 YADAGAEI
-90 ERQDDAAKAAAVQA
+90 ERQDAAAKAAAVQA

-119 DGSMPKKKNTKVKET
+119 DGSMPKKKNAKVKET

-144 DYVPGVN
+144 DYVPDVD

-176 NTRFPEAK
+176 NARFPEAGE
-184 ALVQRSIGGKDADAD
+184 LVQRSIGGKDTDAD

-224 KESKDSKNKTVLQRR
+224 KEAKDSKNKTVLQRR
-239 ERAATAAKNNA
+239 ERAAKQIVDTEQTRFSSPELRTIDEKIKNA
-250 NARYDSAAFAD
+250 EAELSAAESAQMTVEDAERALREYEDELRANGVSEQYFGEDSRYIELAQAAG
-261 LNVKISAT
+261 NAKKSAT
-269 ESDTQ
+269 AQ
-274 KRTSEYDMQLEKLRA
+274 KNTA
-289 ERDSVAKQRDA
+289 DA
-300 LYSGAQNHS
+300 NLYA
-309 MDAET
+309 
-314 EYRFYATNQRG
+314 
-325 YELHLKVKQLD
+325 
-336 KQIADT
+336 
-342 EKKRAQAINVG
+342 
-353 ESEIYRLRGAQT
+353 LRGAKT
-365 LATLPEASR
+365 LATLPQASR
-374 RAILI
+374 DAIFQYVACDNTGVI
-379 GAGLGGRASS
+379 DTRSFSGARIVDL
-389 VSHRPT
+389 
-395 ARTFTKFNYQTGE
+395 QTGKRKYITKDE
-408 KEEIS
+408 F
-413 REEWNAAKAE
+413 AKIRDA
-423 YDAALE
+423 YDAAIA
-429 ELKAAGVSKEDI
+429 ELKAASASQNDI
-441 ERMISSVQYS
+441 DRMLTAVRYSV
-451 IDEIAAA
+451 DRVAAA
-458 KSSVDT
+458 GDSTET
-464 AAFAIQNPGASTLS
+464 AKQSLKYPITMSTV
-478 SAASVITSLSSGLFA
+478 SVIMNLSSGLFA
-493 GVGETAR
+493 GVGEAAR
-500 AIGNIGRA
+500 ATGNIGRA
-508 DGYKKPMNING
+508 DGYEKPMNIND
-519 AAYAPTRMTNDIR
+519 AAYAPVRATNDIR

-569 GNAGGAAAIGGSAF
+569 GNVGGAAAIGGSAF

-668 YSGYAEAFNA
+668 YSGYAKA
-678 YINAGKSEDEAARL
+678 YQSYLAAGKSEKEAERL
-692 AVWDMIK
+692 AKQDMIQ
-699 QVSMAAFGGAVQ
+699 QVGMAAFGGAVQ

-758 ASGNEEIRAYA
+758 ASENEEIRAYA
-769 GTLEDKRTMSR
+769 GTLEDKRTMSQT
-780 AEAGQLYRMLV
+780 EAGQLYRMLV
-791 AETQGNY
+791 AQTQGNY
-798 AEEKVRTDAPAQA
+798 NEVKGQAENGEEQAVSGETDATTQENTPTAVQQ
-811 TDSRSAAEV
+811 SEPRAE
-820 FNDAN
+820 
-825 STDRAGAVSLLRASI
+825 
-840 PTISG
+840 TI
-845 MKSVASISGLEI
+845 
-857 PKGGR
+857 
-862 ATERLLAFAEK
+862 
-873 IGNAVTRGGFGTVL
+873 
-887 FSKTRLKNSVVGH
+887 
-900 GASESKIELFAAV
+900 
-913 PFVISDGVQ
+913 
-922 ISKSENW
+922 
-929 KGRGYDSYVFAAPV
+929 
-943 DYKEKRVYVTAIV
+943 
-956 TRGADNRYYLHEA
+956 
-969 VDSEGN
+969 
-975 LLYGHEESPA
+975 
-985 LPSDRSAEGQNT
+985 
-997 VANAGLSDSAKGSD
+997 
-1011 HELTN
+1011 
-1016 SQPLQITPEATIPYS
+1016 
-1031 TDTDSIAQTAAD
+1031 
-1043 SQVFPDFSDRSL
+1043 DFSNRSL
-1055 DEPISETE
+1055 DEPISEAE
-1063 FRAAYAARVAR
+1063 FQAAYAARIAR

-1110 LANAFEALTGEK
+1110 LTNAFEALTGEK

-1131 KQLKAM
+1131 RQLKAM
-1137 QTFATEKLRDARAD
+1137 QTYATEKLRDARAD
-1151 ARMTALKTADTR
+1151 ARMETLGAADTR

-1168 AVGTAGQAVYDA
+1168 AVGSAGQAVYDA
-1180 GYAAGVAAYKLR
+1180 GYDAGVAEYKLR
-1192 GFAGDALLAPSELY
+1192 GFAGDSLLSPSELY

-1214 RQGYQGDAFDF
+1214 RQGYQGNAFDF
-1225 SGNAVIGEADARRIF
+1225 MDNAAIGEADARRIY

-1253 NAAERSAFEHG
+1253 NATERSAFEHG

-1272 ARRLSQVLGREILFI
+1272 AKRLSQVLGKEILFI

-1338 DTLAGEGATA
+1338 GTLAGEGATA
-1348 EDLRAAKRAEHE
+1348 EELRAAKRAEHA
-1360 LYAGLDDEK
+1360 LYDGLDDGK

-1409 RGLVEKVKAALHIGD
+1409 RGLIEKIKAALRIGD
-1424 ADAEQ
+1424 TDLKQ
-1429 LKMLERGR
+1429 LRVLERGR

-1567 VHINRY
+1567 IHINRRMG
-1573 LNRTVVNKIAS
+1573 RTVINKIAS
-1584 MYSKS
+1584 LHSRSNDY
-1589 TESGVNRIAQYISAQ
+1589 GVNLIENYVNNQ
-1604 IESGNLVDASAKKAP
+1604 IRLGNLLDASTKKAP
-1619 TWFTSRGLQLPKLVQ
+1619 MWFTSRGLQLPKLVQ

-1652 KYTQNSKNDAG
+1652 KYTQNSKNDAD
-1663 IDGFSVGGVNAK
+1663 IDGFSVGGVDTDSEGNVLSEAQQKFFSDSLVTDEDGALLPVYHATDSAEFTVFDKSKLGYNTDGNASDEGMAATAHVGFWFNTKDLTGEAGSRAEKVYLNITNPRELTSLDALAEEIKALGEGETPAEMGEAYATDLWLRGYDGIEIRHDEEFGGTSYVAFDENQIKRTTNKNPTKDADIRFSVGGVNAK

-1714 EIDDSKMRFIN
+1714 EIDDSKMHFIN

-1751 LRNYTV
+1751 LRDYTV
-1757 LNFGIADGVEATFYP
+1757 LNFGISDDVEAAFYP

-1777 TLDPQL
+1777 TLDPRL
-1783 NRAEKRAALIHEIQ
+1783 SRAEKRAALIHEIQ
-1797 HAIQVIE
+1797 HAIQLIE
-1804 GFAAGSSTDY
+1804 GFSVGATTDY
-1814 WQDAFVT
+1814 WRGSLKT
-1821 DAEKRTERH
+1821 AEEKQ
-1830 LQELAWKNH
+1830 LELRLRDFA
-1839 QLAEDMY
+1839 APDIFFEADMR
-1846 KLLRDTPD
+1846 KLLEGTPT
-1854 ARRDA
+1854 AERDA
-1859 LRATFVQRH
+1859 AQMALEKH
-1868 GEKAVREFTDT
+1868 YGEAPVREYADL
-1879 YNHLL
+1879 YNRLR
-1884 DLQKQRTMRAERAY
+1884 DMQAEREQNAERAY
-1898 RDTAGEIEAADVANR
+1898 RNTAGEIEAADVANR
-1913 LGLSAKQRAETRP
+1913 IGLSERQRAETRP
-1926 DIDRTNVRFSN
+1926 DIDREEVRFSQSAGWHHAEYDPETAGIKEQL
-1937 EHPMFTMKARQTDSE
+1937 EHSAETLNAMRTVTSVEVPQSFTSKSEAVKWAIETLKRTGYQVDRQGYGVIHFNAKDINRGANYADTSAEKAALAALPAVLKKGIEIGGHGNHKAR
-1952 GIMKLDDANIDKT
+1952 
-1965 KEKMTWL
+1965 
-1972 EANDLLEKQQG
+1972 EKQTVTFAAPVELNG
-1983 LSYRFY
+1983 IRGNMAVVVNKRGDHYY
-1989 ASDDPMSRAGYAMF
+1989 AHRIVLPDG
-2003 ADDHE
+2003 
-2008 QNGSAYGGDKPRAFS
+2008 KAF
-2023 VREDDLT
+2023 VF
-2030 PVWELSEKIA
+2030 SEKNNATREPSRGVTVSGSLA
-2040 EARHETDEHT
+2040 ETT
-2050 PWILED
+2050 
-2056 YAELSDEDFADMF
+2056 S
-2069 NPSDIV
+2069 
-2075 DSAYAWDNEELTEWF
+2075 
-2090 YNHVAEP
+2090 VA
-2097 NKIGGVKTSDGAI
+2097 S
-2110 VFDKDLIRRNIP
+2110 KD
-2122 AEIAYTQASSNE
+2122 
-2134 EFLAKYGDDTEADPD
+2134 
-2149 IRFSAAYENAE
+2149 
-2160 ANNDILALVN
+2160 
-2170 KIKSGEFKDNDR
+2170 
-2182 ANLGI
+2182 
-2187 VTDELAARIAAIT
+2187 
-2200 HIDVAGY
+2200 
-2207 KVVIEARMLKH
+2207 
-2218 ILKDHGAE
+2218 
-2226 GYANR
+2226 
-2231 SMQKDADIAKM
+2231 
-2242 QYALSDPDDMSY
+2242 
-2254 SGKTTAYSYMKEG
+2254 
-2267 YNRTAPTIL
+2267 
-2276 YEKSVGDNSYYVVQA
+2276 
-2291 VPETK
+2291 
-2296 AKTLYVVSAFIGEK
+2296 
-2310 GYKNRAG
+2310 
-2317 QPADI
+2317 
-2322 ARTGNPDAT
+2322 
-2331 PANAADHAPKKS
+2331 S
-2343 ISNSVENVNTLL
+2343 ISNSAENVNTIL
-2355 KNDAETDADIRFSVG
+2355 KNDAGTDEDIRFSVG
-2370 DGQTDA
+2370 DGNADA
-2376 DAEVSGTDKRFAP
+2376 DTDTEVSDTDKRFAP

-2395 LLQGGADLWRTLR
+2395 LLKGGADLWRTQR
-2408 ETGASPREIA
+2408 ETGAQPNQIA

-2426 SDTAIRELTGL
+2426 SDAEIRRLTGL

-2442 GVWTYDKA
+2442 GVWTYDSA
-2450 WFDAHVP
+2450 WLDAHVP

-2502 TDAARVR
+2502 ADAARVR

-2545 KVPSADAAIRTGALL
+2545 KVPSADAAIHTGALL

-2571 VRAETVTR
+2571 VRAETITR

-2604 GSKQLDVQDFTDFLF
+2604 GSKQLDVQEFTDFLF

-2629 YNSQYGHKETY
+2629 YNSQYGHRETY
-2640 ALDKLGVQIQN
+2640 ALDKLGVQIEN

-2795 NETIFEKVVEN
+2795 NETIFEKVVDN
-2806 EAERQRFMQREIDK
+2806 EAERYRFMQREIDK
-2820 IRKLKLTKLESQAVQ
+2820 IRKLKLTKLESAAVQ

-2853 GKGKNLDVEKC
+2853 GKGKKLNIEKC
-2864 RAAVTVFRECYNL
+2864 RAAVTVFRGCYNL

-2984 DDIQKLRTLAGAL
+2984 DDIQKLRTLASAL

-3060 AGKQTSFD
+3060 AGKQSRAD
-3068 RAFEYNIGR
+3068 REMEALFGR
-3077 KTLNLGKRLNNTY
+3077 RVLNLGKKLNNIYVSAVISGNISSALKQGVQIPFATIECGRLNM
-3090 SAAVIVGNLSSA
+3090 VR
-3102 FNQTVQLPFAL
+3102 AL
-3113 TECGIRNMTRAFV
+3113 I

-3131 SDRLNKT
+3131 NNRLNKA
-3138 AEFDKKSTFLAGKRG
+3138 AEFDKKSVFLAGKRG
-3153 VDYASERAWNEKVTA
+3153 VDYASELALREKGRAL
-3168 AGGKFFESVDMTVT
+3168 GGYFFEKTDIFVT
-3182 RLILRAKYYQVT
+3182 RLILRAKFFEVIHS
-3194 EANPNIGFDA
+3194 NPSISFDE

-3223 SKPVLFNQKNVIT
+3223 SKPVLFNAKNVIY
-3236 RTLTAF
+3236 RTATVF
-3242 QLEQLNFAEYVA
+3242 QLENLNIVEYA
-3254 RDVPAKYRA
+3254 IHDIPEKYRQ
-3263 YYKAHGTHATVRK
+3263 YGKIHGVFRMRVK
-3276 IARELISALINVF
+3276 ILRDLLSALVEVF
-3289 VFNRLAELLY
+3289 LWNRLSQMIL
-3299 GQTPAAGDALGIL
+3299 GQTPVPGDMIGIL
-3312 VDSLGAGWNLTGN
+3312 ADSLGAGWNLTGN
-3325 DFLLTLA
+3325 EYLLSLI
-3332 DDLCRTM
+3332 DDLLDAIAGKRTLGTEDRRANGKFNGWEALNQAKSDILDDIPIASNVSSM
-3339 TGERKLGTRARGDF
+3339 LGWSDGKLALPKLGTPGKVLDDAKNGDF
-3353 SVQSALGEFGD
+3353 NAKK
-3364 EVGDDVPLVNNILA
+3364 I
-3378 MLGVTNSKLPLPQ
+3378 
-3391 VKAVTKAASGDFK
+3391 K
-3404 GAAAQIPSDLA
+3404 GYLFQDAAQWFPGGTQLNKS
-3415 TWVPFGSQ
+3415 
-3423 VKKTARGVKLIADK
+3423 KRGIELIADK

-3449 SDMNV
+3449 SDMNL
-3454 WDSIRAVLFGPT
+3454 WDCIRAVLFGPT

-3478 RYLSAEETELWQQ
+3478 RYLSAEETALWQQ
-3491 MRAAGGKPEE
+3491 MREAGGKPKE
-3501 SFNALQDV
+3501 SFDALQDV
-3509 YNAGAAVR
+3509 YNAGKTVKDSYAEKLRIAEDAVSEDLPKEQKREKEQEYSELREEASAA
-3517 EDDPDAPSAEVKA
+3517 SKA
-3530 AKVEKIDDLPL
+3530 AKVEKIDNLPL
-3541 NGRLKALLLYG
+3541 NGRLKALILYG
-3552 DVATTNE
+3552 DVASENE

-3582 GFVLREKV
+3582 GFVLQEKV

-3645 YDSEGKVGTADRAT
+3645 YGREEEKITSADRAT
-3659 AIADSSL
+3659 AITDSSL

-3704 AATHGITSDKDRA
+3704 AATRGITSDKDRA

-3733 DAAVPDAPKKVR
+3733 DAAAPDAPKKVR

>member
-1 MPKYRTY
+1 MFEKAAETY
-8 DDVPVKKKYK
+8 KKKNDMYSGMFQKAAQAYQAKKREDDVPQPS
-18 TYDDVKV
+18 DDD
-25 KTHWEE
+25 T
-31 DASQPLDGD
+31 
-40 SAANNP
+40 AANNP
-46 IAPALIL
+46 AVPI
-53 AKRDGNVA
+53 
-61 AAKELLD
+61 
-68 NAPYVQA
+68 NA
-75 GRDGINSYADAVAEI
+75 YADAGAEI
-90 ERQDDAAKAAAVQA
+90 ERQDAAAKAAAVQA

-119 DGSMPKKKNTKVKET
+119 DGSMPKKKNAKVKET

-144 DYVPGVN
+144 DYVPDVD

-176 NTRFPEAK
+176 NARFPEAGE
-184 ALVQRSIGGKDADAD
+184 LVQRSIGGKDTDAD

-224 KESKDSKNKTVLQRR
+224 KEAKDSKNKTVLQRR
-239 ERAATAAKNNA
+239 ERAAKQIVDTEQTRFSSPELRTIDEKIKNA
-250 NARYDSAAFAD
+250 EAELSAAESAQMTVEDAERALREYEDELRANGVSEQYFGEDSRYIELAQAAG
-261 LNVKISAT
+261 NAKKSAT
-269 ESDTQ
+269 AQ
-274 KRTSEYDMQLEKLRA
+274 KNTA
-289 ERDSVAKQRDA
+289 DA
-300 LYSGAQNHS
+300 NLYA
-309 MDAET
+309 
-314 EYRFYATNQRG
+314 
-325 YELHLKVKQLD
+325 
-336 KQIADT
+336 
-342 EKKRAQAINVG
+342 
-353 ESEIYRLRGAQT
+353 LRGAKT

-374 RAILI
+374 DAIFQYVACDNTGVI
-379 GAGLGGRASS
+379 DTRSFSGARIVDL
-389 VSHRPT
+389 
-395 ARTFTKFNYQTGE
+395 QTGKRKYITKDE
-408 KEEIS
+408 F
-413 REEWNAAKAE
+413 AKIRDA
-423 YDAALE
+423 YDAAIA
-429 ELKAAGVSKEDI
+429 ELKAASASQNDI
-441 ERMISSVQYS
+441 DRMLTAVRYSV
-451 IDEIAAA
+451 DRVAAA
-458 KSSVDT
+458 GDSTET
-464 AAFAIQNPGASTLS
+464 AKQSLKYPITMSTV
-478 SAASVITSLSSGLFA
+478 SVIMNLSSGLFA
-493 GVGETAR
+493 GVGEAAR
-500 AIGNIGRA
+500 ATGNIGRA
-508 DGYKKPMNING
+508 DGYEKPMNIND
-519 AAYAPTRMTNDIR
+519 AAYAPVRATNDIR
-532 GTIAERIEEGNGFGG
+532 GTIAERIEESNGFGG

-569 GNAGGAAAIGGSAF
+569 GNVGGAAAIGGSAF

-668 YSGYAEAFNA
+668 YSGYAKA
-678 YINAGKSEDEAARL
+678 YQSYLAAGKSEKEAERL
-692 AVWDMIK
+692 AKQDMIQ
-699 QVSMAAFGGAVQ
+699 QVGMAAFGGAVQ

-769 GTLEDKRTMSR
+769 ETLEGKRTMSQ

-798 AEEKVRTDAPAQA
+798 NEAKGQAENGEKQAVSGETDATAQENTPAVVQQ
-811 TDSRSAAEV
+811 SEPR
-820 FNDAN
+820 
-825 STDRAGAVSLLRASI
+825 
-840 PTISG
+840 
-845 MKSVASISGLEI
+845 
-857 PKGGR
+857 
-862 ATERLLAFAEK
+862 TE
-873 IGNAVTRGGFGTVL
+873 T
-887 FSKTRLKNSVVGH
+887 
-900 GASESKIELFAAV
+900 
-913 PFVISDGVQ
+913 
-922 ISKSENW
+922 
-929 KGRGYDSYVFAAPV
+929 
-943 DYKEKRVYVTAIV
+943 
-956 TRGADNRYYLHEA
+956 
-969 VDSEGN
+969 
-975 LLYGHEESPA
+975 
-985 LPSDRSAEGQNT
+985 
-997 VANAGLSDSAKGSD
+997 
-1011 HELTN
+1011 
-1016 SQPLQITPEATIPYS
+1016 
-1031 TDTDSIAQTAAD
+1031 
-1043 SQVFPDFSDRSL
+1043 PDFSDRSP
-1055 DEPISETE
+1055 DEPISEAE

-1110 LANAFEALTGEK
+1110 LTNAFETLTGEK

-1137 QTFATEKLRDARAD
+1137 QTFAAEKLRDARAD
-1151 ARMTALKTADTR
+1151 ARIAALKTADTR
-1163 EKMRA
+1163 EKMRN

-1180 GYAAGVAAYKLR
+1180 GYDAGVAAYKLR

-1240 EAGRRDAKADTYL
+1240 EAGRRDAQADTYL

-1272 ARRLSQVLGREILFI
+1272 ARRLSQVLDREILFI

-1323 LESKGLYKKL
+1323 LEGKGLYKKL

-1338 DTLAGEGATA
+1338 GTLAGEGATA

-1360 LYAGLDDEK
+1360 LYAGLDDAQI
-1369 VDREIV
+1369 DREIV

-1386 EQVMREVVRREGKS
+1386 EQVMRAVVRREGKS
-1400 FARRLLDTL
+1400 FAHRLLDTL
-1409 RGLVEKVKAALHIGD
+1409 RGLIEKVKAALHIGN

-1437 DILAEVIRSEEV
+1437 DILAEVIRSEEASGAADGAISFAFTGTNKSGV
-1449 AEKTAVSFDL
+1449 REYKTDFPSDMPQTERERLFKERLA
-1459 EQAAF
+1459 
-1464 EKQLDDWKDGLGK
+1464 
-1477 KYGSYN
+1477 
-1483 GTYFNLGT
+1483 TIFNLGAVELKT
-1491 TPSVLVKHG
+1491 DVKKIKVQADRFTYQKNKYG
-1500 AKQVPVIMY
+1500 DIGESRDKAAKINALYDLADILETSKFKSSNIESSYADSTNAPKNAAHKDVKYWYKFENHIMLDGVPYKVVFNIRDKGKEQY
-1509 EDCLVKIT
+1509 QYLIEFSSED
-1517 GGKHSISLDEIKKL
+1517 SLSTKKKATASDTAAK
-1531 PEQLNDPILL
+1531 EQLRAID
-1541 FKGSVPDS
+1541 
-1549 FVALTEMETKAG
+1549 
-1561 HDVVVA
+1561 
-1567 VHINRY
+1567 NRP
-1573 LNRTVVNKIAS
+1573 S
-1584 MYSKS
+1584 
-1589 TESGVNRIAQYISAQ
+1589 
-1604 IESGNLVDASAKKAP
+1604 
-1619 TWFTSRGLQLPKLVQ
+1619 
-1634 TIIDA
+1634 
-1639 DTTVSQNNSGVNS
+1639 DTTVAQKNSGVNS
-1652 KYTQNSKNDAG
+1652 KYTQNSKNDAD
-1663 IDGFSVGGVNAK
+1663 IDGFSVGGVNAT
-1675 TAEVGRLADAE
+1675 TADVGRLADAE

-1751 LRNYTV
+1751 LRDYTV
-1757 LNFGIADGVEATFYP
+1757 LNFGISDDVEAAFYP

-1777 TLDPQL
+1777 TLDPRL
-1783 NRAEKRAALIHEIQ
+1783 SRAEKRAALIHEIQ
-1797 HAIQVIE
+1797 HAIQLIE
-1804 GFAAGSSTDY
+1804 GFSVGATTDY
-1814 WQDAFVT
+1814 WRGSLKT
-1821 DAEKRTERH
+1821 AEEKQ
-1830 LQELAWKNH
+1830 LELRLRDFA
-1839 QLAEDMY
+1839 APDIFFEADMR
-1846 KLLRDTPD
+1846 KLLEGTPT
-1854 ARRDA
+1854 AERDA
-1859 LRATFVQRH
+1859 AQMALEKHYGEAPVREYVDLYNRLRDLRA
-1868 GEKAVREFTDT
+1868 EREQD
-1879 YNHLL
+1879 
-1884 DLQKQRTMRAERAY
+1884 AERAY
-1898 RDTAGEIEAADVANR
+1898 RNTAGEIEAVDVANR
-1913 LGLSAKQRAETRP
+1913 LGLSERQRAETRP

-1937 EHPMFTMKARQTDSE
+1937 EHPMFTMEARQTDSE

-2008 QNGSAYGGDKPRAFS
+2008 QNGDAYGGDKPRAFS
-2023 VREDDLT
+2023 VREDDLV

-2040 EARHETDEHT
+2040 EARHETDEYT

-2090 YNHVAEP
+2090 YNHVTEP

-2122 AEIAYTQASSNE
+2122 AEIVYTQASSNE

-2149 IRFSAAYENAE
+2149 IRFS
-2160 ANNDILALVN
+2160 
-2170 KIKSGEFKDNDR
+2170 
-2182 ANLGI
+2182 
-2187 VTDELAARIAAIT
+2187 
-2200 HIDVAGY
+2200 
-2207 KVVIEARMLKH
+2207 
-2218 ILKDHGAE
+2218 
-2226 GYANR
+2226 
-2231 SMQKDADIAKM
+2231 
-2242 QYALSDPDDMSY
+2242 
-2254 SGKTTAYSYMKEG
+2254 
-2267 YNRTAPTIL
+2267 
-2276 YEKSVGDNSYYVVQA
+2276 
-2291 VPETK
+2291 
-2296 AKTLYVVSAFIGEK
+2296 
-2310 GYKNRAG
+2310 
-2317 QPADI
+2317 
-2322 ARTGNPDAT
+2322 
-2331 PANAADHAPKKS
+2331 
-2343 ISNSVENVNTLL
+2343 
-2355 KNDAETDADIRFSVG
+2355 VG

-2376 DAEVSGTDKRFAP
+2376 DADTEVSDADKRFAP

-2442 GVWTYDKA
+2442 GVWTYDSA
-2450 WFDAHVP
+2450 WLDAHVP

-2502 TDAARVR
+2502 ADAARVR

-2571 VRAETVTR
+2571 VRAETITR

-2671 EQEELKRYIENEYAH
+2671 EQEELKRYIENEYAS

-2751 ELAQNIFKVSI
+2751 ELAQNIFKTSI

-2783 RMVFGEEVGRYL
+2783 RMVFGEEIGRYL

-2820 IRKLKLTKLESQAVQ
+2820 IRKLELTKLESQAVQ

-2853 GKGKNLDVEKC
+2853 DKGKNLDVEKC
-2864 RAAVTVFRECYNL
+2864 RAAVTVFRACYNL

-3060 AGKQTSFD
+3060 AGKQSSFD

-3168 AGGKFFESVDMTVT
+3168 AGGKFFEAVDMAVT

-3223 SKPVLFNQKNVIT
+3223 SKPMLFNQKNVIT

-3242 QLEQLNFAEYVA
+3242 QLEQLNFVEYVA

-3276 IARELISALINVF
+3276 IARELLSALINVF

-3339 TGERKLGTRARGDF
+3339 TGERKLGTRERSDF
-3353 SVQSALGEFGD
+3353 LAQNALSEFGG

-3449 SDMNV
+3449 SDINV

-3466 ANEEYRESFFGG
+3466 ANEEYRENFFGG

-3582 GFVLREKV
+3582 GFVLQEKV

-3645 YDSEGKVGTADRAT
+3645 YGREEEKITSADRAT

-3666 PASAKEEAMYELISD
+3666 PAAAKEEAMYELISD

-3704 AATHGITSDKDRA
+3704 AATRGITSDKDRA

-3722 LSKARKMKKAI
+3722 LSKARKTKKAI
-3733 DAAVPDAPKKVR
+3733 DTAVPDTPKKVR

>member
-1 MPKYRTY
+1 MPKYKTY

-90 ERQDDAAKAAAVQA
+90 ERQDAAAKTAAVQA

-144 DYVPGVN
+144 DYVSGVD

-176 NTRFPEAK
+176 NTRFPEAE

-224 KESKDSKNKTVLQRR
+224 QEAKDSKNKTVLQRR
-239 ERAATAAKNNA
+239 EREATAAKNNA

-342 EKKRAQAINVG
+342 EKKRAQAINAG

-365 LATLPEASR
+365 LATLPEVSR

-678 YINAGKSEDEAARL
+678 YINAGKREDEAARL

-758 ASGNEEIRAYA
+758 ASGNEEIRTYA
-769 GTLEDKRTMSR
+769 GTLEDKRTMSQ

-798 AEEKVRTDAPAQA
+798 SEVKGQAENGEEQAVSGETDAPAQEN
-811 TDSRSAAEV
+811 T
-820 FNDAN
+820 
-825 STDRAGAVSLLRASI
+825 
-840 PTISG
+840 P
-845 MKSVASISGLEI
+845 
-857 PKGGR
+857 
-862 ATERLLAFAEK
+862 
-873 IGNAVTRGGFGTVL
+873 
-887 FSKTRLKNSVVGH
+887 
-900 GASESKIELFAAV
+900 AAV
-913 PFVISDGVQ
+913 Q
-922 ISKSENW
+922 QSEP
-929 KGRGYDSYVFAAPV
+929 RT
-943 DYKEKRVYVTAIV
+943 ET
-956 TRGADNRYYLHEA
+956 
-969 VDSEGN
+969 
-975 LLYGHEESPA
+975 
-985 LPSDRSAEGQNT
+985 
-997 VANAGLSDSAKGSD
+997 
-1011 HELTN
+1011 
-1016 SQPLQITPEATIPYS
+1016 
-1031 TDTDSIAQTAAD
+1031 
-1043 SQVFPDFSDRSL
+1043 PDFSDRSL
-1055 DEPISETE
+1055 DDPISEAE
-1063 FRAAYAARVAR
+1063 FRAAYAARIAR

-1081 KTQADTD
+1081 KTQVDTD

-1110 LANAFEALTGEK
+1110 LTNAFEALTGEK

-1131 KQLKAM
+1131 RQMKAM
-1137 QTFATEKLRDARAD
+1137 QTFAAEKLRDARAD
-1151 ARMTALKTADTR
+1151 ARMAALKTADTR

-1180 GYAAGVAAYKLR
+1180 GYDAGVAAYKLR

-1264 VSAEEGAT
+1264 VSAEKGAT
-1272 ARRLSQVLGREILFI
+1272 AKRLSQVLGREILFI
-1287 DADADFH
+1287 DADEDFH

-1301 IYLGAKSERSV
+1301 IYLGAKSDRSV

-1323 LESKGLYKKL
+1323 LESKGLYDKL

-1338 DTLAGEGATA
+1338 DTLAGEGVTA

-1360 LYAGLDDEK
+1360 LYAGLDDAK

-1409 RGLVEKVKAALHIGD
+1409 RGLIEKVKAALHIGN

-1437 DILAEVIRSEEV
+1437 DILAEVIRSEEAATDADGIAFAFV
-1449 AEKTAVSFDL
+1449 GKNKNGIRKYETDFPADMPMAERERLFKERLATI
-1459 EQAAF
+1459 
-1464 EKQLDDWKDGLGK
+1464 
-1477 KYGSYN
+1477 
-1483 GTYFNLGT
+1483 FNLGAVELKT
-1491 TPSVLVKHG
+1491 DVK
-1500 AKQVPVIMY
+1500 
-1509 EDCLVKIT
+1509 KIKVQADRIT
-1517 GGKHSISLDEIKKL
+1517 YKKNLYGDIGGIGSISAKV
-1531 PEQLNDPILL
+1531 N
-1541 FKGSVPDS
+1541 
-1549 FVALTEMETKAG
+1549 ALY
-1561 HDVVVA
+1561 D
-1567 VHINRY
+1567 
-1573 LNRTVVNKIAS
+1573 
-1584 MYSKS
+1584 
-1589 TESGVNRIAQYISAQ
+1589 
-1604 IESGNLVDASAKKAP
+1604 LVDILETSVFKSAGMEPSFANENVVPKNPAHKGVKYWYKFENHIILDGVPYKVVFNIRDKGKEQYQYLIEFDEETAQNNNKKK
-1619 TWFTSRGLQLPKLVQ
+1619 TSANDTAADGQLRAFMQKSS
-1634 TIIDA
+1634 
-1639 DTTVSQNNSGVNS
+1639 DTTVSQNGSGVNS
-1652 KYTQNSKNDAG
+1652 KYTQNSKNDAD

-1700 ETGWYRGYDGKWRF
+1700 QTGWYRGYDGKWRF

-1783 NRAEKRAALIHEIQ
+1783 NRAEKRTALIHEIQ
-1797 HAIQVIE
+1797 HAIQLIE
-1804 GFAAGSSTDY
+1804 GFTAGATTDY
-1814 WQDAFVT
+1814 WRGRLKTDEERRLEMRLRDFYIPDNRFWGDMRKLLEETPAAEQDA
-1821 DAEKRTERH
+1821 ARAALAKRYGEAPVREYADLYTR
-1830 LQELAWKNH
+1830 
-1839 QLAEDMY
+1839 
-1846 KLLRDTPD
+1846 LRDM
-1854 ARRDA
+1854 
-1859 LRATFVQRH
+1859 RA
-1868 GEKAVREFTDT
+1868 EREQ
-1879 YNHLL
+1879 N
-1884 DLQKQRTMRAERAY
+1884 AERAY

-1926 DIDRTNVRFSN
+1926 DIDRANVRFSN
-1937 EHPMFTMKARQTDSE
+1937 EHPMFTMEARQTDTDKRYEGKTLYADSE
-1952 GIMKLDDANIDKT
+1952 VYSYDFLTALPDISVVRAAN
-1965 KEKMTWL
+1965 
-1972 EANDLLEKQQG
+1972 
-1983 LSYRFY
+1983 
-1989 ASDDPMSRAGYAMF
+1989 
-2003 ADDHE
+2003 
-2008 QNGSAYGGDKPRAFS
+2008 
-2023 VREDDLT
+2023 
-2030 PVWELSEKIA
+2030 LSELEEDGKVSRVKVTSRGKDNAGAQSEQDAYIKNRYTGRMLTITNSSI
-2040 EARHETDEHT
+2040 RHGLHGNENSLKTNSR
-2050 PWILED
+2050 
-2056 YAELSDEDFADMF
+2056 LSAVIG
-2069 NPSDIV
+2069 DIV
-2075 DSAYAWDNEELTEWF
+2075 
-2090 YNHVAEP
+2090 
-2097 NKIGGVKTSDGAI
+2097 K
-2110 VFDKDLIRRNIP
+2110 
-2122 AEIAYTQASSNE
+2122 
-2134 EFLAKYGDDTEADPD
+2134 
-2149 IRFSAAYENAE
+2149 NAVPI
-2160 ANNDILALVN
+2160 NGLVN
-2170 KIKSGEFKDNDR
+2170 KD
-2182 ANLGI
+2182 ANAIGTYAMAAPARGDDGRLFVAI
-2187 VTDELAARIAAIT
+2187 VTIE
-2200 HIDVAGY
+2200 VSSG
-2207 KVVIEARMLKH
+2207 KVTNVE
-2218 ILKDHGAE
+2218 LKDLVHAISGRVMSNKENDPSDTKSQAWQE
-2226 GYANR
+2226 ILRTLTNR
-2231 SMQKDADIAKM
+2231 SEISI
-2242 QYALSDPDDMSY
+2242 SDFLQIV
-2254 SGKTTAYSYMKEG
+2254 
-2267 YNRTAPTIL
+2267 NRTHQSILSTDVLQHLGETRNPNGHFAPEVL
-2276 YEKSVGDNSYYVVQA
+2276 
-2291 VPETK
+2291 
-2296 AKTLYVVSAFIGEK
+2296 
-2310 GYKNRAG
+2310 
-2317 QPADI
+2317 
-2322 ARTGNPDAT
+2322 
-2331 PANAADHAPKKS
+2331 
-2343 ISNSVENVNTLL
+2343 
-2355 KNDAETDADIRFSVG
+2355 FSVG

-2376 DAEVSGTDKRFAP
+2376 DAEVSDADKRFAP

-2408 ETGASPREIA
+2408 ETGTQPNQIA

-2426 SDTAIRELTGL
+2426 SDAAIRELTGL

-2457 DIADTRELRAGYKLG
+2457 DIADTRELRAGYKFG

-2502 TDAARVR
+2502 ADAARVR

-2560 ADIADVLEKKK
+2560 TDIADVLEKKK
-2571 VRAETVTR
+2571 VRAETITR
-2579 LTAQVRGENGA
+2579 LTAQVRGENGV

-2671 EQEELKRYIENEYAH
+2671 EQEELKRYIENEYAS
-2686 AAHPSPAERAD
+2686 ATHPTTAERAD

-2751 ELAQNIFKVSI
+2751 ELAQNIFKMSI

-2806 EAERQRFMQREIDK
+2806 EGERQRFMQREIDK

-3060 AGKQTSFD
+3060 AGKQSSFD
-3068 RAFEYNIGR
+3068 RAFEYNLGR
-3077 KTLNLGKRLNNTY
+3077 KTLNFGKRLNNTY
-3090 SAAVIVGNLSSA
+3090 SAAAIVGNLSSA

-3153 VDYASERAWNEKVTA
+3153 VDYASELKLKEKINA
-3168 AGGKFFESVDMTVT
+3168 AGGKFFEAVDMAVT

-3223 SKPVLFNQKNVIT
+3223 AKPVLFNQKNVIT

-3339 TGERKLGTRARGDF
+3339 TGERKLGTRERGDF
-3353 SVQSALGEFGD
+3353 SAQNALSEFGD

-3415 TWVPFGSQ
+3415 TWRPFGSQ
-3423 VKKTARGVKLIADK
+3423 IKKTARGVKLIADK

-3466 ANEEYRESFFGG
+3466 ANEEYRENFFGG

-3501 SFNALQDV
+3501 SFDALQDV
-3509 YNAGAAVR
+3509 YNAGKAVKDSYTEKLRIAEEAVSEDLPKEQKREKEQKYSELREEASAA
-3517 EDDPDAPSAEVKA
+3517 SKA

-3559 KAVMDALEVTL
+3559 KTVMDALEVTL

-3582 GFVLREKV
+3582 GFVLQEKV
-3590 ADKREYLKHD
+3590 TDKREYLKHD

-3645 YDSEGKVGTADRAT
+3645 YGQEEEKITSADRAT
-3659 AIADSSL
+3659 AIANSSL
-3666 PASAKEEAMYELISD
+3666 PASAKEGAMYELISD

-3704 AATHGITSDKDRA
+3704 AATRGITSDKDRA

>member
-1 MPKYRTY
+1 MKIATF
-8 DDVPVKKKYK
+8 DDVQVTKKRKYA
-18 TYDDVKV
+18 TFDDVEAARN
-25 KTHWEE
+25 WEE

-90 ERQDDAAKAAAVQA
+90 ERQDAAAKAAAVQA

-144 DYVPGVN
+144 DYVPGVD

-176 NTRFPEAK
+176 NARFPEAGE
-184 ALVQRSIGGKDADAD
+184 LVQRSIGGKDTDAD

-224 KESKDSKNKTVLQRR
+224 KEAKDSKNKTVLQRR
-239 ERAATAAKNNA
+239 ERAAAQTVQAEK
-250 NARYDSAAFAD
+250 ARYETPALRGIDDRISALESKLNRSADEEEAAFHKAYPRAAELWNAMESGTVPPGDGAAYLTEYAELQNKWEKQNTQDEAELYALRGAKTLAALSEEDRMAILNGVKARGELDGTRRGEFPAHYFDFSICAYKDISQEKYEEIRAAYDAAIRKLQASGASKAD
-261 LNVKISAT
+261 IRRMETALSQSIDAVVA
-269 ESDTQ
+269 
-274 KRTSEYDMQLEKLRA
+274 A
-289 ERDSVAKQRDA
+289 GDSVADA
-300 LYSGAQNHS
+300 NFALKYPVFASITS
-309 MDAET
+309 IP
-314 EYRFYATNQRG
+314 TN
-325 YELHLKVKQLD
+325 L
-336 KQIADT
+336 
-342 EKKRAQAINVG
+342 
-353 ESEIYRLRGAQT
+353 
-365 LATLPEASR
+365 
-374 RAILI
+374 
-379 GAGLGGRASS
+379 
-389 VSHRPT
+389 VS
-395 ARTFTKFNYQTGE
+395 
-408 KEEIS
+408 
-413 REEWNAAKAE
+413 
-423 YDAALE
+423 
-429 ELKAAGVSKEDI
+429 GVS
-441 ERMISSVQYS
+441 V
-451 IDEIAAA
+451 
-458 KSSVDT
+458 
-464 AAFAIQNPGASTLS
+464 
-478 SAASVITSLSSGLFA
+478 
-493 GVGETAR
+493 GVGEL
-500 AIGNIGRA
+500 GRA
-508 DGYKKPMNING
+508 VGNAFRGEGYKEPMNING
-519 AAYAPTRMTNDIR
+519 AAYAPVRATNDIR

-547 KVGSFAYQT
+547 KAGSFVYQT
-556 LMSTADSVVASVL
+556 LMSTADSVVSSVL
-569 GNAGGAAAIGGSAF
+569 GNVGGAAAIGGSAF

-591 ESGVSDEQA
+591 ERGVSDEQA

-609 FETLFERVS
+609 FETLFERIS

-630 ATLRDVALN
+630 AALRDVALN
-639 IVKSTVVNA
+639 ILKSTGVNA
-648 SEEGA
+648 SEEGF

-668 YSGYAEAFNA
+668 YSGYAEAYNA
-678 YINAGKSEDEAARL
+678 YINAGKNEFDATWL
-692 AVWDMIK
+692 AIRDMAK
-699 QVSMAAFGGAVQ
+699 QVGMAAFGGAVQ
-711 GFFMG
+711 GGFMG
-716 GIGTTWGY
+716 GIGSIWGY
-724 FGNRDANRAA
+724 FNSLDANRAA

-769 GTLEDKRTMSR
+769 GTLEDKRTMSQ
-780 AEAGQLYRMLV
+780 AEAGQRYRMLV
-791 AETQGNY
+791 AQTQGNY
-798 AEEKVRTDAPAQA
+798 NEVKGQAESGEEQAVSGETDATAQENTPA
-811 TDSRSAAEV
+811 
-820 FNDAN
+820 
-825 STDRAGAVSLLRASI
+825 
-840 PTISG
+840 
-845 MKSVASISGLEI
+845 
-857 PKGGR
+857 
-862 ATERLLAFAEK
+862 
-873 IGNAVTRGGFGTVL
+873 
-887 FSKTRLKNSVVGH
+887 
-900 GASESKIELFAAV
+900 
-913 PFVISDGVQ
+913 GVQ
-922 ISKSENW
+922 QSEP
-929 KGRGYDSYVFAAPV
+929 RT
-943 DYKEKRVYVTAIV
+943 ET
-956 TRGADNRYYLHEA
+956 
-969 VDSEGN
+969 
-975 LLYGHEESPA
+975 
-985 LPSDRSAEGQNT
+985 
-997 VANAGLSDSAKGSD
+997 
-1011 HELTN
+1011 
-1016 SQPLQITPEATIPYS
+1016 
-1031 TDTDSIAQTAAD
+1031 
-1043 SQVFPDFSDRSL
+1043 PDFSDRSL

-1081 KTQADTD
+1081 KTQADAD

-1131 KQLKAM
+1131 KHLKAM
-1137 QTFATEKLRDARAD
+1137 QTFAAEKLRDARAD

-1180 GYAAGVAAYKLR
+1180 GYDAGVAAYKLR

-1214 RQGYQGDAFDF
+1214 RQGYRGDAFDF

-1240 EAGRRDAKADTYL
+1240 DAGRRDAEADTYL

-1264 VSAEEGAT
+1264 VSAEKGAT
-1272 ARRLSQVLGREILFI
+1272 AKRLSQVLGREILFI

-1294 GCTIDGV
+1294 GCTIGGV
-1301 IYLGAKSERSV
+1301 IYLGAKSDRSV

-1323 LESKGLYKKL
+1323 LEGKGLYTKL

-1338 DTLAGEGATA
+1338 DTLTGEGATA
-1348 EDLRAAKRAEHE
+1348 EDLRASKRAEHE
-1360 LYAGLDDEK
+1360 LYAGLDDGK

-1409 RGLVEKVKAALHIGD
+1409 RGLIEKVKAALHIGN

-1437 DILAEVIRSEEV
+1437 DILAEVIRSEETSEAADGIAFAFV
-1449 AEKTAVSFDL
+1449 GKNKNGIRKYETDFPADMPQAERERLFKERLATI
-1459 EQAAF
+1459 
-1464 EKQLDDWKDGLGK
+1464 
-1477 KYGSYN
+1477 
-1483 GTYFNLGT
+1483 FNLGAVELKT
-1491 TPSVLVKHG
+1491 DVK
-1500 AKQVPVIMY
+1500 
-1509 EDCLVKIT
+1509 KIKVQADRIT
-1517 GGKHSISLDEIKKL
+1517 YKKNIYGDVGSIDSISAKV
-1531 PEQLNDPILL
+1531 N
-1541 FKGSVPDS
+1541 
-1549 FVALTEMETKAG
+1549 ALY
-1561 HDVVVA
+1561 D
-1567 VHINRY
+1567 
-1573 LNRTVVNKIAS
+1573 
-1584 MYSKS
+1584 
-1589 TESGVNRIAQYISAQ
+1589 
-1604 IESGNLVDASAKKAP
+1604 LVDILETSVFKSAAMEPSFANENVAAKNLAHKGVKYWYKFENHIILDGVPYKVVFNIRDKGKEQYQYLIEFDEETAQNSNKKR
-1619 TWFTSRGLQLPKLVQ
+1619 TSANDTAADGQLRAFMQKSS
-1634 TIIDA
+1634 

-1652 KYTQNSKNDAG
+1652 KYTQNSKKDAD
-1663 IDGFSVGGVNAK
+1663 IDGFSVGGVETDSEGNALSEAQQEFFSGSLVTDEDGALLPVYHATDSAEFTVFDKSKLGYNTDGNTSDEGMAATAHVGFWFNTKDLTGEAGSRAEKVYLNLTNPYELTSLDVLAEEIKALGEGETPAEMGEAYATDLWLRGYDGIEIRHDEEFGGTSYVAFDENQIKRTTNKNPTKDADIRFSVGGVNAK

-1757 LNFGIADGVEATFYP
+1757 LNFAFEDGINGVFSP

-1777 TLDPQL
+1777 MLNPNLD
-1783 NRAEKRAALIHEIQ
+1783 RAGKRAALIHEIQ

-1821 DAEKRTERH
+1821 DEEKRTERH
-1830 LQELAWKNH
+1830 LLELSRKNR
-1839 QLAEDMY
+1839 LLEEDMY
-1846 KLLRDTPD
+1846 RLLEDTPD

-1859 LRATFVQRH
+1859 LRATLVKRH

-1884 DLQKQRTMRAERAY
+1884 NLQKQREMRAEQAY
-1898 RDTAGEIEAADVANR
+1898 RNTAGEIEAANVASR
-1913 LGLSAKQRAETRP
+1913 LSLSAKQRAETRP
-1926 DIDRTNVRFSN
+1926 DIDRTNVRFSQSAGWHHAEYDPETAGIKEQL
-1937 EHPMFTMKARQTDSE
+1937 EHSAETLNAMRTVTSVEVPQNFTSKSEAAKWAIETLKRTGYQVDRQGYGVIHFNAKDINRGANYADTSAEKAALAALPAVLKKGIEIGGHANHKAR
-1952 GIMKLDDANIDKT
+1952 
-1965 KEKMTWL
+1965 
-1972 EANDLLEKQQG
+1972 EKQTVTFAAPVELNG
-1983 LSYRFY
+1983 IRGNMAVVVNKRGDHYY
-1989 ASDDPMSRAGYAMF
+1989 AHRIVLPDG
-2003 ADDHE
+2003 
-2008 QNGSAYGGDKPRAFS
+2008 KAF
-2023 VREDDLT
+2023 VF
-2030 PVWELSEKIA
+2030 SEKNNATREPSRGVTVSGSLA
-2040 EARHETDEHT
+2040 ETT
-2050 PWILED
+2050 
-2056 YAELSDEDFADMF
+2056 S
-2069 NPSDIV
+2069 
-2075 DSAYAWDNEELTEWF
+2075 
-2090 YNHVAEP
+2090 VA
-2097 NKIGGVKTSDGAI
+2097 S
-2110 VFDKDLIRRNIP
+2110 
-2122 AEIAYTQASSNE
+2122 
-2134 EFLAKYGDDTEADPD
+2134 
-2149 IRFSAAYENAE
+2149 
-2160 ANNDILALVN
+2160 
-2170 KIKSGEFKDNDR
+2170 
-2182 ANLGI
+2182 
-2187 VTDELAARIAAIT
+2187 
-2200 HIDVAGY
+2200 
-2207 KVVIEARMLKH
+2207 
-2218 ILKDHGAE
+2218 
-2226 GYANR
+2226 
-2231 SMQKDADIAKM
+2231 
-2242 QYALSDPDDMSY
+2242 
-2254 SGKTTAYSYMKEG
+2254 
-2267 YNRTAPTIL
+2267 
-2276 YEKSVGDNSYYVVQA
+2276 
-2291 VPETK
+2291 
-2296 AKTLYVVSAFIGEK
+2296 
-2310 GYKNRAG
+2310 KN
-2317 QPADI
+2317 
-2322 ARTGNPDAT
+2322 
-2331 PANAADHAPKKS
+2331 S
-2343 ISNSVENVNTLL
+2343 ISNSAENVNTIL
-2355 KNDAETDADIRFSVG
+2355 KKDAETDADIRFSVG
-2370 DGQTDA
+2370 GEQTDA
-2376 DAEVSGTDKRFAP
+2376 GAEVSDADKRFAP

-2426 SDTAIRELTGL
+2426 SDAAIRELTGL

-2472 TVDEQLLGLAPEE
+2472 TVDEQVLGLAPEE

-2502 TDAARVR
+2502 ADATRVR
-2509 QTAANLHRGLR
+2509 QAAANLHRGLR

-2571 VRAETVTR
+2571 VRAETITR

-2671 EQEELKRYIENEYAH
+2671 EQEELKRYIENEYASD
-2686 AAHPSPAERAD
+2686 AHPTAAERAD

-2751 ELAQNIFKVSI
+2751 ELAQNIFKMSI

-2806 EAERQRFMQREIDK
+2806 EAERYRFMQREIDK
-2820 IRKLKLTKLESQAVQ
+2820 IRKLELTKLESQAVQ

-2864 RAAVTVFRECYNL
+2864 RAAVTVFRACYNL

-3077 KTLNLGKRLNNTY
+3077 KTLNLGKWLNNTY
-3090 SAAVIVGNLSSA
+3090 SAAAIVGNLSSA

-3168 AGGKFFESVDMTVT
+3168 AGGKFFETVDMAVT

-3223 SKPVLFNQKNVIT
+3223 AKPVLFNQKNVIT
-3236 RTLTAF
+3236 RTLAAF
-3242 QLEQLNFAEYVA
+3242 QLEQLNFVEYVA

-3339 TGERKLGTRARGDF
+3339 TGERKLGTKERGDF
-3353 SVQSALGEFGD
+3353 SAQNAIIKFGG

-3391 VKAVTKAASGDFK
+3391 IKAVTKAASGDFK

-3423 VKKTARGVKLIADK
+3423 VKKTARGAKLIADK

-3449 SDMNV
+3449 SDMNL
-3454 WDSIRAVLFGPT
+3454 WDCIRAVLFGPT

-3478 RYLSAEETELWQQ
+3478 RYLSAEETALWQQ

-3501 SFNALQDV
+3501 SFDALQDV

-3517 EDDPDAPSAEVKA
+3517 EADPDAPSAEVKA

-3552 DVATTNE
+3552 DVASENE

-3582 GFVLREKV
+3582 GFVLQEKV

-3633 KDADIYKVLAAS
+3633 RDADIYKVLAAS
-3645 YDSEGKVGTADRAT
+3645 YGREEEKITSADRAT

-3704 AATHGITSDKDRA
+3704 AATRGITSDKDKA

-3733 DAAVPDAPKKVR
+3733 DAAVPDTPKKVR

>member
-1 MPKYRTY
+1 MFEKAAETY
-8 DDVPVKKKYK
+8 KKKNDKYSGMFQK
-18 TYDDVKV
+18 AVQTYQARN
-25 KTHWEE
+25 WEE

-53 AKRDGNVA
+53 AKRDGNAA

-90 ERQDDAAKAAAVQA
+90 ERQDAAAKTAAVQA

-144 DYVPGVN
+144 DYVSGVD

-158 DDVEKELAD
+158 DDVEKELAN

-176 NTRFPEAK
+176 NARFPEAGE
-184 ALVQRSIGGKDADAD
+184 LVQRSIGGKDTDAD

-224 KESKDSKNKTVLQRR
+224 KEAKDSKNKTVLQRR
-239 ERAATAAKNNA
+239 ERAAKQIVDTEQTRFSSPELRTIDEKIKNA
-250 NARYDSAAFAD
+250 EAELSAAESAQMTVEDAERALREYEDELRANGVSEQYFGEDSRYIELAQAAG
-261 LNVKISAT
+261 NAKKSAT
-269 ESDTQ
+269 AQ
-274 KRTSEYDMQLEKLRA
+274 KNTA
-289 ERDSVAKQRDA
+289 DA
-300 LYSGAQNHS
+300 NLYA
-309 MDAET
+309 
-314 EYRFYATNQRG
+314 
-325 YELHLKVKQLD
+325 
-336 KQIADT
+336 
-342 EKKRAQAINVG
+342 
-353 ESEIYRLRGAQT
+353 LRGAKT

-374 RAILI
+374 DAIFQYVACDNTGVI
-379 GAGLGGRASS
+379 DTRSFSGARIVDL
-389 VSHRPT
+389 
-395 ARTFTKFNYQTGE
+395 QTGKRKYITKDE
-408 KEEIS
+408 F
-413 REEWNAAKAE
+413 AKIRDA
-423 YDAALE
+423 YDAAIA
-429 ELKAAGVSKEDI
+429 ELKAAGASQNDI
-441 ERMISSVQYS
+441 DRMLTAVRYSV
-451 IDEIAAA
+451 DRVAAA
-458 KSSVDT
+458 GDSTET
-464 AAFAIQNPGASTLS
+464 AKQSLKYPITMSTV
-478 SAASVITSLSSGLFA
+478 SVIMNLSSGLLA
-493 GVGETAR
+493 GVGEAAR
-500 AIGNIGRA
+500 ATGNIGRA
-508 DGYKKPMNING
+508 DGYEKPMNIND
-519 AAYAPTRMTNDIR
+519 AAYAPVRATNDIR

-569 GNAGGAAAIGGSAF
+569 GNVGGAAAIGGSAF

-623 KLKEVPP
+623 KLREVPP

-668 YSGYAEAFNA
+668 YSGYAKA
-678 YINAGKSEDEAARL
+678 YQSYLAAGKSEKEAERL
-692 AVWDMIK
+692 AKQDMIQ
-699 QVSMAAFGGAVQ
+699 QVGMAAFGGAVQ

-769 GTLEDKRTMSR
+769 GTLEDKRTMSQ

-798 AEEKVRTDAPAQA
+798 NEVKGQAENGEKQAVSGETDATAQENTPAVVQQ
-811 TDSRSAAEV
+811 SEPR
-820 FNDAN
+820 
-825 STDRAGAVSLLRASI
+825 
-840 PTISG
+840 
-845 MKSVASISGLEI
+845 
-857 PKGGR
+857 
-862 ATERLLAFAEK
+862 TE
-873 IGNAVTRGGFGTVL
+873 T
-887 FSKTRLKNSVVGH
+887 
-900 GASESKIELFAAV
+900 
-913 PFVISDGVQ
+913 
-922 ISKSENW
+922 
-929 KGRGYDSYVFAAPV
+929 
-943 DYKEKRVYVTAIV
+943 
-956 TRGADNRYYLHEA
+956 
-969 VDSEGN
+969 
-975 LLYGHEESPA
+975 
-985 LPSDRSAEGQNT
+985 
-997 VANAGLSDSAKGSD
+997 
-1011 HELTN
+1011 
-1016 SQPLQITPEATIPYS
+1016 
-1031 TDTDSIAQTAAD
+1031 
-1043 SQVFPDFSDRSL
+1043 PDFSDRSL

-1192 GFAGDALLAPSELY
+1192 GFAGDSLLAPSELY

-1225 SGNAVIGEADARRIF
+1225 MGNAVIGEADARRIF
-1240 EAGRRDAKADTYL
+1240 EAGRRDAQADTYL

-1301 IYLGAKSERSV
+1301 IYLGANSERSV

-1323 LESKGLYKKL
+1323 LEGKGLYKKL

-1338 DTLAGEGATA
+1338 DTLTGEGATA

-1360 LYAGLDDEK
+1360 LYAGLDDAQI
-1369 VDREIV
+1369 DREIV

-1386 EQVMREVVRREGKS
+1386 EQVMRAVVRREGKS

-1409 RGLVEKVKAALHIGD
+1409 RGLIEKIKAALHIGN

-1437 DILAEVIRSEEV
+1437 DILAEVIRSEEATTDAV
-1449 AEKTAVSFDL
+1449 AVTFSMVGKNKNGIEVYETSDAV
-1459 EQAAF
+1459 
-1464 EKQLDDWKDGLGK
+1464 K
-1477 KYGSYN
+1477 KLSYN
-1483 GTYFNLGT
+1483 ERKALFLEVMKNQYRGRTARFVRNGHTYYALFSDGDIRKNIYGDKRSDTRGWKAKITAGADGDIFNL
-1491 TPSVLVKHG
+1491 VEN
-1500 AKQVPVIMY
+1500 AAY
-1509 EDCLVKIT
+1509 
-1517 GGKHSISLDEIKKL
+1517 
-1531 PEQLNDPILL
+1531 N
-1541 FKGSVPDS
+1541 GSM
-1549 FVALTEMETKAG
+1549 A
-1561 HDVVVA
+1561 
-1567 VHINRY
+1567 
-1573 LNRTVVNKIAS
+1573 
-1584 MYSKS
+1584 
-1589 TESGVNRIAQYISAQ
+1589 ESG
-1604 IESGNLVDASAKKAP
+1604 K
-1619 TWFTSRGLQLPKLVQ
+1619 
-1634 TIIDA
+1634 
-1639 DTTVSQNNSGVNS
+1639 NNSAHRSVHHWDYFIKTVRIDGRLYDLTANVRKTDSGEFVYFLQFNENKKTEAAPLLRATNGSFNRMLTASDDTSLSQDSPDVNS
-1652 KYTQNSKNDAG
+1652 HSMQNSKNDADIG
-1663 IDGFSVGGVNAK
+1663 GFSVGGIKAK
-1675 TAEVGRLADAE
+1675 TADVGRLADAE
-1686 RMEQGGADSETVRR
+1686 RMKQGGADSETVRR

-1714 EIDDSKMRFIN
+1714 EIDDSKMHFIN

-1751 LRNYTV
+1751 LRDYTV
-1757 LNFGIADGVEATFYP
+1757 LNFGISDDVEAAFYP

-1777 TLDPQL
+1777 TLDPRL
-1783 NRAEKRAALIHEIQ
+1783 SRAEKRAALIHEIQ
-1797 HAIQVIE
+1797 HAIQLIE
-1804 GFAAGSSTDY
+1804 GFTAGATTDY
-1814 WQDAFVT
+1814 WRGSLKTAEEKQLELRLRDFDAPDIFFE
-1821 DAEKRTERH
+1821 A
-1830 LQELAWKNH
+1830 
-1839 QLAEDMY
+1839 DMR
-1846 KLLRDTPD
+1846 KLLEGTP
-1854 ARRDA
+1854 AAERDA
-1859 LRATFVQRH
+1859 AQTALEKH
-1868 GEKAVREFTDT
+1868 YGEAPVREYADL
-1879 YNHLL
+1879 YNRLR
-1884 DLQKQRTMRAERAY
+1884 DMRAKREQNAERAY

-1926 DIDRTNVRFSN
+1926 DIDREEVRFSQSAGWHHAEYDPETAGIKEQLEHSAETLNAMRTITSVEVPQSFTSKSEAAKWAIETLKRTGYQVERQGYGVIHFN
-1937 EHPMFTMKARQTDSE
+1937 ENDIKYGAKYADTAAEKAAFAAIPAVLKRGIEIGGHANHKAR
-1952 GIMKLDDANIDKT
+1952 
-1965 KEKMTWL
+1965 
-1972 EANDLLEKQQG
+1972 EKQTVT
-1983 LSYRFY
+1983 
-1989 ASDDPMSRAGYAMF
+1989 F
-2003 ADDHE
+2003 AAPVELNGIRGNMAVVVNKRGDHYYTHRIVLPD
-2008 QNGSAYGGDKPRAFS
+2008 GRTFTFS
-2023 VREDDLT
+2023 EKNNATR
-2030 PVWELSEKIA
+2030 ELSRGVTVSGSLA
-2040 EARHETDEHT
+2040 ETT
-2050 PWILED
+2050 
-2056 YAELSDEDFADMF
+2056 S
-2069 NPSDIV
+2069 
-2075 DSAYAWDNEELTEWF
+2075 
-2090 YNHVAEP
+2090 VA
-2097 NKIGGVKTSDGAI
+2097 S
-2110 VFDKDLIRRNIP
+2110 
-2122 AEIAYTQASSNE
+2122 
-2134 EFLAKYGDDTEADPD
+2134 
-2149 IRFSAAYENAE
+2149 
-2160 ANNDILALVN
+2160 
-2170 KIKSGEFKDNDR
+2170 
-2182 ANLGI
+2182 
-2187 VTDELAARIAAIT
+2187 
-2200 HIDVAGY
+2200 
-2207 KVVIEARMLKH
+2207 
-2218 ILKDHGAE
+2218 
-2226 GYANR
+2226 
-2231 SMQKDADIAKM
+2231 
-2242 QYALSDPDDMSY
+2242 
-2254 SGKTTAYSYMKEG
+2254 
-2267 YNRTAPTIL
+2267 
-2276 YEKSVGDNSYYVVQA
+2276 
-2291 VPETK
+2291 
-2296 AKTLYVVSAFIGEK
+2296 
-2310 GYKNRAG
+2310 KN
-2317 QPADI
+2317 
-2322 ARTGNPDAT
+2322 
-2331 PANAADHAPKKS
+2331 S
-2343 ISNSVENVNTLL
+2343 ISNSAENVNTIL
-2355 KNDAETDADIRFSVG
+2355 KNDADIRFSVG

-2376 DAEVSGTDKRFAP
+2376 DAEVSDADKRFAP

-2395 LLQGGADLWRTLR
+2395 LLKGGADLWRTLR

-2426 SDTAIRELTGL
+2426 SDAAIRELTGL

-2442 GVWTYDKA
+2442 GVWTYDSA
-2450 WFDAHVP
+2450 WLDAHVP

-2502 TDAARVR
+2502 ADAARVR

-2571 VRAETVTR
+2571 VRAETITR

-2671 EQEELKRYIENEYAH
+2671 EQEELKRYIENEYAS

-2730 RGLRDNGI
+2730 RGLKDGGI

-2751 ELAQNIFKVSI
+2751 ELAQNIFKMSI

-2820 IRKLKLTKLESQAVQ
+2820 IRKLELTKLESQAVQ

-3060 AGKQTSFD
+3060 AGKQSRAD
-3068 RAFEYNIGR
+3068 REMEALFGR
-3077 KTLNLGKRLNNTY
+3077 RVLNLGKKLNNIYVSAVISGNISSALKQGVQIPFATIECGRLNM
-3090 SAAVIVGNLSSA
+3090 VR
-3102 FNQTVQLPFAL
+3102 AL
-3113 TECGIRNMTRAFV
+3113 I

-3131 SDRLNKT
+3131 NNRLNKA
-3138 AEFDKKSTFLAGKRG
+3138 AEFDKKSVFLAGKRG
-3153 VDYASERAWNEKVTA
+3153 VDYASELALREKGRAL
-3168 AGGKFFESVDMTVT
+3168 GGYFFEKTDIFVT
-3182 RLILRAKYYQVT
+3182 RLILRAKFFEVIHS
-3194 EANPNIGFDA
+3194 NPSISFDE

-3223 SKPVLFNQKNVIT
+3223 SKPVLFNAKNVIY
-3236 RTLTAF
+3236 RTATVF
-3242 QLEQLNFAEYVA
+3242 QLENLNIVEYA
-3254 RDVPAKYRA
+3254 IHDIPEKYRQ
-3263 YYKAHGTHATVRK
+3263 YGKIHGVFRMRVK
-3276 IARELISALINVF
+3276 ILRDLLSALVEVF
-3289 VFNRLAELLY
+3289 LWNRLYQMIL
-3299 GQTPAAGDALGIL
+3299 GQTPVPGDMIGIL
-3312 VDSLGAGWNLTGN
+3312 ADSLGAGWNLTGN
-3325 DFLLTLA
+3325 EYLLSLTDDFLDAIAGKRTLGTENRRA
-3332 DDLCRTM
+3332 NGKFNGWEALNQAKSDILDDIPIASNVFSML
-3339 TGERKLGTRARGDF
+3339 GWSDGKLALPKLGTPGKVLDDAKNGDF
-3353 SVQSALGEFGD
+3353 NAKKIRGYLFQD
-3364 EVGDDVPLVNNILA
+3364 
-3378 MLGVTNSKLPLPQ
+3378 
-3391 VKAVTKAASGDFK
+3391 
-3404 GAAAQIPSDLA
+3404 AAQWFPGGTQLNKS
-3415 TWVPFGSQ
+3415 
-3423 VKKTARGVKLIADK
+3423 KRGIELIADK

-3449 SDMNV
+3449 SDMNL

-3478 RYLSAEETELWQQ
+3478 RYLSAEETALWQQ

-3501 SFNALQDV
+3501 SFDALQDV
-3509 YNAGAAVR
+3509 YNAGKTVKDSYAEKLRIAEEAVSEDLPKEQKREKKQEYSELREEASAA
-3517 EDDPDAPSAEVKA
+3517 SKA
-3530 AKVEKIDDLPL
+3530 AKVEKIDNLPL
-3541 NGRLKALLLYG
+3541 NGRLKALILYG
-3552 DVATTNE
+3552 DVASENE

-3582 GFVLREKV
+3582 GFVLQEKV

-3645 YDSEGKVGTADRAT
+3645 YGREEEKITSADRAT

-3704 AATHGITSDKDRA
+3704 AATRGITSDKDRA

>member
-1 MPKYRTY
+1 MFEKAAETY
-8 DDVPVKKKYK
+8 KKKNDMYSGMFQKAAQAYQAKNREDDVPQPP
-18 TYDDVKV
+18 DDD
-25 KTHWEE
+25 T
-31 DASQPLDGD
+31 
-40 SAANNP
+40 AANDPAVP
-46 IAPALIL
+46 I
-53 AKRDGNVA
+53 
-61 AAKELLD
+61 
-68 NAPYVQA
+68 NA
-75 GRDGINSYADAVAEI
+75 YADAGAEI
-90 ERQDDAAKAAAVQA
+90 ERQDAAAKDAAVQA

-119 DGSMPKKKNTKVKET
+119 DGSMPKKKNAKVKET

-144 DYVPGVN
+144 DYVPGVD

-167 VQARRDTDF
+167 VQARRGTDF
-176 NTRFPEAK
+176 NARFPEAGE
-184 ALVQRSIGGKDADAD
+184 LVQRSIGGKDTDAD

-224 KESKDSKNKTVLQRR
+224 KEAKDSKNKTVLQRR
-239 ERAATAAKNNA
+239 ERAAKQTVDTEQTRFSSPELRTIDEKIKNAEAELAAAESAQMTVEDAERALREYEDELRANGVSEQYFGEDSRYIELAQAAGNA
-250 NARYDSAAFAD
+250 
-261 LNVKISAT
+261 KKSAT
-269 ESDTQ
+269 AQ
-274 KRTSEYDMQLEKLRA
+274 KNTT
-289 ERDSVAKQRDA
+289 DA
-300 LYSGAQNHS
+300 NLYA
-309 MDAET
+309 
-314 EYRFYATNQRG
+314 
-325 YELHLKVKQLD
+325 
-336 KQIADT
+336 
-342 EKKRAQAINVG
+342 
-353 ESEIYRLRGAQT
+353 LRGAKT
-365 LATLPEASR
+365 LATLPEEDRA
-374 RAILI
+374 AILS
-379 GAGLGGRASS
+379 GVRVMRGNS
-389 VSHRPT
+389 
-395 ARTFTKFNYQTGE
+395 
-408 KEEIS
+408 
-413 REEWNAAKAE
+413 
-423 YDAALE
+423 
-429 ELKAAGVSKEDI
+429 AAGMSTSIPQTFDFSTGKYRVLTEDEFKQIRADYNAVIRKLKESGVSDADI
-441 ERMISSVQYS
+441 RRMTTTLEQSA
-451 IDEIAAA
+451 DAMIAAGGN
-458 KSSVDT
+458 VQT
-464 AAFAIQNPGASTLS
+464 AAFALQYPTLASAISVVSNLASGVTVGGA
-478 SAASVITSLSSGLFA
+478 
-493 GVGETAR
+493 E
-500 AIGNIGRA
+500 IGRA
-508 DGYKKPMNING
+508 VGNAFRGEGYKAPMNING
-519 AAYAPTRMTNDIR
+519 TAYAPVRATNDIR

-569 GNAGGAAAIGGSAF
+569 GNVGGAATIGGSAF

-623 KLKEVPP
+623 KLREVPP

-653 TEIANIAADCIINGD
+653 TEIANILADTIINGD
-668 YSGYAEAFNA
+668 YSVYAKA
-678 YINAGKSEDEAARL
+678 YQSYLAAGKSEKEAERL
-692 AVWDMIK
+692 AKQDMIK
-699 QVSMAAFGGAVQ
+699 QVGMAAFGGAVQ

-743 RINAENRNALIGEGL
+743 RINAENQNALIGEGL

-769 GTLEDKRTMSR
+769 GTLEDKRTMSQ

-798 AEEKVRTDAPAQA
+798 NEVKGQAENGEEQAVSGETDATAQENTPAVVQQ
-811 TDSRSAAEV
+811 SEPR
-820 FNDAN
+820 
-825 STDRAGAVSLLRASI
+825 
-840 PTISG
+840 
-845 MKSVASISGLEI
+845 
-857 PKGGR
+857 
-862 ATERLLAFAEK
+862 TE
-873 IGNAVTRGGFGTVL
+873 T
-887 FSKTRLKNSVVGH
+887 
-900 GASESKIELFAAV
+900 
-913 PFVISDGVQ
+913 
-922 ISKSENW
+922 
-929 KGRGYDSYVFAAPV
+929 
-943 DYKEKRVYVTAIV
+943 
-956 TRGADNRYYLHEA
+956 
-969 VDSEGN
+969 
-975 LLYGHEESPA
+975 
-985 LPSDRSAEGQNT
+985 
-997 VANAGLSDSAKGSD
+997 
-1011 HELTN
+1011 
-1016 SQPLQITPEATIPYS
+1016 
-1031 TDTDSIAQTAAD
+1031 
-1043 SQVFPDFSDRSL
+1043 PDFSDRSL

-1110 LANAFEALTGEK
+1110 LTNAFEALTGEK

-1131 KQLKAM
+1131 KQMKAM
-1137 QTFATEKLRDARAD
+1137 QTFAAEKLRDARAD
-1151 ARMTALKTADTR
+1151 ARMAALKTADTR

-1180 GYAAGVAAYKLR
+1180 GYDAGVAAYKLR
-1192 GFAGDALLAPSELY
+1192 GFAGDALLVPSELY

-1225 SGNAVIGEADARRIF
+1225 LGNAVIGEVDARRIF
-1240 EAGRRDAKADTYL
+1240 EAGRRDAQADTYL

-1323 LESKGLYKKL
+1323 LEGKGLYKKL

-1338 DTLAGEGATA
+1338 GTLAGEGATA

-1360 LYAGLDDEK
+1360 LYAGLDDAQI
-1369 VDREIV
+1369 DREIV

-1386 EQVMREVVRREGKS
+1386 EQVMRAVVRREGKS

-1409 RGLVEKVKAALHIGD
+1409 RGLIEKVKAALHIGN

-1437 DILAEVIRSEEV
+1437 DILAEVVQSEEASGAADGAISFAFTGTNKSGV
-1449 AEKTAVSFDL
+1449 REYKTDFPSDMPQTERERLFKERLA
-1459 EQAAF
+1459 
-1464 EKQLDDWKDGLGK
+1464 
-1477 KYGSYN
+1477 
-1483 GTYFNLGT
+1483 TIFNLGAVELKT
-1491 TPSVLVKHG
+1491 DVKKIKVQADRFTYQKNKYG
-1500 AKQVPVIMY
+1500 DIGESRDKAAKINALYDLADILETSKFKSSNIESSYADSTNAPKNAAHKDVKYWYKFENHIMLDGVPYKVVFNIR
-1509 EDCLVKIT
+1509 DK
-1517 GGKHSISLDEIKKL
+1517 GKEQYQYLIEFSSEGSLSTKKKATASDTAAK
-1531 PEQLNDPILL
+1531 EQLRAID
-1541 FKGSVPDS
+1541 
-1549 FVALTEMETKAG
+1549 
-1561 HDVVVA
+1561 
-1567 VHINRY
+1567 NRP
-1573 LNRTVVNKIAS
+1573 S
-1584 MYSKS
+1584 
-1589 TESGVNRIAQYISAQ
+1589 
-1604 IESGNLVDASAKKAP
+1604 
-1619 TWFTSRGLQLPKLVQ
+1619 
-1634 TIIDA
+1634 
-1639 DTTVSQNNSGVNS
+1639 DTTVAQKNSGVNS
-1652 KYTQNSKNDAG
+1652 KYTQNSKKDAD
-1663 IDGFSVGGVNAK
+1663 IDGFSVGGIKAK
-1675 TAEVGRLADAE
+1675 TADVGRLADAE
-1686 RMEQGGADSETVRR
+1686 RMKQGGADSETVRR
-1700 ETGWYRGYDGKWRF
+1700 QTGWYRGYDGKWRF
-1714 EIDDSKMRFIN
+1714 EIDDSKMHFIN

-1751 LRNYTV
+1751 LRDYTV
-1757 LNFGIADGVEATFYP
+1757 LNFGISDDVEAAFYP

-1777 TLDPQL
+1777 TLDPRL
-1783 NRAEKRAALIHEIQ
+1783 SRAEKRAALIHEIQ
-1797 HAIQVIE
+1797 HAIQLIE
-1804 GFAAGSSTDY
+1804 GFTAGATTDY
-1814 WQDAFVT
+1814 WRGSLKTAEEKQLELRLRDFDAPDIFFE
-1821 DAEKRTERH
+1821 A
-1830 LQELAWKNH
+1830 
-1839 QLAEDMY
+1839 DMR
-1846 KLLRDTPD
+1846 KLLEGTP
-1854 ARRDA
+1854 AAERDA
-1859 LRATFVQRH
+1859 AQTALEKHYGEAPVREYVDLYNRLRDLRA
-1868 GEKAVREFTDT
+1868 EREQD
-1879 YNHLL
+1879 
-1884 DLQKQRTMRAERAY
+1884 AERAY
-1898 RDTAGEIEAADVANR
+1898 RNTAGEIEAVDVANR
-1913 LGLSAKQRAETRP
+1913 LGLSERQRAETRP
-1926 DIDRTNVRFSN
+1926 DIDREEVRFSN
-1937 EHPMFTMKARQTDSE
+1937 EHPMFAMEARQTDSK

-2008 QNGSAYGGDKPRAFS
+2008 QNGDAYGGDKPRAFS
-2023 VREDDLT
+2023 VREDDLV

-2040 EARHETDEHT
+2040 EARHETDEYT

-2090 YNHVAEP
+2090 YNHVTEP

-2122 AEIAYTQASSNE
+2122 AEIVYTQASSNE

-2149 IRFSAAYENAE
+2149 IRFS
-2160 ANNDILALVN
+2160 VG
-2170 KIKSGEFKDNDR
+2170 GE
-2182 ANLGI
+2182 
-2187 VTDELAARIAAIT
+2187 
-2200 HIDVAGY
+2200 
-2207 KVVIEARMLKH
+2207 
-2218 ILKDHGAE
+2218 
-2226 GYANR
+2226 
-2231 SMQKDADIAKM
+2231 
-2242 QYALSDPDDMSY
+2242 
-2254 SGKTTAYSYMKEG
+2254 
-2267 YNRTAPTIL
+2267 
-2276 YEKSVGDNSYYVVQA
+2276 
-2291 VPETK
+2291 
-2296 AKTLYVVSAFIGEK
+2296 
-2310 GYKNRAG
+2310 
-2317 QPADI
+2317 
-2322 ARTGNPDAT
+2322 
-2331 PANAADHAPKKS
+2331 
-2343 ISNSVENVNTLL
+2343 
-2355 KNDAETDADIRFSVG
+2355 
-2370 DGQTDA
+2370 QTDT
-2376 DAEVSGTDKRFAP
+2376 DAEVSDADKRFAP

-2502 TDAARVR
+2502 ADAARVR

-2571 VRAETVTR
+2571 VRAETITR

-2671 EQEELKRYIENEYAH
+2671 EQEELKRYIENEYAS

-2751 ELAQNIFKVSI
+2751 ELAQNIFKMPI

-2783 RMVFGEEVGRYL
+2783 RMVFGEEIGRYL

-2820 IRKLKLTKLESQAVQ
+2820 IRKLELTKLESQAVQ

-3060 AGKQTSFD
+3060 AGKQSRAD
-3068 RAFEYNIGR
+3068 REMEALFGR
-3077 KTLNLGKRLNNTY
+3077 RVLNLGKKLNNIYVSAVISGNISSALKQGVQIPFATIECGRLNM
-3090 SAAVIVGNLSSA
+3090 VR
-3102 FNQTVQLPFAL
+3102 AL
-3113 TECGIRNMTRAFV
+3113 I

-3131 SDRLNKT
+3131 NNRLNKA
-3138 AEFDKKSTFLAGKRG
+3138 AEFDKKSVFLAGKRG
-3153 VDYASERAWNEKVTA
+3153 VDYASELALREKGRAL
-3168 AGGKFFESVDMTVT
+3168 GGYFFEKTDIFVT
-3182 RLILRAKYYQVT
+3182 RLILRAKFFEVIHS
-3194 EANPNIGFDA
+3194 NPSISFDE

-3223 SKPVLFNQKNVIT
+3223 SKPVLFNAKNVIY
-3236 RTLTAF
+3236 RTATVF
-3242 QLEQLNFAEYVA
+3242 QLENLNIVEYA
-3254 RDVPAKYRA
+3254 IHDIPEKYRQ
-3263 YYKAHGTHATVRK
+3263 YGKIHGVFRMRVK
-3276 IARELISALINVF
+3276 ILRDLLSALVEVF
-3289 VFNRLAELLY
+3289 LWNRLYQMIL
-3299 GQTPAAGDALGIL
+3299 GQTPVPGDMIGIL
-3312 VDSLGAGWNLTGN
+3312 ADSLGAGWNLTGN
-3325 DFLLTLA
+3325 EYLLSLTDDFLDAIAGKRTLGTENRRA
-3332 DDLCRTM
+3332 NGKFNGWEALNQAKSDILDDIPIASNVFSML
-3339 TGERKLGTRARGDF
+3339 GWSDGKLALPKLGTPGKVLDDAKNGDF
-3353 SVQSALGEFGD
+3353 NAKKIRGYLFQD
-3364 EVGDDVPLVNNILA
+3364 
-3378 MLGVTNSKLPLPQ
+3378 
-3391 VKAVTKAASGDFK
+3391 
-3404 GAAAQIPSDLA
+3404 AAQWFPGGTQLNKS
-3415 TWVPFGSQ
+3415 
-3423 VKKTARGVKLIADK
+3423 KRGIELIADK

-3449 SDMNV
+3449 SDMNL

-3478 RYLSAEETELWQQ
+3478 RYLSAEETALWQQ

-3501 SFNALQDV
+3501 SFDALQDV
-3509 YNAGAAVR
+3509 YNAGKTVKDSYAEKLRIAEEAVSEDLPKEQKREKKQEYSELREEASAA
-3517 EDDPDAPSAEVKA
+3517 SKA
-3530 AKVEKIDDLPL
+3530 AKVEKIDNLPL
-3541 NGRLKALLLYG
+3541 NGRLKALILYG
-3552 DVATTNE
+3552 DVASENE

-3582 GFVLREKV
+3582 GFVLQEKV

-3645 YDSEGKVGTADRAT
+3645 YGREEEKITSADRAT

-3704 AATHGITSDKDRA
+3704 AATRGITSDKDRA
-3717 GNTVA
+3717 GNTIA

>member
-1 MPKYRTY
+1 MKIATF
-8 DDVPVKKKYK
+8 DDVQVTKKRKYA
-18 TYDDVKV
+18 TFDDVEAARN
-25 KTHWEE
+25 WEE

-68 NAPYVQA
+68 NAPYVQT

-90 ERQDDAAKAAAVQA
+90 ERQDAAAKAAAVQA

-144 DYVPGVN
+144 DYVSGVD

-176 NTRFPEAK
+176 NTRFPEAE

-224 KESKDSKNKTVLQRR
+224 KEVKDSKNKTVLQRR
-239 ERAATAAKNNA
+239 EQTAAQTVQAEKARYETPALRGIDDRISALESKLNRSADEEEAAFHKAYPRAAELWNAMESGTVPPGDGAAYLTEYAELQNKWEKQNTQDEAELYALRGAKTLAALSEEDRMAILNGVKARGELDGTRRGEFPAHYFDFSICAYKDISQEKYEEIRAAYDAAIRKLQESGASKADIRRMETALSQSIDAVV
-250 NARYDSAAFAD
+250 AAG
-261 LNVKISAT
+261 
-269 ESDTQ
+269 
-274 KRTSEYDMQLEKLRA
+274 
-289 ERDSVAKQRDA
+289 DSVADA
-300 LYSGAQNHS
+300 NFALKYPVFASITS
-309 MDAET
+309 IP
-314 EYRFYATNQRG
+314 TN
-325 YELHLKVKQLD
+325 L
-336 KQIADT
+336 
-342 EKKRAQAINVG
+342 
-353 ESEIYRLRGAQT
+353 
-365 LATLPEASR
+365 
-374 RAILI
+374 
-379 GAGLGGRASS
+379 
-389 VSHRPT
+389 VS
-395 ARTFTKFNYQTGE
+395 
-408 KEEIS
+408 
-413 REEWNAAKAE
+413 
-423 YDAALE
+423 
-429 ELKAAGVSKEDI
+429 GVS
-441 ERMISSVQYS
+441 V
-451 IDEIAAA
+451 
-458 KSSVDT
+458 
-464 AAFAIQNPGASTLS
+464 
-478 SAASVITSLSSGLFA
+478 
-493 GVGETAR
+493 GVGEL
-500 AIGNIGRA
+500 GRA
-508 DGYKKPMNING
+508 VGNAFRGEGYKEPMNING
-519 AAYAPTRMTNDIR
+519 AAYAPVRATNDIR

-547 KVGSFAYQT
+547 KAGSFVYQT
-556 LMSTADSVVASVL
+556 LMSTADSVVSSVL
-569 GNAGGAAAIGGSAF
+569 GNVGGAAAIGGSAF

-591 ESGVSDEQA
+591 ERGVSDEQA

-609 FETLFERVS
+609 FETLFERIS

-630 ATLRDVALN
+630 AALRDVALN
-639 IVKSTVVNA
+639 ILKSTGVNA
-648 SEEGA
+648 SEEGF

-668 YSGYAEAFNA
+668 YSGYAEAYNA
-678 YINAGKSEDEAARL
+678 YINAGKNEFDATWL
-692 AVWDMIK
+692 AIRDMAK
-699 QVSMAAFGGAVQ
+699 QVGMAAFGGAVQ
-711 GFFMG
+711 GGFMG
-716 GIGTTWGY
+716 GIGSIWGY
-724 FGNRDANRAA
+724 FNSLDANRAA

-769 GTLEDKRTMSR
+769 GTLEDKRTMSQ

-791 AETQGNY
+791 AQTQGNY
-798 AEEKVRTDAPAQA
+798 NEVKGQAESGEEQAVSGETDATAQENTPA
-811 TDSRSAAEV
+811 
-820 FNDAN
+820 
-825 STDRAGAVSLLRASI
+825 
-840 PTISG
+840 
-845 MKSVASISGLEI
+845 
-857 PKGGR
+857 
-862 ATERLLAFAEK
+862 
-873 IGNAVTRGGFGTVL
+873 
-887 FSKTRLKNSVVGH
+887 
-900 GASESKIELFAAV
+900 
-913 PFVISDGVQ
+913 GVQ
-922 ISKSENW
+922 QSEP
-929 KGRGYDSYVFAAPV
+929 RT
-943 DYKEKRVYVTAIV
+943 ET
-956 TRGADNRYYLHEA
+956 
-969 VDSEGN
+969 
-975 LLYGHEESPA
+975 
-985 LPSDRSAEGQNT
+985 
-997 VANAGLSDSAKGSD
+997 
-1011 HELTN
+1011 
-1016 SQPLQITPEATIPYS
+1016 
-1031 TDTDSIAQTAAD
+1031 
-1043 SQVFPDFSDRSL
+1043 PDFSDRSL
-1055 DEPISETE
+1055 NEPISETE

-1081 KTQADTD
+1081 KTQADAD

-1131 KQLKAM
+1131 KHLKAM
-1137 QTFATEKLRDARAD
+1137 QTFAAEKLRDARAD

-1180 GYAAGVAAYKLR
+1180 GYDAGVASYKLR

-1214 RQGYQGDAFDF
+1214 RQGYRGDAFDF

-1240 EAGRRDAKADTYL
+1240 DAGRRDAEADTYL

-1264 VSAEEGAT
+1264 VSAEKGAT
-1272 ARRLSQVLGREILFI
+1272 AMRLSQVLGREILFI

-1301 IYLGAKSERSV
+1301 IYLGAKSDRSV

-1323 LESKGLYKKL
+1323 LEGKGLYKKL

-1338 DTLAGEGATA
+1338 DTLTGEGATA
-1348 EDLRAAKRAEHE
+1348 EDLRASKRAEHE
-1360 LYAGLDDEK
+1360 LYAGLDDAQI
-1369 VDREIV
+1369 DREIV

-1409 RGLVEKVKAALHIGD
+1409 RGLIEKVKAALHIGN

-1437 DILAEVIRSEEV
+1437 DILAEVIRSEEAATDADGIAFSMV
-1449 AEKTAVSFDL
+1449 GKNKNGIEVYETSDAVKKLSYNERKALFLEVIKNQYKGRTARFVRNGHTYYALFSDGDIRKNIYGDKRSDTRGWKAKITAGADGDIFNLVENAAYNGSMAESGKNTSAHHSVHHWDYFIKTVQIDGRLYDLTANVRKTDSGEFVYFLQFNENKKAEAAPLLRATNGSFDRML
-1459 EQAAF
+1459 TA
-1464 EKQLDDWKDGLGK
+1464 
-1477 KYGSYN
+1477 
-1483 GTYFNLGT
+1483 
-1491 TPSVLVKHG
+1491 SV
-1500 AKQVPVIMY
+1500 
-1509 EDCLVKIT
+1509 D
-1517 GGKHSISLDEIKKL
+1517 
-1531 PEQLNDPILL
+1531 
-1541 FKGSVPDS
+1541 
-1549 FVALTEMETKAG
+1549 
-1561 HDVVVA
+1561 
-1567 VHINRY
+1567 
-1573 LNRTVVNKIAS
+1573 
-1584 MYSKS
+1584 
-1589 TESGVNRIAQYISAQ
+1589 
-1604 IESGNLVDASAKKAP
+1604 
-1619 TWFTSRGLQLPKLVQ
+1619 TS
-1634 TIIDA
+1634 
-1639 DTTVSQNNSGVNS
+1639 VSQDSPDVNS
-1652 KYTQNSKNDAG
+1652 KYTQNSKNDAD
-1663 IDGFSVGGVNAK
+1663 IDGFSVGGVETDSEGNALSEAQQEFFSGSLVTDEDGALLPVYHATDSAEFTVFDKSKLGYNTDGNTSDEGMAATAHVGFWFNTKNLTGEAGSRAEKVYLNLTNPYELTSLDVLAEEIKALGEGETPAEMGEAYATDLWLRGYDGIEIRHDEEFGGTSYVAFDENQIKRTTNKNPTKDADIRFSVGGIKAK
-1675 TAEVGRLADAE
+1675 TADVGRLADAE

-1757 LNFGIADGVEATFYP
+1757 LNFAFEDGINGVFSP

-1777 TLDPQL
+1777 MLNPNLD
-1783 NRAEKRAALIHEIQ
+1783 RAGKRAALIHEIQ

-1821 DAEKRTERH
+1821 DEEKRTERH
-1830 LQELAWKNH
+1830 LLELSRKNR
-1839 QLAEDMY
+1839 LLEEDMY
-1846 KLLRDTPD
+1846 RLLEDTPD

-1859 LRATFVQRH
+1859 LRATLVKRH

-1884 DLQKQRTMRAERAY
+1884 NLQKQREMRAEQAY
-1898 RDTAGEIEAADVANR
+1898 RNTAGEIEAANVASR

-1926 DIDRTNVRFSN
+1926 DIDRTNVRFSRSAGWHHAEYDPETAGIKEQL
-1937 EHPMFTMKARQTDSE
+1937 EHSAETLNAMRTVTSVEVPQSFTSKSEAAKWAIETLKRTGYQVDRQGYGVIHFNAKDINRGANYADTSAEKAALAALPAVLKKGIEIGGHANHKAR
-1952 GIMKLDDANIDKT
+1952 
-1965 KEKMTWL
+1965 
-1972 EANDLLEKQQG
+1972 EKQTVTFAAPVELNG
-1983 LSYRFY
+1983 IRGNMAVVVNKRGDHYY
-1989 ASDDPMSRAGYAMF
+1989 AHRIVLPDG
-2003 ADDHE
+2003 
-2008 QNGSAYGGDKPRAFS
+2008 KAF
-2023 VREDDLT
+2023 VF
-2030 PVWELSEKIA
+2030 SEKNNATREPSRGVTVSGSLA
-2040 EARHETDEHT
+2040 ETT
-2050 PWILED
+2050 
-2056 YAELSDEDFADMF
+2056 S
-2069 NPSDIV
+2069 
-2075 DSAYAWDNEELTEWF
+2075 
-2090 YNHVAEP
+2090 VA
-2097 NKIGGVKTSDGAI
+2097 S
-2110 VFDKDLIRRNIP
+2110 
-2122 AEIAYTQASSNE
+2122 
-2134 EFLAKYGDDTEADPD
+2134 
-2149 IRFSAAYENAE
+2149 
-2160 ANNDILALVN
+2160 
-2170 KIKSGEFKDNDR
+2170 
-2182 ANLGI
+2182 
-2187 VTDELAARIAAIT
+2187 
-2200 HIDVAGY
+2200 
-2207 KVVIEARMLKH
+2207 
-2218 ILKDHGAE
+2218 
-2226 GYANR
+2226 
-2231 SMQKDADIAKM
+2231 
-2242 QYALSDPDDMSY
+2242 
-2254 SGKTTAYSYMKEG
+2254 
-2267 YNRTAPTIL
+2267 
-2276 YEKSVGDNSYYVVQA
+2276 
-2291 VPETK
+2291 
-2296 AKTLYVVSAFIGEK
+2296 
-2310 GYKNRAG
+2310 KN
-2317 QPADI
+2317 
-2322 ARTGNPDAT
+2322 
-2331 PANAADHAPKKS
+2331 S
-2343 ISNSVENVNTLL
+2343 ISNSAENVNTIL
-2355 KNDAETDADIRFSVG
+2355 KKDAETDADIRFSVG
-2370 DGQTDA
+2370 GEQTDADA
-2376 DAEVSGTDKRFAP
+2376 DAEVSDADKRFAP
-2389 VESAIK
+2389 VESAIRMLK
-2395 LLQGGADLWRTLR
+2395 GGADLWRTLR

-2426 SDTAIRELTGL
+2426 SDAAIRELTGL

-2450 WFDAHVP
+2450 WFDAHIP

-2502 TDAARVR
+2502 ADATRVR
-2509 QTAANLHRGLR
+2509 QAAANLHRGLR

-2571 VRAETVTR
+2571 VRAETITR

-2671 EQEELKRYIENEYAH
+2671 EQEELKRYIENEYASD
-2686 AAHPSPAERAD
+2686 AHPTAAERAD

-2820 IRKLKLTKLESQAVQ
+2820 IRKLELTKLESQAVQ

-3060 AGKQTSFD
+3060 AGKQSSFD

-3168 AGGKFFESVDMTVT
+3168 AGGKFFETVDMAVT

-3223 SKPVLFNQKNVIT
+3223 AKPVLFNQKNVIT
-3236 RTLTAF
+3236 RTLAAF
-3242 QLEQLNFAEYVA
+3242 QLEQLNFVEYVA

-3339 TGERKLGTRARGDF
+3339 TGERKLGTKERGDF
-3353 SVQSALGEFGD
+3353 STQNALGAFGD

-3391 VKAVTKAASGDFK
+3391 IKAVTKAASGDFK

-3423 VKKTARGVKLIADK
+3423 VKKTARGIELIADK

-3449 SDMNV
+3449 SDMNL
-3454 WDSIRAVLFGPT
+3454 WDCIRAVLFGPT

-3478 RYLSAEETELWQQ
+3478 RYLSAEETALWQQ

-3501 SFNALQDV
+3501 SFDALQDV

-3517 EDDPDAPSAEVKA
+3517 EADPDAPSAEVKA
-3530 AKVEKIDDLPL
+3530 AKVEKIDNLTL

-3582 GFVLREKV
+3582 GFVLQEKV

-3645 YDSEGKVGTADRAT
+3645 YGREEEKITSADRAT

-3704 AATHGITSDKDRA
+3704 AATRGITSDKDKA

>member
-1 MPKYRTY
+1 MFEKAAETY
-8 DDVPVKKKYK
+8 KKKNDMYSGMFQKAAQAYQAKKREDDVPQPS
-18 TYDDVKV
+18 DDD
-25 KTHWEE
+25 T
-31 DASQPLDGD
+31 
-40 SAANNP
+40 AANNP
-46 IAPALIL
+46 AVPI
-53 AKRDGNVA
+53 
-61 AAKELLD
+61 
-68 NAPYVQA
+68 NA
-75 GRDGINSYADAVAEI
+75 YADAGAEI
-90 ERQDDAAKAAAVQA
+90 ERQDAAAKAAAVQA

-119 DGSMPKKKNTKVKET
+119 DGSMPKKKNAKVKET

-144 DYVPGVN
+144 DYVPDVD

-176 NTRFPEAK
+176 NARFPEAGE
-184 ALVQRSIGGKDADAD
+184 LVQRSIGGKDTDAD

-224 KESKDSKNKTVLQRR
+224 KEAKDSKNKTVLQRR
-239 ERAATAAKNNA
+239 ERAAKQIVDTEQTRFSSPELRTIDEKIKNA
-250 NARYDSAAFAD
+250 EAELSAAESAQMTVEDAERALREYEDELRANGVSEQYFGEDSRYIELAQAAG
-261 LNVKISAT
+261 NAKKSAT
-269 ESDTQ
+269 AQ
-274 KRTSEYDMQLEKLRA
+274 KNTA
-289 ERDSVAKQRDA
+289 DA
-300 LYSGAQNHS
+300 NLYA
-309 MDAET
+309 
-314 EYRFYATNQRG
+314 
-325 YELHLKVKQLD
+325 
-336 KQIADT
+336 
-342 EKKRAQAINVG
+342 
-353 ESEIYRLRGAQT
+353 LRGAKT

-374 RAILI
+374 DAIFQYVACDNTGVI
-379 GAGLGGRASS
+379 DTRSFSGARIVDL
-389 VSHRPT
+389 
-395 ARTFTKFNYQTGE
+395 QTGKRKYITKDE
-408 KEEIS
+408 F
-413 REEWNAAKAE
+413 AKIRDA
-423 YDAALE
+423 YDAAIA
-429 ELKAAGVSKEDI
+429 ELKAASASQNDI
-441 ERMISSVQYS
+441 DRMLTAVRYSV
-451 IDEIAAA
+451 DRVAAA
-458 KSSVDT
+458 GDSTET
-464 AAFAIQNPGASTLS
+464 AKQSLKYPITMSTV
-478 SAASVITSLSSGLFA
+478 SVIMNLSSGLFA
-493 GVGETAR
+493 GVGEAAR
-500 AIGNIGRA
+500 ATGNIGRA
-508 DGYKKPMNING
+508 DGYEKPMNIND
-519 AAYAPTRMTNDIR
+519 AAYAPVRATNDIR

-569 GNAGGAAAIGGSAF
+569 GNVGGAAAIGGSAF

-668 YSGYAEAFNA
+668 YSGYAKA
-678 YINAGKSEDEAARL
+678 YQSYLAAGKSEKEAERL
-692 AVWDMIK
+692 AKQDMIQ
-699 QVSMAAFGGAVQ
+699 QVGMAAFGGAVQ

-769 GTLEDKRTMSR
+769 ETLEGKRTMSQ

-798 AEEKVRTDAPAQA
+798 NEAKGQAENGEKQAVSGETDATAQENTPAVVQQ
-811 TDSRSAAEV
+811 SEPR
-820 FNDAN
+820 
-825 STDRAGAVSLLRASI
+825 
-840 PTISG
+840 
-845 MKSVASISGLEI
+845 
-857 PKGGR
+857 
-862 ATERLLAFAEK
+862 TE
-873 IGNAVTRGGFGTVL
+873 T
-887 FSKTRLKNSVVGH
+887 
-900 GASESKIELFAAV
+900 
-913 PFVISDGVQ
+913 
-922 ISKSENW
+922 
-929 KGRGYDSYVFAAPV
+929 
-943 DYKEKRVYVTAIV
+943 
-956 TRGADNRYYLHEA
+956 
-969 VDSEGN
+969 
-975 LLYGHEESPA
+975 
-985 LPSDRSAEGQNT
+985 
-997 VANAGLSDSAKGSD
+997 
-1011 HELTN
+1011 
-1016 SQPLQITPEATIPYS
+1016 
-1031 TDTDSIAQTAAD
+1031 
-1043 SQVFPDFSDRSL
+1043 PDFSDRSP
-1055 DEPISETE
+1055 DEPISEAE

-1192 GFAGDALLAPSELY
+1192 GFAGDSLLAPSELY

-1225 SGNAVIGEADARRIF
+1225 LGNAVIGEVDARRIF
-1240 EAGRRDAKADTYL
+1240 EAGRRDAQADTYL

-1264 VSAEEGAT
+1264 ASAEEGAT

-1323 LESKGLYKKL
+1323 LEGKGLYKKL

-1348 EDLRAAKRAEHE
+1348 EDLRAAKRAEHA
-1360 LYAGLDDEK
+1360 LYAGLDDGQ

-1409 RGLVEKVKAALHIGD
+1409 RGLVEKVKAALHIGN

-1437 DILAEVIRSEEV
+1437 DILAEVIRSEETSEAADGIAFAFV
-1449 AEKTAVSFDL
+1449 GKNKNGIRKYETDFPADMPQAERGRLFKERLATI
-1459 EQAAF
+1459 
-1464 EKQLDDWKDGLGK
+1464 
-1477 KYGSYN
+1477 
-1483 GTYFNLGT
+1483 FNLGAVELKT
-1491 TPSVLVKHG
+1491 DVK
-1500 AKQVPVIMY
+1500 
-1509 EDCLVKIT
+1509 KIKVQADRIT
-1517 GGKHSISLDEIKKL
+1517 YKKNIYGDVGGIDSISAKV
-1531 PEQLNDPILL
+1531 N
-1541 FKGSVPDS
+1541 
-1549 FVALTEMETKAG
+1549 ALY
-1561 HDVVVA
+1561 D
-1567 VHINRY
+1567 
-1573 LNRTVVNKIAS
+1573 
-1584 MYSKS
+1584 
-1589 TESGVNRIAQYISAQ
+1589 
-1604 IESGNLVDASAKKAP
+1604 LVDILETSVFKSATMEPSFANENVAAKNPAHKGVKYWYKFENHIILDGVPYKVVFNIRDKGKEQYQYLIEFDKETAQNSNKKR
-1619 TWFTSRGLQLPKLVQ
+1619 TSANDTAADGQLRAFMQKSS
-1634 TIIDA
+1634 
-1639 DTTVSQNNSGVNS
+1639 DTTVSQKNSGVNS
-1652 KYTQNSKNDAG
+1652 KYTQNSKNDAD
-1663 IDGFSVGGVNAK
+1663 IDGFSVGGVETDSEGNTLSEAQQKFFSDSLVTDEDGALLPVYHATDSAEFTVFDKSKLGYNTDGNTSDEGMAATAHVGFWFNTKDLTGEAGSRAEKVYLNLTNPYELTSLDALAEEIKALGEGETPAEMGEAYATDLWLRGYDGIEIQNDEEFGGTSYVAFDENQIKRTTNKNPTKDADIRFSVGGVNAK

-1751 LRNYTV
+1751 LRDYTV
-1757 LNFGIADGVEATFYP
+1757 LNFGISDDVEAAFYP

-1777 TLDPQL
+1777 TLDPRL
-1783 NRAEKRAALIHEIQ
+1783 SRAEKRAALIHEIQ
-1797 HAIQVIE
+1797 HAIQLIE
-1804 GFAAGSSTDY
+1804 GFSVGATTDY
-1814 WQDAFVT
+1814 WRGSLKT
-1821 DAEKRTERH
+1821 AEEKQ
-1830 LQELAWKNH
+1830 LELRLRDFA
-1839 QLAEDMY
+1839 APDIFFEADMR
-1846 KLLRDTPD
+1846 KLLEGTPT
-1854 ARRDA
+1854 AERDA
-1859 LRATFVQRH
+1859 AQTALEKHYGEAPVREYADLYNRLRDLRA
-1868 GEKAVREFTDT
+1868 EREQD
-1879 YNHLL
+1879 
-1884 DLQKQRTMRAERAY
+1884 AERAY
-1898 RDTAGEIEAADVANR
+1898 RNTAGEIEAVDVANR
-1913 LGLSAKQRAETRP
+1913 LGLSERQRAETRP
-1926 DIDRTNVRFSN
+1926 DIDREEVRFSQSAGWHHAEYDPETAGIKEQL
-1937 EHPMFTMKARQTDSE
+1937 EHSAETLNAMRTVTSVEVPQNFTSKSEAAKWAIGTLKRTGYQVDRQGYGVIHFNAKDINRGANYADTSAEKAALAALPAVLKKGIEIGGHASHKAR
-1952 GIMKLDDANIDKT
+1952 
-1965 KEKMTWL
+1965 
-1972 EANDLLEKQQG
+1972 EKQTVTFAAPVELNG
-1983 LSYRFY
+1983 IRGNMAVVVNKRGDHYY
-1989 ASDDPMSRAGYAMF
+1989 AHRIVLPDG
-2003 ADDHE
+2003 
-2008 QNGSAYGGDKPRAFS
+2008 KAF
-2023 VREDDLT
+2023 VF
-2030 PVWELSEKIA
+2030 SEKNNATREPSRGVTVSGSLA
-2040 EARHETDEHT
+2040 ETT
-2050 PWILED
+2050 
-2056 YAELSDEDFADMF
+2056 S
-2069 NPSDIV
+2069 
-2075 DSAYAWDNEELTEWF
+2075 
-2090 YNHVAEP
+2090 VA
-2097 NKIGGVKTSDGAI
+2097 S
-2110 VFDKDLIRRNIP
+2110 
-2122 AEIAYTQASSNE
+2122 
-2134 EFLAKYGDDTEADPD
+2134 
-2149 IRFSAAYENAE
+2149 
-2160 ANNDILALVN
+2160 
-2170 KIKSGEFKDNDR
+2170 
-2182 ANLGI
+2182 
-2187 VTDELAARIAAIT
+2187 
-2200 HIDVAGY
+2200 
-2207 KVVIEARMLKH
+2207 
-2218 ILKDHGAE
+2218 
-2226 GYANR
+2226 
-2231 SMQKDADIAKM
+2231 
-2242 QYALSDPDDMSY
+2242 
-2254 SGKTTAYSYMKEG
+2254 
-2267 YNRTAPTIL
+2267 
-2276 YEKSVGDNSYYVVQA
+2276 
-2291 VPETK
+2291 
-2296 AKTLYVVSAFIGEK
+2296 
-2310 GYKNRAG
+2310 KN
-2317 QPADI
+2317 
-2322 ARTGNPDAT
+2322 
-2331 PANAADHAPKKS
+2331 S
-2343 ISNSVENVNTLL
+2343 ISNSAENVNTIL
-2355 KNDAETDADIRFSVG
+2355 KNDADIRFSVG
-2370 DGQTDA
+2370 GEQTDT
-2376 DAEVSGTDKRFAP
+2376 DAEVSDADKRFAP

-2395 LLQGGADLWRTLR
+2395 LLKGGADLWRTLR

-2442 GVWTYDKA
+2442 GVWTYDSA
-2450 WFDAHVP
+2450 WLDAHVP

-2502 TDAARVR
+2502 ADAARVR

-2571 VRAETVTR
+2571 VRAETITR

-2629 YNSQYGHKETY
+2629 YNSQYGHRETY
-2640 ALDKLGVQIQN
+2640 ALSKLGVQIQN

-2671 EQEELKRYIENEYAH
+2671 EQEELKRYIENEYANV
-2686 AAHPSPAERAD
+2686 AHPTAAERAD

-2751 ELAQNIFKVSI
+2751 ELAQNIFKTSI

-2806 EAERQRFMQREIDK
+2806 EGERQRFMQREIDK
-2820 IRKLKLTKLESQAVQ
+2820 IRKLELTKLESQAVQ

-2864 RAAVTVFRECYNL
+2864 RAAVTVFRACYNL

-3027 DIEAKL
+3027 DIEAQL

-3045 FGTYATWLDDYTNNI
+3045 FGTYAIWLDDYTNNI

-3168 AGGKFFESVDMTVT
+3168 AGGKFFETVDMAVT

-3194 EANPNIGFDA
+3194 ETNPNIGFDA
-3204 AVREADRYISAM
+3204 AIREADRYISAM

-3223 SKPVLFNQKNVIT
+3223 AKPVLFNQKNVIT
-3236 RTLTAF
+3236 RTLAAF

-3339 TGERKLGTRARGDF
+3339 TGERKLGTKERGDF
-3353 SVQSALGEFGD
+3353 STQNALGAFGD

-3391 VKAVTKAASGDFK
+3391 IKAVTKAASGDFK

-3449 SDMNV
+3449 SETNM

-3478 RYLSAEETELWQQ
+3478 RYLSAEETALWQQ

-3501 SFNALQDV
+3501 SFDALQDV

-3517 EDDPDAPSAEVKA
+3517 EAAPDAPSAEVKA
-3530 AKVEKIDDLPL
+3530 AKVEKIDNLPL

-3582 GFVLREKV
+3582 GFVLQEKV

-3645 YDSEGKVGTADRAT
+3645 YGREEKKITSADRAT

-3666 PASAKEEAMYELISD
+3666 PASAMEEAMYELISD

-3704 AATHGITSDKDRA
+3704 AATRGITSDKDRA

>member
-1 MPKYRTY
+1 MPKYKTY
-8 DDVPVKKKYK
+8 NDVPVKKYK

-31 DASQPLDGD
+31 DATQPLDAD
-40 SAANNP
+40 TVANNP
-46 IAPALIL
+46 VAPALLL

-61 AAKELLD
+61 AAKELPD

-75 GRDGINSYADAVAEI
+75 GRDGINAYVDAVAES
-90 ERQDDAAKAAAVQA
+90 ERQDAAAKAAAVQA

-134 RREGNPKYND
+134 LREGNPKYNE
-144 DYVPGVN
+144 DYVPGVD
-151 YPKFRPY
+151 YPKFRAY
-158 DDVEKELAD
+158 DDVERELAD
-167 VQARRDTDF
+167 VQARRDADF
-176 NTRFPEAK
+176 NARFPEAGE
-184 ALVQRSIGGKDADAD
+184 LVQRSVGGKDADAD

-224 KESKDSKNKTVLQRR
+224 KEVKDSKDKTVAYRR
-239 ERAATAAKNNA
+239 EREAARTTAAEAERFGDAALADVGNGIKTAREAQRAAEAAQREADAAEAALHDYEDTLRANGVSEQYFGTDSHYIELAQAASNA
-250 NARYDSAAFAD
+250 KKSA
-261 LNVKISAT
+261 
-269 ESDTQ
+269 DTQ
-274 KRTSEYDMQLEKLRA
+274 KHA
-289 ERDSVAKQRDA
+289 ADA
-300 LYSGAQNHS
+300 DLY
-309 MDAET
+309 T
-314 EYRFYATNQRG
+314 
-325 YELHLKVKQLD
+325 
-336 KQIADT
+336 
-342 EKKRAQAINVG
+342 
-353 ESEIYRLRGAQT
+353 LRGAQT

-374 RAILI
+374 NAIFQYI
-379 GAGLGGRASS
+379 ACEGTGIVDTRKWSG
-389 VSHRPT
+389 
-395 ARTFTKFNYQTGE
+395 ARTVDLQTGQRKNITKDE
-408 KEEIS
+408 FVKI
-413 REEWNAAKAE
+413 RDA
-423 YDAALE
+423 YDAAISALRE
-429 ELKAAGVSKEDI
+429 NGASEADINRMLAAV
-441 ERMISSVQYS
+441 RMS
-451 IDEIAAA
+451 IDTIAAVGDA
-458 KSSVDT
+458 ETIAD
-464 AAFAIQNPGASTLS
+464 LS
-478 SAASVITSLSSGLFA
+478 LRHPVAMSAASVITNLSSGLFA
-493 GVGETAR
+493 GVGEAGR
-500 AIGNIGRA
+500 AGGNIGRGE
-508 DGYKKPMNING
+508 DYRQPMNIYG
-519 AAYAPTRMTNDIR
+519 AAYAPARMTNDIR
-532 GTIAERIEEGNGFGG
+532 GTIAERIEEGNGTAG

-569 GNAGGAAAIGGSAF
+569 GNVGGAAAIGGSAY

-591 ESGVSDEQA
+591 EKGYTDAQA
-600 LMTGICAGI
+600 LATGIAAGI

-623 KLKEVPP
+623 ALKEVPP
-630 ATLRDVALN
+630 ATVRDVAKN
-639 IVKSTVVNA
+639 VVKSTVVNA
-648 SEEGA
+648 SEEAA
-653 TEIANIAADCIINGD
+653 TEIANIIADAIIGGD
-668 YSGYAEAFNA
+668 FSDYAEAYNNHLA
-678 YINAGKSEDEAARL
+678 EVRDPSKAKRL
-692 AVWDMIK
+692 ALTDMAK
-699 QVSMAAFGGAVQ
+699 QVGMAALGGAVQ
-711 GFFMG
+711 GGFMG

-758 ASGNEEIRAYA
+758 ASENEEIRTYA
-769 GTLEDKRTMSR
+769 GTLEDRRTMSQ

-798 AEEKVRTDAPAQA
+798 AEEKEKDTSPFKIGTTASSRTPGEDVSLDTIIQDSLPAVNR
-811 TDSRSAAEV
+811 TSADDISIGPNVA
-820 FNDAN
+820 AN
-825 STDRAGAVSLLRASI
+825 SESQLKKLISASAQQIKRFLQNAVSKKNQYAYI
-840 PTISG
+840 KIADVEPTLADALTGITEN
-845 MKSVASISGLEI
+845 AR
-857 PKGGR
+857 GR
-862 ATERLLAFAEK
+862 AHVLSDNDIRHILNKHGESSGEKFPVTLSELEK
-873 IGNAVTRGGFGTVL
+873 IPHIIHNYDNL
-887 FSKTRLKNSVVGH
+887 Y
-900 GASESKIELFAAV
+900 
-913 PFVISDGVQ
+913 Q
-922 ISKSENW
+922 
-929 KGRGYDSYVFAAPV
+929 GYDTKTGNKTV
-943 DYKEKRVYVTAIV
+943 VYE
-956 TRGADNRYYLHEA
+956 Y
-969 VDSEGN
+969 SEGSRTF
-975 LLYGHEESPA
+975 YVEEILSGGNMSSKQMIIVGANSKPSFLKKYKKIVIGIANDTDVAEQNRSTGQQTSPA
-985 LPSDRSAEGQNT
+985 TTSMTQR
-997 VANAGLSDSAKGSD
+997 
-1011 HELTN
+1011 H
-1016 SQPLQITPEATIPYS
+1016 S
-1031 TDTDSIAQTAAD
+1031 TDYNNSIAQTAAD
-1043 SQVFPDFSDRSL
+1043 SQVFPDFSDRSP
-1055 DEPISETE
+1055 DEPISEAE
-1063 FRAAYAARVAR
+1063 FRAVYAARVAR

-1110 LANAFEALTGEK
+1110 LTNAFEALTGEK

-1137 QTFATEKLRDARAD
+1137 QTFAAEKLRGARAD
-1151 ARMTALKTADTR
+1151 ARMAALKTADTR

-1180 GYAAGVAAYKLR
+1180 GYDAGVAAYKLR

-1214 RQGYQGDAFDF
+1214 RQGYRGDAFDF
-1225 SGNAVIGEADARRIF
+1225 PGNAVIGEADARRIF
-1240 EAGRRDAKADTYL
+1240 DAGRRDAKADTYL

-1264 VSAEEGAT
+1264 VSAEKGAT
-1272 ARRLSQVLGREILFI
+1272 AKRLSQVLGREILFI
-1287 DADADFH
+1287 DAGADFH

-1301 IYLGAKSERSV
+1301 IYIGAKSDRSV

-1323 LESKGLYKKL
+1323 LEGKGLYKKL

-1338 DTLAGEGATA
+1338 DTLAGEGAAA
-1348 EDLRAAKRAEHE
+1348 EDLRASKRAEHE
-1360 LYAGLDDEK
+1360 LYVGLDDAQI
-1369 VDREIV
+1369 DREIV

-1386 EQVMREVVRREGKS
+1386 EQVMRAVVRREGKS

-1409 RGLVEKVKAALHIGD
+1409 RTLVEKVKAALHIGN

-1437 DILAEVIRSEEV
+1437 NILAEVVQSEEA
-1449 AEKTAVSFDL
+1449 AEKTGVEASGGIQLLIARSDKNIPVLVIDADIAKNKTGQADLIREVKDSISKIPYVAISKQRIYFTSDTKRETTFSKYSKWLKSKAADVFIDKMRAVYNIDEL
-1459 EQAAF
+1459 VLATTDYVNEGL
-1464 EKQLDDWKDGLGK
+1464 KHPRKDNIVDFARGRVLMDILGK
-1477 KYGSYN
+1477 QYTADVVVGF
-1483 GTYFNLGT
+1483 T
-1491 TPSVLVKHG
+1491 
-1500 AKQVPVIMY
+1500 
-1509 EDCLVKIT
+1509 D
-1517 GGKHSISLDEIKKL
+1517 
-1531 PEQLNDPILL
+1531 
-1541 FKGSVPDS
+1541 KGICE
-1549 FVALTEMETKAG
+1549 L
-1561 HDVVVA
+1561 HDVVN
-1567 VHINRY
+1567 INPTQFGY
-1573 LNRTVVNKIAS
+1573 KKTNDALSTISSEDEHLQKRTSFVN
-1584 MYSKS
+1584 
-1589 TESGVNRIAQYISAQ
+1589 
-1604 IESGNLVDASAKKAP
+1604 
-1619 TWFTSRGLQLPKLVQ
+1619 
-1634 TIIDA
+1634 
-1639 DTTVSQNNSGVNS
+1639 TTVAQNSSGVNS
-1652 KYTQNSKNDAG
+1652 KYTQNSKNDADIG
-1663 IDGFSVGGVNAK
+1663 EFSVGGVNAK

-1714 EIDDSKMRFIN
+1714 EIDDSKLRFIN

-1757 LNFGIADGVEATFYP
+1757 LNFGIADGVEAAFYP

-1821 DAEKRTERH
+1821 DEEKRTERH

-1839 QLAEDMY
+1839 LLAEDMY

-1926 DIDRTNVRFSN
+1926 DIDRTNVRFSSLQSSFSMEARKAISDFVDEAIDN
-1937 EHPMFTMKARQTDSE
+1937 KGRTDEERNQIRISEVPQNIADAVYRASAGRITISGKYFALEGSSIYHEFTRRSDSAKEHAREQLAFSR
-1952 GIMKLDDANIDKT
+1952 DDIKKSAEI
-1965 KEKMTWL
+1965 
-1972 EANDLLEKQQG
+1972 
-1983 LSYRFY
+1983 FY
-1989 ASDDPMSRAGYAMF
+1989 SPDIVECIF
-2003 ADDHE
+2003 ADKENPAQRQAFAFAKEAEDSSHYVLVVE
-2008 QNGSAYGGDKPRAFS
+2008 SVGGKSNPNII
-2023 VREDDLT
+2023 
-2030 PVWELSEKIA
+2030 PVEML
-2040 EARHETDEHT
+2040 
-2050 PWILED
+2050 
-2056 YAELSDEDFADMF
+2056 
-2069 NPSDIV
+2069 
-2075 DSAYAWDNEELTEWF
+2075 
-2090 YNHVAEP
+2090 
-2097 NKIGGVKTSDGAI
+2097 
-2110 VFDKDLIRRNIP
+2110 
-2122 AEIAYTQASSNE
+2122 
-2134 EFLAKYGDDTEADPD
+2134 
-2149 IRFSAAYENAE
+2149 
-2160 ANNDILALVN
+2160 
-2170 KIKSGEFKDNDR
+2170 KIKSQKWNRYIGAGKSIADMVYANDPKM
-2182 ANLGI
+2182 
-2187 VTDELAARIAAIT
+2187 LAAVKHNAENINNRVT
-2200 HIDVAGY
+2200 VARLSAQN
-2207 KVVIEARMLKH
+2207 ARSANFSTFSSVADSTVSQ
-2218 ILKDHGAE
+2218 KDSGVNS
-2226 GYANR
+2226 Y
-2231 SMQKDADIAKM
+2231 SMQ
-2242 QYALSDPDDMSY
+2242 
-2254 SGKTTAYSYMKEG
+2254 
-2267 YNRTAPTIL
+2267 N
-2276 YEKSVGDNSYYVVQA
+2276 
-2291 VPETK
+2291 PE
-2296 AKTLYVVSAFIGEK
+2296 
-2310 GYKNRAG
+2310 N
-2317 QPADI
+2317 
-2322 ARTGNPDAT
+2322 N
-2331 PANAADHAPKKS
+2331 
-2343 ISNSVENVNTLL
+2343 
-2355 KNDAETDADIRFSVG
+2355 AETDGDIRFSVG

-2376 DAEVSGTDKRFAP
+2376 DAEVSDTDKRFAP

-2395 LLQGGADLWRTLR
+2395 LLKGGADLWRTQR
-2408 ETGASPREIA
+2408 ETGAQPKQIA

-2426 SDTAIRELTGL
+2426 SDAEIRRLTGL

-2450 WFDAHVP
+2450 WLDAHVP
-2457 DIADTRELRAGYKLG
+2457 DIADTRALRAGYKLG
-2472 TVDEQLLGLAPEE
+2472 TVDEQLLGLAPDE

-2502 TDAARVR
+2502 ADAARVR

-2533 AAKEAARLITAE
+2533 AAKEAARLITKE

-2560 ADIADVLEKKK
+2560 ADIADVLEKKGYVPK
-2571 VRAETVTR
+2571 SIIRF
-2579 LTAQVRGENGA
+2579 TAQVRGEDGA
-2590 WETDNAAMTKIIRA
+2590 WVTDNAAMTKIIRA

-2629 YNSQYGHKETY
+2629 YNSQYGHRETY
-2640 ALDKLGVQIQN
+2640 ALDKLGVQIEN
-2651 PIVDIAKYGTKPSE
+2651 PIVDISQYGTKPSE

-2686 AAHPSPAERAD
+2686 VAHPSPAERAD
-2697 ARDVATGIRT
+2697 ARDAATGIRT
-2707 LGQISQDSR
+2707 LGQISGDSR

-2751 ELAQNIFKVSI
+2751 ELAQNIFKMSI

-2795 NETIFEKVVEN
+2795 NETIFEKVVDN

-2864 RAAVTVFRECYNL
+2864 RAAVTVFRGCYNL

-2984 DDIQKLRTLAGAL
+2984 DDIQKLRTLAGVL

-3033 TAAYDEVKLNNY
+3033 TAAYEEVKLNNY

-3126 DMLPG
+3126 DMLPRN
-3131 SDRLNKT
+3131 DRLNKV

-3168 AGGKFFESVDMTVT
+3168 AGGKFFEAVDMTVT
-3182 RLILRAKYYQVT
+3182 RLILRAKYYQAT
-3194 EANPNIGFDA
+3194 EANPNISFDEA
-3204 AVREADRYISAM
+3204 IREADRYISSM

-3223 SKPVLFNQKNVIT
+3223 AKPVLFNQKNVIT

-3242 QLEQLNFAEYVA
+3242 QLEQLNFVEYVA
-3254 RDVPAKYRA
+3254 RDVPAKFRA
-3263 YYKAHGTHATVRK
+3263 YQKVHGTPATVRK
-3276 IARELISALINVF
+3276 IARELLSALINVF

-3299 GQTPAAGDALGIL
+3299 GQTPAAGDVLGIL

-3332 DDLCRTM
+3332 DDLCQEM
-3339 TGERKLGTRARGDF
+3339 TGQRRLGTRERGDF
-3353 SVQSALGEFGD
+3353 STRNALGEFGD

-3391 VKAVTKAASGDFK
+3391 VKAVTKSFDGDFK
-3404 GAAAQIPSDLA
+3404 GAAAQIPADLA

-3423 VKKTARGVKLIADK
+3423 IKKTARGVKLIADK

-3449 SDMNV
+3449 SDMNL
-3454 WDSIRAVLFGPT
+3454 WDCIRAVLFGPT

-3478 RYLSAEETELWQQ
+3478 RYLSAEETALWQQ
-3491 MRAAGGKPEE
+3491 MRAAGGKPKE
-3501 SFNALQDV
+3501 SFDALQDV

-3517 EDDPDAPSAEVKA
+3517 EADPDAPSAEVKA
-3530 AKVEKIDDLPL
+3530 AKVEKIDNLPL
-3541 NGRLKALLLYG
+3541 NGRLKALILYG
-3552 DVATTNE
+3552 DVASENE

-3582 GFVLREKV
+3582 GFVLQEKV

-3600 LILTDAEKATVYY
+3600 LVLTDAEKATVYY

-3633 KDADIYKVLAAS
+3633 RDADIYKVLAAS
-3645 YDSEGKVGTADRAT
+3645 YGQEEEKITTADRAT

-3666 PASAKEEAMYELISD
+3666 PAAAKEEAMYELISD

-3695 SVDEFLAAY
+3695 NVDEFLAAY
-3704 AATHGITSDKDRA
+3704 AATRGITSDKDRA

>member
-1 MPKYRTY
+1 MKIATF
-8 DDVPVKKKYK
+8 DDVQVTKKRKYA
-18 TYDDVKV
+18 TFDDVEAARN
-25 KTHWEE
+25 WEE

-90 ERQDDAAKAAAVQA
+90 ERQDAAAKAAAVQA

-144 DYVPGVN
+144 DYVSGVD

-176 NTRFPEAK
+176 NARFPEAGE
-184 ALVQRSIGGKDADAD
+184 LVQRSIGGKDTDAD

-224 KESKDSKNKTVLQRR
+224 KEVKDSKNKTVLQRR
-239 ERAATAAKNNA
+239 EQTAAQTANEAQTRFSSPELRTIDEKIKNAEAELAAAETAQTTAEDAERALREYEDTLRA
-250 NARYDSAAFAD
+250 NGVSEQYFGEDSRYIELAQAASDAKKSAASQKNAAD
-261 LNVKISAT
+261 AN
-269 ESDTQ
+269 
-274 KRTSEYDMQLEKLRA
+274 
-289 ERDSVAKQRDA
+289 
-300 LYSGAQNHS
+300 LYA
-309 MDAET
+309 
-314 EYRFYATNQRG
+314 
-325 YELHLKVKQLD
+325 
-336 KQIADT
+336 
-342 EKKRAQAINVG
+342 
-353 ESEIYRLRGAQT
+353 LRGAKT
-365 LATLPEASR
+365 LASVSEEDRA
-374 RAILI
+374 AILS
-379 GAGLGGRASS
+379 GVRVMRGNSAAGMNTSI
-389 VSHRPT
+389 PQ
-395 ARTFTKFNYQTGE
+395 TFDFSTGKYRVLTE
-408 KEEIS
+408 DEYKQIKADY
-413 REEWNAAKAE
+413 NAAIRRLKE
-423 YDAALE
+423 SGVSDADIRRMTTTLE
-429 ELKAAGVSKEDI
+429 QSADAMIAAGGN
-441 ERMISSVQYS
+441 VQ
-451 IDEIAAA
+451 
-458 KSSVDT
+458 T
-464 AAFAIQNPGASTLS
+464 AAFALQYPTLASAISVVSNLASGVTVGGA
-478 SAASVITSLSSGLFA
+478 
-493 GVGETAR
+493 E
-500 AIGNIGRA
+500 IGRVVGNA
-508 DGYKKPMNING
+508 FRGEGYKAPMNISG
-519 AAYAPTRMTNDIR
+519 AAYAPVRATNDIR

-547 KVGSFAYQT
+547 KVGSDAYQ
-556 LMSTADSVVASVL
+556 LAMSTVDSVVSSLFGNWSSAAVL
-569 GNAGGAAAIGGSAF
+569 GGSAM
-583 ASAIVDAK
+583 ASAIVEAK
-591 ESGVSDEQA
+591 EKGVSDRQA
-600 LMTGICAGI
+600 LETGIYAGI
-609 FETLFERVS
+609 FEILFERVS

-623 KLKEVPP
+623 KLKEMQP
-630 ATLRDVALN
+630 ATVRDWVMNILKALF
-639 IVKSTVVNA
+639 VNG
-648 SEEGA
+648 SEEGL
-653 TEIANIAADCIINGD
+653 TETANIMTDYYINGD
-668 YSGYAEAFNA
+668 YSDVMQTYQSYLRSTGNEEEAE
-678 YINAGKSEDEAARL
+678 RL
-692 AVWDMIK
+692 TKRSTAIRIG
-699 QVSMAAFGGAVQ
+699 MAAAGGAVQ

-724 FGNRDANRAA
+724 FSNRDANRAA

-769 GTLEDKRTMSR
+769 GTLEDKRTMSQ

-791 AETQGNY
+791 AQTQGNY
-798 AEEKVRTDAPAQA
+798 NEVKGQAENGEEQAVSPETDATAQENTPAVVQQ
-811 TDSRSAAEV
+811 SEPR
-820 FNDAN
+820 
-825 STDRAGAVSLLRASI
+825 
-840 PTISG
+840 
-845 MKSVASISGLEI
+845 
-857 PKGGR
+857 
-862 ATERLLAFAEK
+862 TE
-873 IGNAVTRGGFGTVL
+873 T
-887 FSKTRLKNSVVGH
+887 
-900 GASESKIELFAAV
+900 
-913 PFVISDGVQ
+913 
-922 ISKSENW
+922 
-929 KGRGYDSYVFAAPV
+929 
-943 DYKEKRVYVTAIV
+943 
-956 TRGADNRYYLHEA
+956 
-969 VDSEGN
+969 
-975 LLYGHEESPA
+975 
-985 LPSDRSAEGQNT
+985 
-997 VANAGLSDSAKGSD
+997 
-1011 HELTN
+1011 
-1016 SQPLQITPEATIPYS
+1016 
-1031 TDTDSIAQTAAD
+1031 
-1043 SQVFPDFSDRSL
+1043 PDFSDRSL

-1131 KQLKAM
+1131 KHLKAM
-1137 QTFATEKLRDARAD
+1137 QTFAAEKLRDARAD

-1180 GYAAGVAAYKLR
+1180 GYDAGVAAYKLR

-1214 RQGYQGDAFDF
+1214 RQGYRGDAFDF

-1240 EAGRRDAKADTYL
+1240 DAGRRDAEADTYL

-1264 VSAEEGAT
+1264 VSAEKGAT
-1272 ARRLSQVLGREILFI
+1272 AKRLSQVLGREILFI

-1301 IYLGAKSERSV
+1301 IYLGAKSDRSV

-1323 LESKGLYKKL
+1323 LEGKGLYKKL

-1338 DTLAGEGATA
+1338 DTLTGEGATA
-1348 EDLRAAKRAEHE
+1348 EDLRASKRAEHE
-1360 LYAGLDDEK
+1360 LYAGLDDAQI
-1369 VDREIV
+1369 DREIV

-1409 RGLVEKVKAALHIGD
+1409 RGLIEKVKAALHIGN

-1437 DILAEVIRSEEV
+1437 DILAEVIRSEETSEAADGIAFAFV
-1449 AEKTAVSFDL
+1449 GKNKNGIRKYETDFPADMPQAERERLFKERLATI
-1459 EQAAF
+1459 
-1464 EKQLDDWKDGLGK
+1464 
-1477 KYGSYN
+1477 
-1483 GTYFNLGT
+1483 FNLGAVELKT
-1491 TPSVLVKHG
+1491 DVK
-1500 AKQVPVIMY
+1500 
-1509 EDCLVKIT
+1509 KIKVQADRIT
-1517 GGKHSISLDEIKKL
+1517 YKKNIYGDVGSIDSISAKV
-1531 PEQLNDPILL
+1531 N
-1541 FKGSVPDS
+1541 
-1549 FVALTEMETKAG
+1549 ALY
-1561 HDVVVA
+1561 D
-1567 VHINRY
+1567 
-1573 LNRTVVNKIAS
+1573 
-1584 MYSKS
+1584 
-1589 TESGVNRIAQYISAQ
+1589 
-1604 IESGNLVDASAKKAP
+1604 LVDILETSVFKSAAMEPSFANENVAAKNLAHKGVKYWYKFENHIILDGVPYKVVFNIRDKGKEQYQYLIEFDEETAQNSNKKR
-1619 TWFTSRGLQLPKLVQ
+1619 TSANDTAADGQLRAFMQKSS
-1634 TIIDA
+1634 

-1652 KYTQNSKNDAG
+1652 KYTQNSKNDAD
-1663 IDGFSVGGVNAK
+1663 IDGFSVGGVETDSEGNALSEAQQEFFSGSLVTDEDGALLPVYHATDSAEFTVFDKSKLGYNTDGNTSDEGMAATAHVGFWFNTKDLTGEAGSRAEKVYLNLTNPYELTSLDVLAEEIKALGEGETPAEMGEAYATDLWLRGYDGIEIRHDEEFGGTSYVAFDENQIKRTTNKNPTKDADIRFSVGGVNAK
-1675 TAEVGRLADAE
+1675 TADVGRLADAE
-1686 RMEQGGADSETVRR
+1686 RMEKAGTDSETVRR

-1757 LNFGIADGVEATFYP
+1757 LNFAFEDGINGVFSP

-1777 TLDPQL
+1777 MLNPNLD
-1783 NRAEKRAALIHEIQ
+1783 RAGKRAALIHEIQ

-1821 DAEKRTERH
+1821 DEEKRTERH
-1830 LQELAWKNH
+1830 LLELSRKNR
-1839 QLAEDMY
+1839 LLEEDMY
-1846 KLLRDTPD
+1846 RLLEDTPD

-1859 LRATFVQRH
+1859 LRATLVKRH

-1884 DLQKQRTMRAERAY
+1884 NLQKQREMRAEQAY
-1898 RDTAGEIEAADVANR
+1898 RNTAGEIEAANVASR

-1926 DIDRTNVRFSN
+1926 DIDRTNVRFSQSAGWHHAEYDPETAGIKEQLEHSAETLNAMRTITSVEVPQSFTSKSEAAKWAIETLKRTGYQVERQGYGVIHFN
-1937 EHPMFTMKARQTDSE
+1937 ENDIKYGAKYADTAAEKAAFAAIPAVLKRGIEIGGHANHKAR
-1952 GIMKLDDANIDKT
+1952 
-1965 KEKMTWL
+1965 
-1972 EANDLLEKQQG
+1972 EKQTVT
-1983 LSYRFY
+1983 
-1989 ASDDPMSRAGYAMF
+1989 F
-2003 ADDHE
+2003 AAPVELNGIRGNMAVVVNKRGDHYYTHRIVLPD
-2008 QNGSAYGGDKPRAFS
+2008 GRTFTFS
-2023 VREDDLT
+2023 EKNNATR
-2030 PVWELSEKIA
+2030 ELSRGVTVSGSLA
-2040 EARHETDEHT
+2040 ETT
-2050 PWILED
+2050 
-2056 YAELSDEDFADMF
+2056 S
-2069 NPSDIV
+2069 
-2075 DSAYAWDNEELTEWF
+2075 
-2090 YNHVAEP
+2090 VA
-2097 NKIGGVKTSDGAI
+2097 S
-2110 VFDKDLIRRNIP
+2110 
-2122 AEIAYTQASSNE
+2122 
-2134 EFLAKYGDDTEADPD
+2134 
-2149 IRFSAAYENAE
+2149 
-2160 ANNDILALVN
+2160 
-2170 KIKSGEFKDNDR
+2170 
-2182 ANLGI
+2182 
-2187 VTDELAARIAAIT
+2187 
-2200 HIDVAGY
+2200 
-2207 KVVIEARMLKH
+2207 
-2218 ILKDHGAE
+2218 
-2226 GYANR
+2226 
-2231 SMQKDADIAKM
+2231 
-2242 QYALSDPDDMSY
+2242 
-2254 SGKTTAYSYMKEG
+2254 
-2267 YNRTAPTIL
+2267 
-2276 YEKSVGDNSYYVVQA
+2276 
-2291 VPETK
+2291 
-2296 AKTLYVVSAFIGEK
+2296 
-2310 GYKNRAG
+2310 KN
-2317 QPADI
+2317 
-2322 ARTGNPDAT
+2322 
-2331 PANAADHAPKKS
+2331 S
-2343 ISNSVENVNTLL
+2343 ISNSAENVNTIL
-2355 KNDAETDADIRFSVG
+2355 KKDAETDADIRFSVG
-2370 DGQTDA
+2370 GEQTDA
-2376 DAEVSGTDKRFAP
+2376 GAEVSDADKRFAP

-2426 SDTAIRELTGL
+2426 SDAAIRELTGL

-2502 TDAARVR
+2502 ADAARVR
-2509 QTAANLHRGLR
+2509 QAAANLHRGLR

-2571 VRAETVTR
+2571 VRAETITR

-2671 EQEELKRYIENEYAH
+2671 EQEELKRYIENEYASD
-2686 AAHPSPAERAD
+2686 AHPTAAERAD

-2751 ELAQNIFKVSI
+2751 ELAQNIFKVPI

-2783 RMVFGEEVGRYL
+2783 RMVFGEEAGRYL

-2820 IRKLKLTKLESQAVQ
+2820 IRKLELTKLESQAVQ

-2864 RAAVTVFRECYNL
+2864 RAAVTVFRACYNL

-3009 IAELKEQ
+3009 IAGLKEQ

-3045 FGTYATWLDDYTNNI
+3045 FGTYTTWLDDYTNNI
-3060 AGKQTSFD
+3060 AGKQSSFD

-3168 AGGKFFESVDMTVT
+3168 AGGKFFETVDMAVT

-3223 SKPVLFNQKNVIT
+3223 AKPVLFNQKNVIT
-3236 RTLTAF
+3236 RTLAAF
-3242 QLEQLNFAEYVA
+3242 QLEQLNFVEYVA

-3339 TGERKLGTRARGDF
+3339 TGERKLGTKERGDF
-3353 SVQSALGEFGD
+3353 STQNALGAFGD

-3391 VKAVTKAASGDFK
+3391 IKAVTKAASGDFK

-3415 TWVPFGSQ
+3415 TWMPFGSQ
-3423 VKKTARGVKLIADK
+3423 IKKTARGIELIADK

-3449 SDMNV
+3449 SDMNL
-3454 WDSIRAVLFGPT
+3454 WDCIRAVLFGPT

-3478 RYLSAEETELWQQ
+3478 RYLSAEETALWQQ

-3501 SFNALQDV
+3501 SFDALQDV

-3517 EDDPDAPSAEVKA
+3517 EADPDAPSAEVKA
-3530 AKVEKIDDLPL
+3530 AKVEKIDNLTL

-3582 GFVLREKV
+3582 GFVLQEKV

-3645 YDSEGKVGTADRAT
+3645 YGREEEKITSADRAT

-3704 AATHGITSDKDRA
+3704 AATRGITSDKDKA

-3733 DAAVPDAPKKVR
+3733 DAAVPDTPKKVR

>member
-1 MPKYRTY
+1 MFEKAAETY
-8 DDVPVKKKYK
+8 KKKNEAYSGMFQK
-18 TYDDVKV
+18 AAQTYQARN
-25 KTHWEE
+25 WEE

-90 ERQDDAAKAAAVQA
+90 ERQDAAAKAAAVQA

-144 DYVPGVN
+144 DYVSGVD

-176 NTRFPEAK
+176 NARFPEAGE
-184 ALVQRSIGGKDADAD
+184 LVQRSIGGKDTDAD

-224 KESKDSKNKTVLQRR
+224 KEVKDSKNKTVLQRR
-239 ERAATAAKNNA
+239 EQTAAQTVQAEKARYETPALRGIDDRISALESKLNRSADEEEAAFHKAYPRAAELWNAMESGTVPPGDGAAYLTEYAELQNKWEKQNTQDEAELYALRGAKTLAALSEEDRMAILNGVKARGELDGTRRGEFPAHYFDFSICAYKDISQEKYEEIRAAYDAAIRKLQASGASKADIRRMETALSQSIDAVV
-250 NARYDSAAFAD
+250 AAG
-261 LNVKISAT
+261 
-269 ESDTQ
+269 
-274 KRTSEYDMQLEKLRA
+274 
-289 ERDSVAKQRDA
+289 DSVADA
-300 LYSGAQNHS
+300 NFALKYPVFASITS
-309 MDAET
+309 IP
-314 EYRFYATNQRG
+314 TN
-325 YELHLKVKQLD
+325 L
-336 KQIADT
+336 
-342 EKKRAQAINVG
+342 
-353 ESEIYRLRGAQT
+353 
-365 LATLPEASR
+365 
-374 RAILI
+374 
-379 GAGLGGRASS
+379 
-389 VSHRPT
+389 VS
-395 ARTFTKFNYQTGE
+395 
-408 KEEIS
+408 
-413 REEWNAAKAE
+413 
-423 YDAALE
+423 
-429 ELKAAGVSKEDI
+429 GVS
-441 ERMISSVQYS
+441 V
-451 IDEIAAA
+451 
-458 KSSVDT
+458 
-464 AAFAIQNPGASTLS
+464 
-478 SAASVITSLSSGLFA
+478 
-493 GVGETAR
+493 GVGEL
-500 AIGNIGRA
+500 GRA
-508 DGYKKPMNING
+508 VGNAFRGEGYKEPMNING
-519 AAYAPTRMTNDIR
+519 AAYAPVRATNDIR

-547 KVGSFAYQT
+547 KAGSFVYQT
-556 LMSTADSVVASVL
+556 LMSTADSVVSSVL
-569 GNAGGAAAIGGSAF
+569 GNVGGAAAIGGSAF

-591 ESGVSDEQA
+591 DRGVSDELA

-609 FETLFERVS
+609 FETLFERIS

-630 ATLRDVALN
+630 AALRDVALN
-639 IVKSTVVNA
+639 ILKSTGVNA
-648 SEEGA
+648 SEEGF

-668 YSGYAEAFNA
+668 YSGYAEAYNA
-678 YINAGKSEDEAARL
+678 YINAGKNEFDATWL
-692 AVWDMIK
+692 AIRDMAK
-699 QVSMAAFGGAVQ
+699 QVGMAAFGGAVQ
-711 GFFMG
+711 GGFMG
-716 GIGTTWGY
+716 GIGSIWGY
-724 FGNRDANRAA
+724 FNSLDANRAA

-769 GTLEDKRTMSR
+769 GTLEDKRTMSQ

-791 AETQGNY
+791 AQTQGNY
-798 AEEKVRTDAPAQA
+798 NEVKGQAESGEEQAVSGETDATAQENTPA
-811 TDSRSAAEV
+811 
-820 FNDAN
+820 
-825 STDRAGAVSLLRASI
+825 
-840 PTISG
+840 
-845 MKSVASISGLEI
+845 
-857 PKGGR
+857 
-862 ATERLLAFAEK
+862 
-873 IGNAVTRGGFGTVL
+873 
-887 FSKTRLKNSVVGH
+887 
-900 GASESKIELFAAV
+900 
-913 PFVISDGVQ
+913 GVQ
-922 ISKSENW
+922 QSEP
-929 KGRGYDSYVFAAPV
+929 RT
-943 DYKEKRVYVTAIV
+943 ET
-956 TRGADNRYYLHEA
+956 
-969 VDSEGN
+969 
-975 LLYGHEESPA
+975 
-985 LPSDRSAEGQNT
+985 
-997 VANAGLSDSAKGSD
+997 
-1011 HELTN
+1011 
-1016 SQPLQITPEATIPYS
+1016 
-1031 TDTDSIAQTAAD
+1031 
-1043 SQVFPDFSDRSL
+1043 PDFSDRSL

-1081 KTQADTD
+1081 KTQADAD

-1131 KQLKAM
+1131 KHLKAM
-1137 QTFATEKLRDARAD
+1137 QTFAAEKLRDARAD

-1180 GYAAGVAAYKLR
+1180 GYDAGVAAYKLR

-1214 RQGYQGDAFDF
+1214 RQGYRGDAFDF

-1240 EAGRRDAKADTYL
+1240 DAGRRDAEADTYL

-1264 VSAEEGAT
+1264 VSAEKGAT
-1272 ARRLSQVLGREILFI
+1272 AKRLSQVLGREILFI

-1294 GCTIDGV
+1294 GCTIGGV
-1301 IYLGAKSERSV
+1301 IYLGAKSDRSV

-1323 LESKGLYKKL
+1323 LEGKGLYTKL

-1338 DTLAGEGATA
+1338 DTLTGEGATA
-1348 EDLRAAKRAEHE
+1348 EDLRASKRAEHE
-1360 LYAGLDDEK
+1360 LYAGLDDGK

-1409 RGLVEKVKAALHIGD
+1409 RGLIEKVKAALHIGN

-1437 DILAEVIRSEEV
+1437 DILAEVIRSEETSEAADGIAFAFV
-1449 AEKTAVSFDL
+1449 GKNKNGIRKYETDFPADMPQAERERLFKERLATI
-1459 EQAAF
+1459 
-1464 EKQLDDWKDGLGK
+1464 
-1477 KYGSYN
+1477 
-1483 GTYFNLGT
+1483 FNLGAVELKT
-1491 TPSVLVKHG
+1491 DVK
-1500 AKQVPVIMY
+1500 
-1509 EDCLVKIT
+1509 KIKVQADRIT
-1517 GGKHSISLDEIKKL
+1517 YKKNIYGDVGSIDSISAKV
-1531 PEQLNDPILL
+1531 N
-1541 FKGSVPDS
+1541 
-1549 FVALTEMETKAG
+1549 ALY
-1561 HDVVVA
+1561 D
-1567 VHINRY
+1567 
-1573 LNRTVVNKIAS
+1573 
-1584 MYSKS
+1584 
-1589 TESGVNRIAQYISAQ
+1589 
-1604 IESGNLVDASAKKAP
+1604 LVDILETSVFKSAAMEPSFANENVATKNLAHKGVKYWYKFENHIILNGVPYKVVFNIRDKGKEQYQYLIEFDEETAQNSNKKR
-1619 TWFTSRGLQLPKLVQ
+1619 TSANDTAADGQLRAFMQKFS
-1634 TIIDA
+1634 

-1652 KYTQNSKNDAG
+1652 KYTQNSKKDAD

-1675 TAEVGRLADAE
+1675 TADVGRLADAE
-1686 RMEQGGADSETVRR
+1686 RMEKAGTDSETVRR

-1737 ELIRHDALFAAYPE
+1737 ELIRHDTLFAAYPE

-1757 LNFGIADGVEATFYP
+1757 LNFAFEDGINGVFSP

-1777 TLDPQL
+1777 MLNPNLD
-1783 NRAEKRAALIHEIQ
+1783 RAGKRAALIHEIQ

-1821 DAEKRTERH
+1821 DEEKRTERH
-1830 LQELAWKNH
+1830 LLELSRKNR
-1839 QLAEDMY
+1839 LLEEDMY
-1846 KLLRDTPD
+1846 RLLEDTPD

-1859 LRATFVQRH
+1859 LRATLVQRH

-1884 DLQKQRTMRAERAY
+1884 NLQKQREMRAEQAY
-1898 RDTAGEIEAADVANR
+1898 RNTAGEIEAADVANR

-1926 DIDRTNVRFSN
+1926 DIDRTNVRFSQSAGWHHAEYDPETAGIKEQLEHSAETLNAMRTITSVEVPQSFTSKSEAAKWAIETLKRTGYQVERQGYGVIHFN
-1937 EHPMFTMKARQTDSE
+1937 ENDIKYGAKYADTAAEKAAFAAIPAVLKRGIEIGGHANHKAR
-1952 GIMKLDDANIDKT
+1952 
-1965 KEKMTWL
+1965 
-1972 EANDLLEKQQG
+1972 EKQTVT
-1983 LSYRFY
+1983 
-1989 ASDDPMSRAGYAMF
+1989 F
-2003 ADDHE
+2003 AAPVELNGIRGNMAVVVNKRGDHYYTHRIVLPD
-2008 QNGSAYGGDKPRAFS
+2008 GRTFTFS
-2023 VREDDLT
+2023 EKNNATR
-2030 PVWELSEKIA
+2030 ELSRGVTVSGSLA
-2040 EARHETDEHT
+2040 ETT
-2050 PWILED
+2050 
-2056 YAELSDEDFADMF
+2056 S
-2069 NPSDIV
+2069 
-2075 DSAYAWDNEELTEWF
+2075 
-2090 YNHVAEP
+2090 VA
-2097 NKIGGVKTSDGAI
+2097 S
-2110 VFDKDLIRRNIP
+2110 
-2122 AEIAYTQASSNE
+2122 
-2134 EFLAKYGDDTEADPD
+2134 
-2149 IRFSAAYENAE
+2149 
-2160 ANNDILALVN
+2160 
-2170 KIKSGEFKDNDR
+2170 
-2182 ANLGI
+2182 
-2187 VTDELAARIAAIT
+2187 
-2200 HIDVAGY
+2200 
-2207 KVVIEARMLKH
+2207 
-2218 ILKDHGAE
+2218 
-2226 GYANR
+2226 
-2231 SMQKDADIAKM
+2231 
-2242 QYALSDPDDMSY
+2242 
-2254 SGKTTAYSYMKEG
+2254 
-2267 YNRTAPTIL
+2267 
-2276 YEKSVGDNSYYVVQA
+2276 
-2291 VPETK
+2291 
-2296 AKTLYVVSAFIGEK
+2296 
-2310 GYKNRAG
+2310 KN
-2317 QPADI
+2317 
-2322 ARTGNPDAT
+2322 
-2331 PANAADHAPKKS
+2331 S
-2343 ISNSVENVNTLL
+2343 ISNSAENVNTIL
-2355 KNDAETDADIRFSVG
+2355 KKDAETDADIRFSVG
-2370 DGQTDA
+2370 GEQTDA
-2376 DAEVSGTDKRFAP
+2376 GAEVSDADKRFAP

-2426 SDTAIRELTGL
+2426 SDAAIRELTGL

-2502 TDAARVR
+2502 ADAARVR
-2509 QTAANLHRGLR
+2509 QAAANLHRGLR

-2571 VRAETVTR
+2571 VRAETITR

-2671 EQEELKRYIENEYAH
+2671 EQEELKRYIENEYASD
-2686 AAHPSPAERAD
+2686 AHPTAAERAD
-2697 ARDVATGIRT
+2697 ARDVATGIRS

-3060 AGKQTSFD
+3060 AGKQSSFD

-3168 AGGKFFESVDMTVT
+3168 AGGKFFETVDMAVT

-3223 SKPVLFNQKNVIT
+3223 AKPVLFNQKNVIT
-3236 RTLTAF
+3236 RTLAAF
-3242 QLEQLNFAEYVA
+3242 QLEQLNFVEYVA

-3339 TGERKLGTRARGDF
+3339 TGERKLGTKERGDF
-3353 SVQSALGEFGD
+3353 STQNALGAFGD

-3391 VKAVTKAASGDFK
+3391 IKAVTKAASGDFK

-3423 VKKTARGVKLIADK
+3423 VKKTARGIELIADK

-3449 SDMNV
+3449 SDMNL
-3454 WDSIRAVLFGPT
+3454 WDCIRAVLFGPT

-3478 RYLSAEETELWQQ
+3478 RYLSAEETALWQQ

-3501 SFNALQDV
+3501 SFDALQDV

-3517 EDDPDAPSAEVKA
+3517 EADPDAPSAEVKA

-3582 GFVLREKV
+3582 GFALQEKV

-3633 KDADIYKVLAAS
+3633 RDADIYKVLAAS
-3645 YDSEGKVGTADRAT
+3645 YGREEEKITSADRAT

-3695 SVDEFLAAY
+3695 SVDEFLVAY
-3704 AATHGITSDKDRA
+3704 AATRGITSDKDRA

>member
-1 MPKYRTY
+1 MKIATF
-8 DDVPVKKKYK
+8 DDVQVTKKRKYA
-18 TYDDVKV
+18 TFDDVEAARN
-25 KTHWEE
+25 WEE

-90 ERQDDAAKAAAVQA
+90 ERQDAAAKAAAVQA

-144 DYVPGVN
+144 DYVSGVD

-176 NTRFPEAK
+176 NARFPEAGE
-184 ALVQRSIGGKDADAD
+184 LVQRSIGGKDTDAD

-224 KESKDSKNKTVLQRR
+224 KEVKDSKNKTVLQRR
-239 ERAATAAKNNA
+239 EQTAAQTVQAEKARYETPALRGIDDRISALESKLNRSADEEEAAFHKAYPRAAELWNAMESGTVPPGDGAAYLTEYAELQNKWEKQNTQDEAELYALRGAKTLAALSEEDRMAILNGVKARGELDGTRRGEFPAHYFDFSICAYKDISQEKYEEIRAAYDAAIRKLQASGASKADIRRMETALSQSIDAVV
-250 NARYDSAAFAD
+250 AAG
-261 LNVKISAT
+261 
-269 ESDTQ
+269 
-274 KRTSEYDMQLEKLRA
+274 
-289 ERDSVAKQRDA
+289 DSVADA
-300 LYSGAQNHS
+300 NFALKYPVFASITS
-309 MDAET
+309 IP
-314 EYRFYATNQRG
+314 TN
-325 YELHLKVKQLD
+325 L
-336 KQIADT
+336 
-342 EKKRAQAINVG
+342 
-353 ESEIYRLRGAQT
+353 
-365 LATLPEASR
+365 
-374 RAILI
+374 
-379 GAGLGGRASS
+379 
-389 VSHRPT
+389 VS
-395 ARTFTKFNYQTGE
+395 
-408 KEEIS
+408 
-413 REEWNAAKAE
+413 
-423 YDAALE
+423 
-429 ELKAAGVSKEDI
+429 GVS
-441 ERMISSVQYS
+441 V
-451 IDEIAAA
+451 
-458 KSSVDT
+458 
-464 AAFAIQNPGASTLS
+464 
-478 SAASVITSLSSGLFA
+478 
-493 GVGETAR
+493 GVGEL
-500 AIGNIGRA
+500 GRA
-508 DGYKKPMNING
+508 VGNAFRGEGYKAPMNING
-519 AAYAPTRMTNDIR
+519 AAYAPVRATNDIR

-547 KVGSFAYQT
+547 KAGSFVYQT

-639 IVKSTVVNA
+639 ILKSTGVNA
-648 SEEGA
+648 SEEGF

-668 YSGYAEAFNA
+668 YSGYAEAYNA
-678 YINAGKSEDEAARL
+678 YINAGKNEFDATWL
-692 AVWDMIK
+692 AIRDMAK
-699 QVSMAAFGGAVQ
+699 QVGMAAFGGAVQ
-711 GFFMG
+711 GGFMG
-716 GIGTTWGY
+716 GIGSIWGY
-724 FGNRDANRAA
+724 FNSLDANRAA

-743 RINAENRNALIGEGL
+743 RINAENRNALIAEGL
-758 ASGNEEIRAYA
+758 ASENEEIRAYA
-769 GTLEDKRTMSR
+769 GTLEDKRAMSQ

-791 AETQGNY
+791 AQTQGNY
-798 AEEKVRTDAPAQA
+798 NEVKGQAENGEEQAVSGETDATAQENTPAVVQQ
-811 TDSRSAAEV
+811 SEPR
-820 FNDAN
+820 
-825 STDRAGAVSLLRASI
+825 
-840 PTISG
+840 
-845 MKSVASISGLEI
+845 
-857 PKGGR
+857 
-862 ATERLLAFAEK
+862 TE
-873 IGNAVTRGGFGTVL
+873 T
-887 FSKTRLKNSVVGH
+887 
-900 GASESKIELFAAV
+900 
-913 PFVISDGVQ
+913 
-922 ISKSENW
+922 
-929 KGRGYDSYVFAAPV
+929 
-943 DYKEKRVYVTAIV
+943 
-956 TRGADNRYYLHEA
+956 
-969 VDSEGN
+969 
-975 LLYGHEESPA
+975 
-985 LPSDRSAEGQNT
+985 
-997 VANAGLSDSAKGSD
+997 
-1011 HELTN
+1011 
-1016 SQPLQITPEATIPYS
+1016 
-1031 TDTDSIAQTAAD
+1031 
-1043 SQVFPDFSDRSL
+1043 PDFSDRSL

-1137 QTFATEKLRDARAD
+1137 QTFAAEKLRDARAD

-1180 GYAAGVAAYKLR
+1180 GYDAGVAEYKLR

-1214 RQGYQGDAFDF
+1214 RQGYRGDAFDF

-1240 EAGRRDAKADTYL
+1240 EAGRRDAEADTYL

-1264 VSAEEGAT
+1264 VSAEKGAT
-1272 ARRLSQVLGREILFI
+1272 AKRLSQVLGREILFI
-1287 DADADFH
+1287 DADEDFH

-1301 IYLGAKSERSV
+1301 IYLGAKSDRSV

-1338 DTLAGEGATA
+1338 DTLTGEGATA
-1348 EDLRAAKRAEHE
+1348 EDLRASKRAEHE
-1360 LYAGLDDEK
+1360 LYAGLDDAQI
-1369 VDREIV
+1369 DREIV

-1409 RGLVEKVKAALHIGD
+1409 RGLIEKVKAALHIGN

-1437 DILAEVIRSEEV
+1437 DILAEVIRSEETSEAADGIAFAFV
-1449 AEKTAVSFDL
+1449 GKNKNGIRKYETDFPADMPQAERERLFKERLATI
-1459 EQAAF
+1459 
-1464 EKQLDDWKDGLGK
+1464 
-1477 KYGSYN
+1477 
-1483 GTYFNLGT
+1483 FNLGAVELKT
-1491 TPSVLVKHG
+1491 DVK
-1500 AKQVPVIMY
+1500 
-1509 EDCLVKIT
+1509 KIKVQADRIT
-1517 GGKHSISLDEIKKL
+1517 YKKNIYGDVGSIDSISAKV
-1531 PEQLNDPILL
+1531 N
-1541 FKGSVPDS
+1541 
-1549 FVALTEMETKAG
+1549 ALY
-1561 HDVVVA
+1561 D
-1567 VHINRY
+1567 
-1573 LNRTVVNKIAS
+1573 
-1584 MYSKS
+1584 
-1589 TESGVNRIAQYISAQ
+1589 
-1604 IESGNLVDASAKKAP
+1604 LVDILETSVFKSAAMEPSFANENVAAKNLAHKGVKYWYKFENHIILNGVPYKVVFNIRDKGKEQYQYLIEFDEETAQNSNKKR
-1619 TWFTSRGLQLPKLVQ
+1619 TSANDTAADGQLRAFMQKSS
-1634 TIIDA
+1634 

-1652 KYTQNSKNDAG
+1652 KYTQNSKKDAD

-1757 LNFGIADGVEATFYP
+1757 LNFAFEDGINGVFSP

-1777 TLDPQL
+1777 MLNPNLD
-1783 NRAEKRAALIHEIQ
+1783 RAGKRAALIHEIQ

-1821 DAEKRTERH
+1821 DEEKRTERH
-1830 LQELAWKNH
+1830 LLELSRKNR
-1839 QLAEDMY
+1839 LLEEDMY
-1846 KLLRDTPD
+1846 RLLEDTPD

-1859 LRATFVQRH
+1859 LRATLVKRH

-1884 DLQKQRTMRAERAY
+1884 NLQKQREMRAEQAY
-1898 RDTAGEIEAADVANR
+1898 RNTAGEIEAADVANR

-1926 DIDRTNVRFSN
+1926 DIDRTNVRFSQSAGWHHAEYDPETAGIKEQLEHSAETLNAMRTITSVEVPQSFTSKSEAAKWAIETLKRTGYQVERQGYGVIHFN
-1937 EHPMFTMKARQTDSE
+1937 ENDIKYGAKYADTAAEKAAFAAIPAVLKRGIEIGGHANHKAR
-1952 GIMKLDDANIDKT
+1952 
-1965 KEKMTWL
+1965 
-1972 EANDLLEKQQG
+1972 EKQTVT
-1983 LSYRFY
+1983 
-1989 ASDDPMSRAGYAMF
+1989 F
-2003 ADDHE
+2003 AAPVELNGIRGNMAVVVNKRGDHYYTHRIVLPD
-2008 QNGSAYGGDKPRAFS
+2008 GRTFTFS
-2023 VREDDLT
+2023 EKNNATR
-2030 PVWELSEKIA
+2030 ELSRGVTVSGSLA
-2040 EARHETDEHT
+2040 ETT
-2050 PWILED
+2050 
-2056 YAELSDEDFADMF
+2056 S
-2069 NPSDIV
+2069 
-2075 DSAYAWDNEELTEWF
+2075 
-2090 YNHVAEP
+2090 VA
-2097 NKIGGVKTSDGAI
+2097 S
-2110 VFDKDLIRRNIP
+2110 
-2122 AEIAYTQASSNE
+2122 
-2134 EFLAKYGDDTEADPD
+2134 
-2149 IRFSAAYENAE
+2149 
-2160 ANNDILALVN
+2160 
-2170 KIKSGEFKDNDR
+2170 
-2182 ANLGI
+2182 
-2187 VTDELAARIAAIT
+2187 
-2200 HIDVAGY
+2200 
-2207 KVVIEARMLKH
+2207 
-2218 ILKDHGAE
+2218 
-2226 GYANR
+2226 
-2231 SMQKDADIAKM
+2231 
-2242 QYALSDPDDMSY
+2242 
-2254 SGKTTAYSYMKEG
+2254 
-2267 YNRTAPTIL
+2267 
-2276 YEKSVGDNSYYVVQA
+2276 
-2291 VPETK
+2291 
-2296 AKTLYVVSAFIGEK
+2296 
-2310 GYKNRAG
+2310 KN
-2317 QPADI
+2317 
-2322 ARTGNPDAT
+2322 
-2331 PANAADHAPKKS
+2331 S
-2343 ISNSVENVNTLL
+2343 ISNSAENVNTIL
-2355 KNDAETDADIRFSVG
+2355 KKDAETDADIRFSVG
-2370 DGQTDA
+2370 GEQTDA
-2376 DAEVSGTDKRFAP
+2376 GAEVSDADKRFAP

-2502 TDAARVR
+2502 ADAARVR
-2509 QTAANLHRGLR
+2509 QMAANLHRGLR
-2520 PTAAEFAEDRKTA
+2520 PTEAEFAEDRKTA

-2571 VRAETVTR
+2571 VRAETITR
-2579 LTAQVRGENGA
+2579 LTAQVRAENGA

-2629 YNSQYGHKETY
+2629 YNSQYGHRETY

-2671 EQEELKRYIENEYAH
+2671 EQEELKRYIENEYASD
-2686 AAHPSPAERAD
+2686 AHPTAAERAD

-2762 EPGKKAVQQ
+2762 EPGKKALQQ

-2820 IRKLKLTKLESQAVQ
+2820 IRKLELTKLESQAVQ

-3009 IAELKEQ
+3009 IAGLKEQ

-3060 AGKQTSFD
+3060 AGKQSSFD

-3168 AGGKFFESVDMTVT
+3168 AGGKFFETVDMAVT

-3223 SKPVLFNQKNVIT
+3223 AKPVLFNQKNVIT
-3236 RTLTAF
+3236 RTLAAF
-3242 QLEQLNFAEYVA
+3242 QLEQLNFVEYVA

-3339 TGERKLGTRARGDF
+3339 TGERKLGTKERGDF
-3353 SVQSALGEFGD
+3353 STQNALGAFGD

-3391 VKAVTKAASGDFK
+3391 IKAVTKAASGDFK

-3423 VKKTARGVKLIADK
+3423 VKKTARGIELIADK

-3449 SDMNV
+3449 SDMNL
-3454 WDSIRAVLFGPT
+3454 WDCIRAVLFGPT

-3478 RYLSAEETELWQQ
+3478 RYLSAEETALWQQ

-3501 SFNALQDV
+3501 SFDALQDV

-3517 EDDPDAPSAEVKA
+3517 EADPDAPSAEVKA
-3530 AKVEKIDDLPL
+3530 AKVEKIDNLPL

-3582 GFVLREKV
+3582 GFVLQEKV

-3645 YDSEGKVGTADRAT
+3645 YGREEKKITSADRAT

-3704 AATHGITSDKDRA
+3704 AATRGITSDKDKA

>member
-1 MPKYRTY
+1 MFEKAAETY
-8 DDVPVKKKYK
+8 KKKNDKYSGMFQK
-18 TYDDVKV
+18 AVQTYQARN
-25 KTHWEE
+25 WEE

-90 ERQDDAAKAAAVQA
+90 ERQDAAAKTAAVQA

-144 DYVPGVN
+144 DYVSGVD

-167 VQARRDTDF
+167 VQARRDADF
-176 NTRFPEAK
+176 NTRFPEAE

-224 KESKDSKNKTVLQRR
+224 QEAKDSKNKTVLQRR

-269 ESDTQ
+269 EIDTQ

-342 EKKRAQAINVG
+342 EKKRAQAINAG
-353 ESEIYRLRGAQT
+353 ESEIYRLRGTQT

-429 ELKAAGVSKEDI
+429 ELKEAGVSKEDI

-464 AAFAIQNPGASTLS
+464 AAFAIQNLGASTLS

-519 AAYAPTRMTNDIR
+519 VAYAPTRMTNDIR

-547 KVGSFAYQT
+547 KAGSFAYQT

-639 IVKSTVVNA
+639 IVKSTIVNA

-769 GTLEDKRTMSR
+769 GTLEDRRTMSQ

-798 AEEKVRTDAPAQA
+798 SEVKGQAENGEKQAVSGETDATAQEN
-811 TDSRSAAEV
+811 T
-820 FNDAN
+820 
-825 STDRAGAVSLLRASI
+825 
-840 PTISG
+840 P
-845 MKSVASISGLEI
+845 
-857 PKGGR
+857 
-862 ATERLLAFAEK
+862 
-873 IGNAVTRGGFGTVL
+873 
-887 FSKTRLKNSVVGH
+887 
-900 GASESKIELFAAV
+900 AAV
-913 PFVISDGVQ
+913 Q
-922 ISKSENW
+922 QSEP
-929 KGRGYDSYVFAAPV
+929 RT
-943 DYKEKRVYVTAIV
+943 ET
-956 TRGADNRYYLHEA
+956 
-969 VDSEGN
+969 
-975 LLYGHEESPA
+975 
-985 LPSDRSAEGQNT
+985 
-997 VANAGLSDSAKGSD
+997 
-1011 HELTN
+1011 
-1016 SQPLQITPEATIPYS
+1016 
-1031 TDTDSIAQTAAD
+1031 
-1043 SQVFPDFSDRSL
+1043 PDFSDRSL

-1110 LANAFEALTGEK
+1110 LATAFETLTGEK

-1131 KQLKAM
+1131 KQMKAM
-1137 QTFATEKLRDARAD
+1137 QTYAAEKLRDARAD

-1163 EKMRA
+1163 EKMRV

-1180 GYAAGVAAYKLR
+1180 GYDAGVAAYKLR

-1214 RQGYQGDAFDF
+1214 RQGYRGDAFDF

-1264 VSAEEGAT
+1264 VSAEKGAT
-1272 ARRLSQVLGREILFI
+1272 AKRLSQVLGREILFI
-1287 DADADFH
+1287 DAGADFH

-1301 IYLGAKSERSV
+1301 IYLGAKSDRSV

-1323 LESKGLYKKL
+1323 LEGKGLYKKL

-1338 DTLAGEGATA
+1338 DTLTGEGATA
-1348 EDLRAAKRAEHE
+1348 EDLRASKRAEHE
-1360 LYAGLDDEK
+1360 LYAGLDDGK

-1409 RGLVEKVKAALHIGD
+1409 RGLVEKVKTALHLGG

-1437 DILAEVIRSEEV
+1437 DILAEVVQSEEASGAADGAISFAFTGTNKSGV
-1449 AEKTAVSFDL
+1449 REYKTDFPSDMPQTERERLFKERLA
-1459 EQAAF
+1459 
-1464 EKQLDDWKDGLGK
+1464 
-1477 KYGSYN
+1477 
-1483 GTYFNLGT
+1483 TIFNLGAVELKT
-1491 TPSVLVKHG
+1491 DVKKIKVQADRFTYQKNKYG
-1500 AKQVPVIMY
+1500 DIGESRDKAAKINALYDLADILETSKFKSSNIESSYADSTNDPKNAAHKDVKYWYKFENHIMLDGVPYKVVFNIR
-1509 EDCLVKIT
+1509 DK
-1517 GGKHSISLDEIKKL
+1517 GKEQYQYLIEFSSEGSLSTKKKATASDTAAK
-1531 PEQLNDPILL
+1531 EQLRAID
-1541 FKGSVPDS
+1541 
-1549 FVALTEMETKAG
+1549 
-1561 HDVVVA
+1561 
-1567 VHINRY
+1567 NRP
-1573 LNRTVVNKIAS
+1573 S
-1584 MYSKS
+1584 
-1589 TESGVNRIAQYISAQ
+1589 
-1604 IESGNLVDASAKKAP
+1604 
-1619 TWFTSRGLQLPKLVQ
+1619 
-1634 TIIDA
+1634 
-1639 DTTVSQNNSGVNS
+1639 DTTVAQKNSDVNS
-1652 KYTQNSKNDAG
+1652 KYTQNSKNDAD

-1675 TAEVGRLADAE
+1675 TAEVGRLTDAE

-1714 EIDDSKMRFIN
+1714 EIDDSKLRFIN

-1757 LNFGIADGVEATFYP
+1757 LNFGIADGVEAAFYP

-1777 TLDPQL
+1777 TLDPRL
-1783 NRAEKRAALIHEIQ
+1783 SRAEKRTALIHEIQ
-1797 HAIQVIE
+1797 HAIQLIE
-1804 GFAAGSSTDY
+1804 GFTAGATTDY
-1814 WQDAFVT
+1814 WRGILKTDEERRLEMRLRDFYIPDNRFWGDMRKLLEETPAAEQDA
-1821 DAEKRTERH
+1821 ARAALAKRYGEAPVREYAD
-1830 LQELAWKNH
+1830 LYNR
-1839 QLAEDMY
+1839 
-1846 KLLRDTPD
+1846 LRDM
-1854 ARRDA
+1854 
-1859 LRATFVQRH
+1859 RAKRAQ
-1868 GEKAVREFTDT
+1868 
-1879 YNHLL
+1879 N
-1884 DLQKQRTMRAERAY
+1884 AERAY

-1926 DIDRTNVRFSN
+1926 DIDREEVRFSN
-1937 EHPMFTMKARQTDSE
+1937 EHPMFTMEARKAISDFVDEAIDNKGRTDE
-1952 GIMKLDDANIDKT
+1952 ERNQIRI
-1965 KEKMTWL
+1965 
-1972 EANDLLEKQQG
+1972 
-1983 LSYRFY
+1983 
-1989 ASDDPMSRAGYAMF
+1989 SRAPQNIVDDVYRASAGKINISGKYFALEGSKLYHEYIRHSDQGTEHARGQVPLSLEDIKKAAEIFYSPDIVECIF
-2003 ADDHE
+2003 ADTDNPTQQQSFALAKE
-2008 QNGSAYGGDKPRAFS
+2008 AEDGSHYVLVVESVGGKRNPNIVPAEMLKIKP
-2023 VREDDLT
+2023 
-2030 PVWELSEKIA
+2030 EKWNRYIGA
-2040 EARHETDEHT
+2040 GKS
-2050 PWILED
+2050 I
-2056 YAELSDEDFADMF
+2056 ADMVYA
-2069 NPSDIV
+2069 NETAKRAAIKNNV
-2075 DSAYAWDNEELTEWF
+2075 ENINNRVTVARLSAQNAQ
-2090 YNHVAEP
+2090 P
-2097 NKIGGVKTSDGAI
+2097 
-2110 VFDKDLIRRNIP
+2110 
-2122 AEIAYTQASSNE
+2122 ASST
-2134 EFLAKYGDDTEADPD
+2134 FSSVADSTVSQKD
-2149 IRFSAAYENAE
+2149 SG
-2160 ANNDILALVN
+2160 VN
-2170 KIKSGEFKDNDR
+2170 S
-2182 ANLGI
+2182 
-2187 VTDELAARIAAIT
+2187 
-2200 HIDVAGY
+2200 Y
-2207 KVVIEARMLKH
+2207 
-2218 ILKDHGAE
+2218 
-2226 GYANR
+2226 
-2231 SMQKDADIAKM
+2231 SMQ
-2242 QYALSDPDDMSY
+2242 
-2254 SGKTTAYSYMKEG
+2254 
-2267 YNRTAPTIL
+2267 N
-2276 YEKSVGDNSYYVVQA
+2276 
-2291 VPETK
+2291 PE
-2296 AKTLYVVSAFIGEK
+2296 
-2310 GYKNRAG
+2310 N
-2317 QPADI
+2317 
-2322 ARTGNPDAT
+2322 N
-2331 PANAADHAPKKS
+2331 
-2343 ISNSVENVNTLL
+2343 
-2355 KNDAETDADIRFSVG
+2355 AETDGDIRFSVG

-2376 DAEVSGTDKRFAP
+2376 DADTEVSDTDKRFAP

-2395 LLQGGADLWRTLR
+2395 LLKGGTDFWRTLR
-2408 ETGASPREIA
+2408 ETGTQPNQIA

-2450 WFDAHVP
+2450 WLDAHVP
-2457 DIADTRELRAGYKLG
+2457 DIADTRALRAGYKLG

-2485 VKASR
+2485 AQASR
-2490 RRLLDSAKLPAD
+2490 RRLLDSAKLPANA
-2502 TDAARVR
+2502 DAARVR
-2509 QTAANLHRGLR
+2509 QTAENLHRGLR

-2571 VRAETVTR
+2571 VRAETITR
-2579 LTAQVRGENGA
+2579 LTAQVRGEDGA

-2640 ALDKLGVQIQN
+2640 ALDKLGVQIEN
-2651 PIVDIAKYGTKPSE
+2651 PIVDISQYGTKPSE

-2751 ELAQNIFKVSI
+2751 ELAQNIFKMSI

-2820 IRKLKLTKLESQAVQ
+2820 IRKLELTKLESQAVQ

-2864 RAAVTVFRECYNL
+2864 RAAVTVFRACYNL

-3168 AGGKFFESVDMTVT
+3168 AGGKFFETVDMAVT

-3194 EANPNIGFDA
+3194 ETNPNIGFDA
-3204 AVREADRYISAM
+3204 AIREADRYISAM

-3223 SKPVLFNQKNVIT
+3223 AKPVLFNQKNVIT
-3236 RTLTAF
+3236 RTLAAF

-3339 TGERKLGTRARGDF
+3339 TGERKLGTKERGDF
-3353 SVQSALGEFGD
+3353 SAQNALGEFGD

-3404 GAAAQIPSDLA
+3404 GAVAQIPSDLA

-3449 SDMNV
+3449 SDTNM

-3478 RYLSAEETELWQQ
+3478 RYLSAEETALWQQ

-3501 SFNALQDV
+3501 SFDALQDV

-3517 EDDPDAPSAEVKA
+3517 EADPDAPSAEVKA
-3530 AKVEKIDDLPL
+3530 AKVEKIDNLPL

-3582 GFVLREKV
+3582 GFVLQEKV

-3645 YDSEGKVGTADRAT
+3645 YGREEEKITSADRAT

-3704 AATHGITSDKDRA
+3704 AATRGITSDKDKA

-3733 DAAVPDAPKKVR
+3733 DVAVPDAPKKVR

>member
-1 MPKYRTY
+1 MFEKAAETY
-8 DDVPVKKKYK
+8 KKKNDMYSGMFQKAAQAYQAKKREDDVPQPS
-18 TYDDVKV
+18 DDD
-25 KTHWEE
+25 T
-31 DASQPLDGD
+31 
-40 SAANNP
+40 AANNP
-46 IAPALIL
+46 AVPI
-53 AKRDGNVA
+53 
-61 AAKELLD
+61 
-68 NAPYVQA
+68 NA
-75 GRDGINSYADAVAEI
+75 YADAGAEI
-90 ERQDDAAKAAAVQA
+90 ERQDAAAKAAAVQA

-119 DGSMPKKKNTKVKET
+119 DGSMPKKKNAKVKET

-144 DYVPGVN
+144 DYVPDVD

-176 NTRFPEAK
+176 NARFPEAGE
-184 ALVQRSIGGKDADAD
+184 LVQRSIGGKDTDAD

-224 KESKDSKNKTVLQRR
+224 KEAKDSKNKTVLQRR
-239 ERAATAAKNNA
+239 ERAAKQIVDTEQTRFSSPELRTIDEKIKNA
-250 NARYDSAAFAD
+250 EAELSAAESAQMTVEDAERALREYEDELRANGVSEQYFGEDSRYIELAQAAG
-261 LNVKISAT
+261 NAKKSAT
-269 ESDTQ
+269 AQ
-274 KRTSEYDMQLEKLRA
+274 KNTA
-289 ERDSVAKQRDA
+289 DA
-300 LYSGAQNHS
+300 NLYA
-309 MDAET
+309 
-314 EYRFYATNQRG
+314 
-325 YELHLKVKQLD
+325 
-336 KQIADT
+336 
-342 EKKRAQAINVG
+342 
-353 ESEIYRLRGAQT
+353 LRGAKT

-374 RAILI
+374 DAIFQYVACDNTGVI
-379 GAGLGGRASS
+379 DTRSFSGARIVDL
-389 VSHRPT
+389 
-395 ARTFTKFNYQTGE
+395 QTGKRKYITKDE
-408 KEEIS
+408 F
-413 REEWNAAKAE
+413 AKIRDA
-423 YDAALE
+423 YDAAIA
-429 ELKAAGVSKEDI
+429 ELKAASASQNDI
-441 ERMISSVQYS
+441 DRMLTAVRYSV
-451 IDEIAAA
+451 DRVAAA
-458 KSSVDT
+458 GDSTET
-464 AAFAIQNPGASTLS
+464 AKQSLKYPITMSTV
-478 SAASVITSLSSGLFA
+478 SVIMNLSSGLFA
-493 GVGETAR
+493 GVGEAAR
-500 AIGNIGRA
+500 ATGNIGRA
-508 DGYKKPMNING
+508 DGYEKPMNIND
-519 AAYAPTRMTNDIR
+519 AAYAPVRATNDIR

-569 GNAGGAAAIGGSAF
+569 GNVGGAAAIGGSAF

-668 YSGYAEAFNA
+668 YSGYAKA
-678 YINAGKSEDEAARL
+678 YQSYLAAGKSEKEAERL
-692 AVWDMIK
+692 AKQDMIQ
-699 QVSMAAFGGAVQ
+699 QVGMAAFGGAVQ

-769 GTLEDKRTMSR
+769 ETLEGKRTMSQ

-798 AEEKVRTDAPAQA
+798 NEAKGQAENGEKQAVSGETDATAQENTPAVVQQ
-811 TDSRSAAEV
+811 SEPR
-820 FNDAN
+820 
-825 STDRAGAVSLLRASI
+825 
-840 PTISG
+840 
-845 MKSVASISGLEI
+845 
-857 PKGGR
+857 
-862 ATERLLAFAEK
+862 TE
-873 IGNAVTRGGFGTVL
+873 T
-887 FSKTRLKNSVVGH
+887 
-900 GASESKIELFAAV
+900 
-913 PFVISDGVQ
+913 
-922 ISKSENW
+922 
-929 KGRGYDSYVFAAPV
+929 
-943 DYKEKRVYVTAIV
+943 
-956 TRGADNRYYLHEA
+956 
-969 VDSEGN
+969 
-975 LLYGHEESPA
+975 
-985 LPSDRSAEGQNT
+985 
-997 VANAGLSDSAKGSD
+997 
-1011 HELTN
+1011 
-1016 SQPLQITPEATIPYS
+1016 
-1031 TDTDSIAQTAAD
+1031 
-1043 SQVFPDFSDRSL
+1043 PDFSDRSP
-1055 DEPISETE
+1055 DEPISEAE

-1151 ARMTALKTADTR
+1151 ARMEALKTADTR

-1192 GFAGDALLAPSELY
+1192 GFAGDSLLAPSELY

-1225 SGNAVIGEADARRIF
+1225 LGNAVIGEVDARRIF
-1240 EAGRRDAKADTYL
+1240 EAGRRDAQADTYL

-1264 VSAEEGAT
+1264 VSAEKGAT
-1272 ARRLSQVLGREILFI
+1272 AKRLSQVLGRKILFI
-1287 DADADFH
+1287 DADEDFH

-1301 IYLGAKSERSV
+1301 IYLGAKSDRSV

-1323 LESKGLYKKL
+1323 LESKGLYDKL

-1360 LYAGLDDEK
+1360 LYAGLDDAQI
-1369 VDREIV
+1369 DREIV

-1386 EQVMREVVRREGKS
+1386 EQVMRAVVRREGKS
-1400 FARRLLDTL
+1400 FAHRLLDTL
-1409 RGLVEKVKAALHIGD
+1409 RGLIEKVKAALHIGN

-1437 DILAEVIRSEEV
+1437 DILAEVIRSEETSEAADGIAFAFV
-1449 AEKTAVSFDL
+1449 GKNKNGIRKYETDFPADMPQAERGRLFKERLATI
-1459 EQAAF
+1459 
-1464 EKQLDDWKDGLGK
+1464 
-1477 KYGSYN
+1477 
-1483 GTYFNLGT
+1483 FNLGAVELKT
-1491 TPSVLVKHG
+1491 DVK
-1500 AKQVPVIMY
+1500 
-1509 EDCLVKIT
+1509 KIKVQADRIT
-1517 GGKHSISLDEIKKL
+1517 YKKNIYGDVGGIDSISAKV
-1531 PEQLNDPILL
+1531 N
-1541 FKGSVPDS
+1541 
-1549 FVALTEMETKAG
+1549 ALY
-1561 HDVVVA
+1561 D
-1567 VHINRY
+1567 
-1573 LNRTVVNKIAS
+1573 
-1584 MYSKS
+1584 
-1589 TESGVNRIAQYISAQ
+1589 
-1604 IESGNLVDASAKKAP
+1604 LVDILETSVFKSATMEPSFANENVAAKNLAHKGVKYWYKFENHIILDGVPYKVVFNIRDKGKEQYQYLIEFDKETAQNSNKKR
-1619 TWFTSRGLQLPKLVQ
+1619 TSANDTAADGQLRAFMQKSS
-1634 TIIDA
+1634 
-1639 DTTVSQNNSGVNS
+1639 DTTVAQKNSGVNS
-1652 KYTQNSKNDAG
+1652 KYTQNSKNDAD
-1663 IDGFSVGGVNAK
+1663 IDGFSVGGVNAT
-1675 TAEVGRLADAE
+1675 TADVGRLADAE

-1751 LRNYTV
+1751 LRDYTV
-1757 LNFGIADGVEATFYP
+1757 LNFGISDDVEAAFYP

-1777 TLDPQL
+1777 TLDPRL
-1783 NRAEKRAALIHEIQ
+1783 SRAEKRTALIHEIQ
-1797 HAIQVIE
+1797 HAIQLIE
-1804 GFAAGSSTDY
+1804 GFTAGATTDY
-1814 WQDAFVT
+1814 WRGSLKT
-1821 DAEKRTERH
+1821 AEEKQ
-1830 LQELAWKNH
+1830 LELRLRDFA
-1839 QLAEDMY
+1839 APDIFFEADMR
-1846 KLLRDTPD
+1846 KLLEGTPT
-1854 ARRDA
+1854 AERDA
-1859 LRATFVQRH
+1859 AQTAMEKHYGETPVREYVDLYNRLRDLRA
-1868 GEKAVREFTDT
+1868 EREQD
-1879 YNHLL
+1879 
-1884 DLQKQRTMRAERAY
+1884 AERAY
-1898 RDTAGEIEAADVANR
+1898 RNTAGEIEAVDVANR
-1913 LGLSAKQRAETRP
+1913 LGLSERQRAETRP
-1926 DIDRTNVRFSN
+1926 DIDREEVRFSQSAGWHHAEYDPETAGIKEQL
-1937 EHPMFTMKARQTDSE
+1937 EHSAETLNAMRTVTSVEVPQNFTSKSEAAKWAIETLKRTGYQVDRQGYGVIHFNAKDINRGANYADTSAEKAALAALPAVLKKGIEIGGHANHKAR
-1952 GIMKLDDANIDKT
+1952 
-1965 KEKMTWL
+1965 
-1972 EANDLLEKQQG
+1972 EKQTVTFAAPVELNG
-1983 LSYRFY
+1983 IRGNMAVVVNKRGDHYY
-1989 ASDDPMSRAGYAMF
+1989 AHRIVLPDG
-2003 ADDHE
+2003 
-2008 QNGSAYGGDKPRAFS
+2008 KAF
-2023 VREDDLT
+2023 VF
-2030 PVWELSEKIA
+2030 SEKNNATREPSRGVTVSGSLA
-2040 EARHETDEHT
+2040 ETT
-2050 PWILED
+2050 
-2056 YAELSDEDFADMF
+2056 S
-2069 NPSDIV
+2069 
-2075 DSAYAWDNEELTEWF
+2075 
-2090 YNHVAEP
+2090 VA
-2097 NKIGGVKTSDGAI
+2097 S
-2110 VFDKDLIRRNIP
+2110 
-2122 AEIAYTQASSNE
+2122 
-2134 EFLAKYGDDTEADPD
+2134 
-2149 IRFSAAYENAE
+2149 
-2160 ANNDILALVN
+2160 
-2170 KIKSGEFKDNDR
+2170 
-2182 ANLGI
+2182 
-2187 VTDELAARIAAIT
+2187 
-2200 HIDVAGY
+2200 
-2207 KVVIEARMLKH
+2207 
-2218 ILKDHGAE
+2218 
-2226 GYANR
+2226 
-2231 SMQKDADIAKM
+2231 
-2242 QYALSDPDDMSY
+2242 
-2254 SGKTTAYSYMKEG
+2254 
-2267 YNRTAPTIL
+2267 
-2276 YEKSVGDNSYYVVQA
+2276 
-2291 VPETK
+2291 
-2296 AKTLYVVSAFIGEK
+2296 
-2310 GYKNRAG
+2310 KN
-2317 QPADI
+2317 
-2322 ARTGNPDAT
+2322 
-2331 PANAADHAPKKS
+2331 S
-2343 ISNSVENVNTLL
+2343 ISNSAENVNTIL
-2355 KNDAETDADIRFSVG
+2355 KNDADIRFSVG

-2376 DAEVSGTDKRFAP
+2376 DTEVSDTDKRFAP

-2395 LLQGGADLWRTLR
+2395 LLKGGADLWRTLR

-2472 TVDEQLLGLAPEE
+2472 AVDEQMLGLAPED

-2490 RRLLDSAKLPAD
+2490 RRLLDSAKLPNDA
-2502 TDAARVR
+2502 DAARVR
-2509 QTAANLHRGLR
+2509 QTAERLHRGLR
-2520 PTAAEFAEDRKTA
+2520 PTATEFAEDRKAA

-2560 ADIADVLEKKK
+2560 TDIADVLEKKK
-2571 VRAETVTR
+2571 VDAETIAR

-2629 YNSQYGHKETY
+2629 YNSQYGHRETY
-2640 ALDKLGVQIQN
+2640 ALSKLGVQIQN
-2651 PIVDIAKYGTKPSE
+2651 PIVDIAKYGAKPSE

-2671 EQEELKRYIENEYAH
+2671 EQEELKRYIENEYANV
-2686 AAHPSPAERAD
+2686 AHPTAAERAD
-2697 ARDVATGIRT
+2697 ARDVAAGIRT

-2751 ELAQNIFKVSI
+2751 ELAQNIFKDPVTPGRKA
-2762 EPGKKAVQQ
+2762 EPQ

-2806 EAERQRFMQREIDK
+2806 EGERQRFMQREIDK

-2964 DALGGFDSYITYLSE
+2964 DALGGLDSYITYLSE

-3060 AGKQTSFD
+3060 AGKQSRAD
-3068 RAFEYNIGR
+3068 REMEALFGR
-3077 KTLNLGKRLNNTY
+3077 RVLNLGKKLNNIYASAVISGNISSALKQGVQIPFATIECGRLNM
-3090 SAAVIVGNLSSA
+3090 VR
-3102 FNQTVQLPFAL
+3102 AL
-3113 TECGIRNMTRAFV
+3113 I

-3131 SDRLNKT
+3131 NNRLNKT

-3153 VDYASERAWNEKVTA
+3153 VDYASELTLREKGRAL
-3168 AGGKFFESVDMTVT
+3168 GGYFFEKTDIFVT
-3182 RLILRAKYYQVT
+3182 RLILRAKFFEVIHS
-3194 EANPNIGFDA
+3194 NPSISFDE

-3223 SKPVLFNQKNVIT
+3223 SKPVLFNAKNVIY
-3236 RTLTAF
+3236 RTATAF
-3242 QLEQLNFAEYVA
+3242 QLENLNIVEYA
-3254 RDVPAKYRA
+3254 IHDIPEKYRQ
-3263 YYKAHGTHATVRK
+3263 YGKIHGVFRMRVK
-3276 IARELISALINVF
+3276 ILRDLLSALVEVF
-3289 VFNRLAELLY
+3289 LWNRLSQMLL
-3299 GQTPAAGDALGIL
+3299 GQTPVPGDMIGIL
-3312 VDSLGAGWNLTGN
+3312 ADSLGAGWNLTGN
-3325 DFLLTLA
+3325 EYLLSLI
-3332 DDLCRTM
+3332 DDLLDAIAGKRMLGTEDRRANGKFNGWEALNQAKSDILDDIPIASNVSSM
-3339 TGERKLGTRARGDF
+3339 LGWSDGKLALPKLGTPGKVLDDAKNGDF
-3353 SVQSALGEFGD
+3353 NAKK
-3364 EVGDDVPLVNNILA
+3364 I
-3378 MLGVTNSKLPLPQ
+3378 
-3391 VKAVTKAASGDFK
+3391 K
-3404 GAAAQIPSDLA
+3404 GYLFQDAAQWFPGGTQLNKS
-3415 TWVPFGSQ
+3415 
-3423 VKKTARGVKLIADK
+3423 KRGIELIADK

-3449 SDMNV
+3449 SDMNL
-3454 WDSIRAVLFGPT
+3454 WDCIRAVLFGPT

-3478 RYLSAEETELWQQ
+3478 RYLSAEETALWQQ
-3491 MRAAGGKPEE
+3491 MREAGGKPKE
-3501 SFNALQDV
+3501 SFDALQDV
-3509 YNAGAAVR
+3509 YNAGKTVKDSYAEKLRIAEDAVSEDLPKEQKREKEQEYSELREEASAA
-3517 EDDPDAPSAEVKA
+3517 SKA
-3530 AKVEKIDDLPL
+3530 AKVEKIDNLPL
-3541 NGRLKALLLYG
+3541 NGRLKALILYG
-3552 DVATTNE
+3552 DVASENE

-3582 GFVLREKV
+3582 GFVLQEKV

-3645 YDSEGKVGTADRAT
+3645 YGREEEKITSADRAT
-3659 AIADSSL
+3659 AITDSSL

-3704 AATHGITSDKDRA
+3704 AATRGITSDKDRA

-3733 DAAVPDAPKKVR
+3733 DAAAPDAPKKVR

>member
-1 MPKYRTY
+1 MPKYKTY

-90 ERQDDAAKAAAVQA
+90 ERQDAAAKTAAVQA

-144 DYVPGVN
+144 DYVSGVD

-176 NTRFPEAK
+176 NTRFPEAE

-224 KESKDSKNKTVLQRR
+224 KEAKDSKNKTVLQRR
-239 ERAATAAKNNA
+239 ERAAAQTADAEQTRFSSPELRTIDEKIKNAEAELAAAETAQTTAEDAERALREYEDTLRANGVSEQYFGEDSRYIELAQAASDAKK
-250 NARYDSAAFAD
+250 SAASQKNAAGAD
-261 LNVKISAT
+261 L
-269 ESDTQ
+269 
-274 KRTSEYDMQLEKLRA
+274 
-289 ERDSVAKQRDA
+289 
-300 LYSGAQNHS
+300 
-309 MDAET
+309 
-314 EYRFYATNQRG
+314 YA
-325 YELHLKVKQLD
+325 
-336 KQIADT
+336 
-342 EKKRAQAINVG
+342 
-353 ESEIYRLRGAQT
+353 LRGAKT
-365 LATLPEASR
+365 LASVSEEDRA
-374 RAILI
+374 AILS
-379 GAGLGGRASS
+379 GVRVMRGNSAAGMNTSI
-389 VSHRPT
+389 PQ
-395 ARTFTKFNYQTGE
+395 TFDFSTGKYRVLTE
-408 KEEIS
+408 DEYKQIKADY
-413 REEWNAAKAE
+413 NAAIRRLKE
-423 YDAALE
+423 SGVSDADIRRMTTTLE
-429 ELKAAGVSKEDI
+429 QSADAMIAAGGN
-441 ERMISSVQYS
+441 VQ
-451 IDEIAAA
+451 
-458 KSSVDT
+458 T
-464 AAFAIQNPGASTLS
+464 AAFALQYPTLASAISVVSNLASGVTVGGA
-478 SAASVITSLSSGLFA
+478 
-493 GVGETAR
+493 E
-500 AIGNIGRA
+500 IGRVVGNA
-508 DGYKKPMNING
+508 FRGEGYKAPMNISG
-519 AAYAPTRMTNDIR
+519 AAYAPVRATNNIR

-547 KVGSFAYQT
+547 VIGSDAYQ
-556 LMSTADSVVASVL
+556 LAMSTVDSVASSFF
-569 GNAGGAAAIGGSAF
+569 GNWGSAAALGGSAM

-591 ESGVSDEQA
+591 EKGVSDGQA
-600 LMTGICAGI
+600 LETGIYAGI
-609 FETLFERVS
+609 FEILFERVS

-623 KLKEVPP
+623 KLKEMQP
-630 ATLRDVALN
+630 ATVRDWVMNILKALF
-639 IVKSTVVNA
+639 VNG
-648 SEEGA
+648 SEEGL
-653 TEIANIAADCIINGD
+653 TETANIMADYYINGD
-668 YSGYAEAFNA
+668 YSDVMQTYKSYLSNTGNEEEAERLTKRSTA
-678 YINAGKSEDEAARL
+678 IRIGKAA
-692 AVWDMIK
+692 A
-699 QVSMAAFGGAVQ
+699 GGAAQ
-711 GFFMG
+711 GVLMG
-716 GIGTTWGY
+716 FIGSGLGY

-769 GTLEDKRTMSR
+769 GTLEDKRTMSQ

-791 AETQGNY
+791 AQTQGNY
-798 AEEKVRTDAPAQA
+798 SEVKGQAENGEEQAVSGETDATAQENTPAVVQQ
-811 TDSRSAAEV
+811 SEPR
-820 FNDAN
+820 
-825 STDRAGAVSLLRASI
+825 
-840 PTISG
+840 
-845 MKSVASISGLEI
+845 
-857 PKGGR
+857 
-862 ATERLLAFAEK
+862 TE
-873 IGNAVTRGGFGTVL
+873 T
-887 FSKTRLKNSVVGH
+887 
-900 GASESKIELFAAV
+900 
-913 PFVISDGVQ
+913 
-922 ISKSENW
+922 
-929 KGRGYDSYVFAAPV
+929 
-943 DYKEKRVYVTAIV
+943 
-956 TRGADNRYYLHEA
+956 
-969 VDSEGN
+969 
-975 LLYGHEESPA
+975 
-985 LPSDRSAEGQNT
+985 
-997 VANAGLSDSAKGSD
+997 
-1011 HELTN
+1011 
-1016 SQPLQITPEATIPYS
+1016 
-1031 TDTDSIAQTAAD
+1031 
-1043 SQVFPDFSDRSL
+1043 PDFSDRSL

-1110 LANAFEALTGEK
+1110 LTNAFEALTGEK

-1131 KQLKAM
+1131 KQMKAM
-1137 QTFATEKLRDARAD
+1137 QTYAAEKLRDARAD
-1151 ARMTALKTADTR
+1151 ARIAALKTADTR

-1180 GYAAGVAAYKLR
+1180 GYDAGVAAYKLR

-1225 SGNAVIGEADARRIF
+1225 MDNAVIGEADARRIF
-1240 EAGRRDAKADTYL
+1240 EAGRRDAQADTYL

-1264 VSAEEGAT
+1264 VSAEKGAT
-1272 ARRLSQVLGREILFI
+1272 AKRLSQVLGREILFI
-1287 DADADFH
+1287 DADEDFH

-1323 LESKGLYKKL
+1323 LESKGLYDKL

-1360 LYAGLDDEK
+1360 LYAGLDDGK

-1409 RGLVEKVKAALHIGD
+1409 RGLIEKVKAALHIGN

-1639 DTTVSQNNSGVNS
+1639 DTTISQKNSGVNS
-1652 KYTQNSKNDAG
+1652 KYTQNSKKDAD

-1675 TAEVGRLADAE
+1675 TADVGRLADAE

-1700 ETGWYRGYDGKWRF
+1700 QTGWYRGYDGKWRF

-1783 NRAEKRAALIHEIQ
+1783 NRAEKRTALIHEIQ
-1797 HAIQVIE
+1797 HAIQLIE
-1804 GFAAGSSTDY
+1804 GFTAGATTDY
-1814 WQDAFVT
+1814 WRGILKTDEERRLEMRLRDFYIPDDRFWGDMRKLLEETPAAEQDA
-1821 DAEKRTERH
+1821 ARAALAKRYGEAPVREYAD
-1830 LQELAWKNH
+1830 LYNR
-1839 QLAEDMY
+1839 
-1846 KLLRDTPD
+1846 LRDM
-1854 ARRDA
+1854 
-1859 LRATFVQRH
+1859 RA
-1868 GEKAVREFTDT
+1868 EREQ
-1879 YNHLL
+1879 N
-1884 DLQKQRTMRAERAY
+1884 AERAY

-1937 EHPMFTMKARQTDSE
+1937 EHPMFTMEARQTDE
-1952 GIMKLDDANIDKT
+1952 NITADDLQAIRAIGRKSINAFTSDDVRATEKWARKFYRELGT
-1965 KEKMTWL
+1965 KSPFFRAWFGDWREKDTSPVSVV
-1972 EANDLLEKQQG
+1972 A
-1983 LSYRFY
+1983 
-1989 ASDDPMSRAGYAMF
+1989 ASDTQNKTAGKT
-2003 ADDHE
+2003 
-2008 QNGSAYGGDKPRAFS
+2008 QNRDTGMTISWSSDLRSETRMHAVKDKAS
-2023 VREDDLT
+2023 VRA
-2030 PVWELSEKIA
+2030 V
-2040 EARHETDEHT
+2040 
-2050 PWILED
+2050 
-2056 YAELSDEDFADMF
+2056 
-2069 NPSDIV
+2069 
-2075 DSAYAWDNEELTEWF
+2075 
-2090 YNHVAEP
+2090 
-2097 NKIGGVKTSDGAI
+2097 
-2110 VFDKDLIRRNIP
+2110 
-2122 AEIAYTQASSNE
+2122 
-2134 EFLAKYGDDTEADPD
+2134 
-2149 IRFSAAYENAE
+2149 
-2160 ANNDILALVN
+2160 ND
-2170 KIKSGEFKDNDR
+2170 
-2182 ANLGI
+2182 
-2187 VTDELAARIAAIT
+2187 IAAIIENAVYLDTVNSEPTGTKKMPGTAFMHSFYTLYQESGNTYLLKLFVEEAISPKNNEIFDRAYQLKDIEKVASVPNGVLSENGGLTSETNATTYSISDLYALVKQNDKDFKPKAVNSALLNEDGIPKVVYHGTNSEAFTVFDSDKSGRVKKNVLGDGYYFAAEEESAT
-2200 HIDVAGY
+2200 HYGEHVMPVYLDIKNPY
-2207 KVVIEARMLKH
+2207 KVYARDGGMRAQMAEDFNMDANAISRGDIQS
-2218 ILKDHGAE
+2218 ILKAN
-2226 GYANR
+2226 GY
-2231 SMQKDADIAKM
+2231 DGV
-2242 QYALSDPDDMSY
+2242 LLY
-2254 SGKTTAYSYMKEG
+2254 SSKY
-2267 YNRTAPTIL
+2267 
-2276 YEKSVGDNSYYVVQA
+2276 
-2291 VPETK
+2291 
-2296 AKTLYVVSAFIGEK
+2296 
-2310 GYKNRAG
+2310 
-2317 QPADI
+2317 
-2322 ARTGNPDAT
+2322 
-2331 PANAADHAPKKS
+2331 AADGDFSTAVVFDNTQIKS
-2343 ISNSVENVNTLL
+2343 ATDNVGTFDRENP
-2355 KNDAETDADIRFSVG
+2355 DIRFSVG
-2370 DGQTDA
+2370 DEQTDA
-2376 DAEVSGTDKRFAP
+2376 DAEVSDADKRFAP

-2395 LLQGGADLWRTLR
+2395 LLKGGADLWRTLR

-2426 SDTAIRELTGL
+2426 SNTAIRELTGL

-2502 TDAARVR
+2502 ADAARVR
-2509 QTAANLHRGLR
+2509 QAAANLHRGLR
-2520 PTAAEFAEDRKTA
+2520 PTEAEFAEDRKTA

-2571 VRAETVTR
+2571 VRAETITR
-2579 LTAQVRGENGA
+2579 LTAQMRGENGA

-2629 YNSQYGHKETY
+2629 YNSQYGHRETY

-2751 ELAQNIFKVSI
+2751 ELAQNIFKMSI

-2820 IRKLKLTKLESQAVQ
+2820 IRKLELTKLESQAVQ

-3060 AGKQTSFD
+3060 AGKQSSFD

-3168 AGGKFFESVDMTVT
+3168 AGGKFFESVDMAVT

-3223 SKPVLFNQKNVIT
+3223 AKPVLFNQKNVIT
-3236 RTLTAF
+3236 RTLAAF

-3276 IARELISALINVF
+3276 IARELIAALINVF

-3423 VKKTARGVKLIADK
+3423 VKKTARGAKLIADK

-3517 EDDPDAPSAEVKA
+3517 EADPDAPSAEVKA
-3530 AKVEKIDDLPL
+3530 AKVEKIDNLPL

-3582 GFVLREKV
+3582 GFVLQEKV

-3645 YDSEGKVGTADRAT
+3645 YGREEEKITSADRAT

-3666 PASAKEEAMYELISD
+3666 PDSAKEEAMYELISD

-3704 AATHGITSDKDRA
+3704 AATRGITSDKDRA

>member
-1 MPKYRTY
+1 MFEKAAETY
-8 DDVPVKKKYK
+8 KKKNDMYSGMFQKAAQAYQAKKREDDVPQPS
-18 TYDDVKV
+18 DDD
-25 KTHWEE
+25 T
-31 DASQPLDGD
+31 
-40 SAANNP
+40 AANNP
-46 IAPALIL
+46 AVPI
-53 AKRDGNVA
+53 
-61 AAKELLD
+61 
-68 NAPYVQA
+68 NA
-75 GRDGINSYADAVAEI
+75 YADAGAEI
-90 ERQDDAAKAAAVQA
+90 ERQDAAAKAAAVQA

-119 DGSMPKKKNTKVKET
+119 DGSMPKKKNAKVKET

-144 DYVPGVN
+144 DYVPDVD

-176 NTRFPEAK
+176 NARFPEAGE
-184 ALVQRSIGGKDADAD
+184 LVQRSIGGKDTDAD

-224 KESKDSKNKTVLQRR
+224 KEAKDSKNKTVLQRR
-239 ERAATAAKNNA
+239 ERAAKQIVDTEQTRFSSPELRTIDEKIKNA
-250 NARYDSAAFAD
+250 EAELSAAESAQMT
-261 LNVKISAT
+261 VKDAERALREYEDELRANGVSEQYFGEDSRYIELAQAAGNAKKSAT
-269 ESDTQ
+269 AQ
-274 KRTSEYDMQLEKLRA
+274 KNTA
-289 ERDSVAKQRDA
+289 DA
-300 LYSGAQNHS
+300 NLYA
-309 MDAET
+309 
-314 EYRFYATNQRG
+314 
-325 YELHLKVKQLD
+325 
-336 KQIADT
+336 
-342 EKKRAQAINVG
+342 
-353 ESEIYRLRGAQT
+353 LRGAKT

-374 RAILI
+374 DAIFQYVACDNTGVI
-379 GAGLGGRASS
+379 DTRSFSGARIVDL
-389 VSHRPT
+389 
-395 ARTFTKFNYQTGE
+395 QTGKRKYITKDE
-408 KEEIS
+408 F
-413 REEWNAAKAE
+413 AKIRDA
-423 YDAALE
+423 YDAAIA
-429 ELKAAGVSKEDI
+429 ELKAASASQNDI
-441 ERMISSVQYS
+441 DRMLTAVRYSV
-451 IDEIAAA
+451 DRVAAA
-458 KSSVDT
+458 GDSTET
-464 AAFAIQNPGASTLS
+464 AKQSLKYPITMSTV
-478 SAASVITSLSSGLFA
+478 SVIMNLSSGLFA
-493 GVGETAR
+493 GVGEAAR
-500 AIGNIGRA
+500 ATGNIGRA
-508 DGYKKPMNING
+508 DGYEKPMNIND
-519 AAYAPTRMTNDIR
+519 AAYAPVRATNDIR
-532 GTIAERIEEGNGFGG
+532 GTIAERIEESNGFGG

-569 GNAGGAAAIGGSAF
+569 GNVGGAAAIGGSAF

-668 YSGYAEAFNA
+668 YSGYAKA
-678 YINAGKSEDEAARL
+678 YQSYLAAGKSEKEAERL
-692 AVWDMIK
+692 AKQDMIQ
-699 QVSMAAFGGAVQ
+699 QVGMAAFGGAVQ

-769 GTLEDKRTMSR
+769 ETLEGKRTMSQ

-798 AEEKVRTDAPAQA
+798 NEAKGQAENGEKQAVSGETDATAQENTPAVVQQ
-811 TDSRSAAEV
+811 SEPR
-820 FNDAN
+820 
-825 STDRAGAVSLLRASI
+825 
-840 PTISG
+840 
-845 MKSVASISGLEI
+845 
-857 PKGGR
+857 
-862 ATERLLAFAEK
+862 TE
-873 IGNAVTRGGFGTVL
+873 T
-887 FSKTRLKNSVVGH
+887 
-900 GASESKIELFAAV
+900 
-913 PFVISDGVQ
+913 
-922 ISKSENW
+922 
-929 KGRGYDSYVFAAPV
+929 
-943 DYKEKRVYVTAIV
+943 
-956 TRGADNRYYLHEA
+956 
-969 VDSEGN
+969 
-975 LLYGHEESPA
+975 
-985 LPSDRSAEGQNT
+985 
-997 VANAGLSDSAKGSD
+997 
-1011 HELTN
+1011 
-1016 SQPLQITPEATIPYS
+1016 
-1031 TDTDSIAQTAAD
+1031 
-1043 SQVFPDFSDRSL
+1043 PDFSDRSP
-1055 DEPISETE
+1055 DEPISEAE

-1192 GFAGDALLAPSELY
+1192 GFAGDSQLAPSELY

-1225 SGNAVIGEADARRIF
+1225 LGNAVIGEVDARRIF

-1272 ARRLSQVLGREILFI
+1272 ARRLSQVLDREILFI

-1323 LESKGLYKKL
+1323 LEGKGLYKKL

-1338 DTLAGEGATA
+1338 GTLAGEGATA
-1348 EDLRAAKRAEHE
+1348 EDLRAAKRAEHA
-1360 LYAGLDDEK
+1360 LYAGLDDGQ

-1386 EQVMREVVRREGKS
+1386 EQVMRAVVRREGKS

-1409 RGLVEKVKAALHIGD
+1409 RGLIEKVKAALHIGN

-1437 DILAEVIRSEEV
+1437 DILAEVIRSEEA

-1567 VHINRY
+1567 IHINRRMS
-1573 LNRTVVNKIAS
+1573 RTVINKIAS
-1584 MYSKS
+1584 LHSRSNDY
-1589 TESGVNRIAQYISAQ
+1589 GVNLIENYVNNQ
-1604 IESGNLVDASAKKAP
+1604 IRLGNLLDASTKKAP
-1619 TWFTSRGLQLPKLVQ
+1619 MWFTSRGLQLPKLVQ

-1652 KYTQNSKNDAG
+1652 KYTQNSKKDAG
-1663 IDGFSVGGVNAK
+1663 IGGFSVGGIKAK
-1675 TAEVGRLADAE
+1675 TADVGRLADAE

-1751 LRNYTV
+1751 LRDYTV
-1757 LNFGIADGVEATFYP
+1757 LNFGISDDVEAAFYP

-1777 TLDPQL
+1777 TLDPRL
-1783 NRAEKRAALIHEIQ
+1783 SRAEKRAALIHEIQ
-1797 HAIQVIE
+1797 HAIQLIE
-1804 GFAAGSSTDY
+1804 GFTAGATTDY
-1814 WQDAFVT
+1814 WRGSLKTAEEKQLELRLRDFDAPDIFFE
-1821 DAEKRTERH
+1821 A
-1830 LQELAWKNH
+1830 
-1839 QLAEDMY
+1839 DMR
-1846 KLLRDTPD
+1846 KLLEGTP
-1854 ARRDA
+1854 AAERDA
-1859 LRATFVQRH
+1859 AQTALEKHYGEAPVREYVDLYNRLRDLRA
-1868 GEKAVREFTDT
+1868 GREQD
-1879 YNHLL
+1879 
-1884 DLQKQRTMRAERAY
+1884 AERAY
-1898 RDTAGEIEAADVANR
+1898 RNTAGEIEASDVANR
-1913 LGLSAKQRAETRP
+1913 IGLSEMQRAETRP

-1937 EHPMFTMKARQTDSE
+1937 EHPMFTMEARQTDSE

-2008 QNGSAYGGDKPRAFS
+2008 QNGDAYGGDKPRAFS
-2023 VREDDLT
+2023 VREDDLV

-2040 EARHETDEHT
+2040 EARHETNEYT

-2122 AEIAYTQASSNE
+2122 AEIVYTQASSNE

-2160 ANNDILALVN
+2160 ANNDIIALIN

-2242 QYALSDPDDMSY
+2242 QYALSDPDAMSY

-2343 ISNSVENVNTLL
+2343 ISNSAENVNTIL
-2355 KNDAETDADIRFSVG
+2355 KNDADIRFSVG
-2370 DGQTDA
+2370 GEQTDT
-2376 DAEVSGTDKRFAP
+2376 DAEVSDADKRFAP

-2395 LLQGGADLWRTLR
+2395 LLKSGADLWRTLR

-2502 TDAARVR
+2502 ADAARVR

-2571 VRAETVTR
+2571 VRAETITR

-2671 EQEELKRYIENEYAH
+2671 EQEKLKRYIENEYAN
-2686 AAHPSPAERAD
+2686 AAHPTTAERAD

-2716 REVVLDLVYANLAR
+2716 REVVLDLVYTNLAR

-2820 IRKLKLTKLESQAVQ
+2820 IRKLELTKLESQAVQ

-2864 RAAVTVFRECYNL
+2864 RAAVTVFRACYNL

-2984 DDIQKLRTLAGAL
+2984 DDIQKLRTLSGAL

-3126 DMLPG
+3126 DILPG

-3168 AGGKFFESVDMTVT
+3168 AGGKFFETVDMAVT

-3194 EANPNIGFDA
+3194 ETNPNIGFDA
-3204 AVREADRYISAM
+3204 AIREADRYISAM

-3223 SKPVLFNQKNVIT
+3223 AKPVLFNQKNVIT
-3236 RTLTAF
+3236 RTLAAF

-3339 TGERKLGTRARGDF
+3339 TGERKLGTKERGDF
-3353 SVQSALGEFGD
+3353 STQNALGAFGD

-3391 VKAVTKAASGDFK
+3391 IKAVTKAASGDFK

-3449 SDMNV
+3449 SDMNM

-3466 ANEEYRESFFGG
+3466 VNEEYRESFFGG
-3478 RYLSAEETELWQQ
+3478 RYLSAEETALWQQ

-3501 SFNALQDV
+3501 SFDALQDV

-3517 EDDPDAPSAEVKA
+3517 EADPDAPSAEVKA
-3530 AKVEKIDDLPL
+3530 AKVEKIDNLPL

-3582 GFVLREKV
+3582 GFVLQEKV

-3633 KDADIYKVLAAS
+3633 RDADIYKVLAAS
-3645 YDSEGKVGTADRAT
+3645 YGLEEEKITSADRAT

-3704 AATHGITSDKDRA
+3704 AATRGITSDKDRA

-3722 LSKARKMKKAI
+3722 LSKARKTKKAI